1 MDDQLT
7 LSLPRR
13 LLSYLICSLIA
24 FQPLLPAFSAA
35 ITPATQGTQVDAAG
49 NGVPV
54 INIATPNASGLSHNQ
69 YQNYNVG
76 QEGLI
81 LNNATDRLTQTQLGG
96 LIQNNPN
103 LKAGQEARA
112 IINEVVGANRSQLQ
126 GYTEVGG
133 KAANVMVA
141 NPYGITC
148 NGCGFIN
155 TPNVTLTTGKPQLD
169 AQGNLQSLEVTK
181 GAISI
186 EGKGL
191 DGSQA
196 DAVSIIARATE
207 INAGIHARDL
217 NVTLGANRVGA
228 DGSVTPIAGEGAAPS
243 VAVDT
248 GALGGMYANRIHL
261 VSSENGVGV
270 NLGNLNARQ
279 GDMVLDA
286 QGRLSI
292 NNSLTSG
299 TLTAKG
305 SSIALQGEHKAGG
318 NVALTAQQD
327 IALTGAKLGSD
338 TALDLNSQG
347 QITLKGSSLT
357 AGQTA
362 RLSGHALDIDNSS
375 SGNAADAMQLSANAQ
390 LQNSGQMTAGKKLD
404 LQAAQ
409 IINSG
414 SLISQGD
421 LQVRTSTL
429 QQQGMLLAQGNNSV
443 VAGQLSNDG
452 EISGSSLNIQSRAIN
467 NGGRLLSTGD
477 ALISADSVQQRGTL
491 SASNINQLN
500 VTGTLNNSG
509 EVSGSS
515 LNIHSGSLLN
525 SGNLLGSQQTDI
537 TSGILQQDGT
547 LSSQGRLQLKVA
559 DRLSNSG
566 ELSGN
571 SLDVTSSTL
580 DNSGKMLSSGDA
592 LLTANRLNQDGTL
605 SAKGNAAFNIADTFS
620 NSGNMVS
627 QRLQIDAPTLINSGE
642 MMSHSDAVM
651 NADTL
656 QQNGSLTA
664 RGDAQLTA
672 RGWLENQGAISSQN
686 ALILNSAQ
694 LRNTG
699 SLTAPNLT
707 LTAGHITNSGL
718 LQGTKLLSFH
728 TGQMDNLAAGT
739 ISSDNDFALALP
751 QLNNSGLINSGK
763 TLTVTG
769 DQLNNS
775 GEINAASLST
785 TLKNLHNQQ
794 GGKLLA
800 DDQLRLQG
808 DALINQG
815 TMAAGTLN
823 SDVSQITNSGTVQG
837 DKALSLQGSALTNN
851 GTLLSAGQLS
861 VKHQTLDNS
870 GLIQGK
876 QLTVKA
882 DHWQNS
888 GNALSE
894 ADADL
899 QSDTLVNS
907 GKILGQQGIAL
918 KSDHTDNSGWL
929 IAQALTLRGD
939 MINSG
944 LIQGNQQITLQGSQL
959 DNQQGGQLLSD
970 GTLDGDF
977 VALNNHGAMQAGE
990 MTFNAGTLQN
1000 DGTVLSG
1007 KAFTAVINGALT
1019 NSGSLLSQQ
1028 QMNLQAAEIDNQG
1041 TLAADNLSLHAPVL
1055 SNAGLLQGNSTL
1067 MLDHQQLHNL
1077 NGGQLIAGG
1086 PLTLTLDQLDNAGL
1100 MQVNGALAV
1109 NGNRLNNSGRLLSD
1123 NLDLKISDT
1132 LTNSGTGQI
1141 VTGQQADL
1149 QAQTLSNSGQIAAQ
1163 QLSASGNTLEN
1174 GGLLQGDAL
1183 LDVGFAQ
1190 TLNHNNGQLLSG
1202 DRLIVSG
1209 GSATN
1214 DGSWQGQQLDVTLDS
1229 LTNRGSINGISA
1241 LRADIASD
1249 LINSGTLVSQGESDL
1264 NASTLSNSGKIMAN
1278 RLGLQTTSLNNDGL
1292 LQGKTALTAQA
1303 DNITQSAGG
1312 KTLSGGTMTLN
1323 AGQINTQGLLQGE
1336 QATVIADNWL
1346 HQGSL
1351 LGSKDLNV
1359 SISNELHN
1367 TGSLLSQDKAQ
1378 VAAGTLNNSGSLLS
1392 EGAMTLNGAALN
1404 NSGSVQGKT
1413 LTITPAS
1420 VINQG
1425 SLIGL
1430 QALTFAAMPQVS
1442 GRMLLRALAAPARQ
1456 LINNQGG
1463 SLLTQGT
1470 LNINGDDVV
1479 NNGSWQGQQILLNA
1493 RQLTNNGAI
1502 QSADALQLILAD
1514 RLDAG
1519 AGSKI
1524 SANGTAALQALTLS
1538 NQGEW
1543 IARNL
1548 TLRGDTL
1555 NNNGAV
1561 TGVEALTVGLNGAL
1575 TQQQDKTLLSAGRL
1589 TLQSSS
1595 LSNAGRVQGG
1605 DLQITSGVVDN
1616 NGRLQGDN
1624 SLLINAG
1631 GRITNGGNGAV
1642 ITQNALTLTAP
1653 ELFNYGLIQGSGN
1666 GVATITGLTQ
1676 NDGRWLSGGAQTL
1689 NTSQLNNN
1697 GWLQASQLILNATNA
1712 SNNGTLLADGQGTF
1726 TGNGF
1731 SNQGTAQGGNL
1742 EVNYQQVNNSGTL
1755 LGNNR
1760 LSVMAAQV
1768 GQQGSGRLFSGGDL
1782 LVHSNGFDQS
1792 GQVVALGN
1800 ATLEIANGF
1809 TGRDVLAA
1817 GGRLTVSS
1825 NGAIDNQG
1833 TMQGGALTLSAG
1845 GDLTNNGQ
1853 LTTGSG
1859 DSALSGNRIAM
1870 NGNGSLQGGGNISL
1884 NSRSD
1889 ITVDGFTGTLGNL
1902 TLSAPGSIVNT
1913 ALLYAGGNL
1922 SLFAN
1927 SIRNQ
1932 RADMLAGGSMWLQ
1945 GDAAGN
1951 ANGEVINNSGTI
1963 ETQNGDITINTGH
1976 LLNTRDGLSVS
1987 ETKNSSNQADSAKTQ
2002 ISVLISEL
2010 NPGKYGAYL
2019 FHRDKDCVSYGKG
2032 NGQRCTPAI
2041 TSYTYAPTKDA
2052 AIRSLLLSST
2062 TINVISNG
2070 SAARIASGRDV
2081 NIRAGSFDN
2090 QASNVLAQRD
2100 IYLTGSQLNNQ
2111 SWQAGTQT
2119 SYLTYKY
2126 EGRLFDFSKPYKST
2140 TYNSVTSS
2148 VTVNPSIRGIDEPK
2162 VRAITYKLS
2171 DQGTSFT
2178 PGELYRAVIQAGG
2191 NVSANFSGD
2200 ISNTN
2205 TTANAGWSGNTLS
2218 APALRG
2224 LTAAGTAGAQSH
2236 QPLATADKAA
2246 INTPQWRDQLQN
2258 ALQQVN
2264 GAGALESAS
2273 PGSAQL
2279 TQYSPAGK
2287 NNAAL
2292 GKAVNLTNAPQGPA
2306 SLHNYK
2312 AAEVDISAY
2321 PLPSGENG
2329 YFVAS
2334 NNNSRYL
2341 ITVNPKLNGL
2351 GQLDQSLFGELNAKL
2366 GKQPATT
2373 PLQETRPQYTDEKAF
2388 LGSSYML
2395 DRLNLKPDYDYR
2407 FLGDAAFD
2415 TRYVSNAVLNQTG
2428 NRYINGLGSDLAQMR
2443 YLMDNAAAAQ
2453 QSLGLEFGVSLSAEQ
2468 LASLDKSMI
2477 WWEATTI
2484 NGETVMV
2491 PKLYLS
2497 TKDVEVRD
2505 GSVIAGNNVTLN
2517 GGNVTNTGSSVMAKN
2532 DLTIDSQ
2539 NTLSNLNAGLLHAGG
2554 DMQLSALNDIN
2565 NVRATISGKKVALE
2579 SVNGD
2584 INNLTTSQ
2592 LWHLDAD
2599 NGKGAK
2605 KSYTETLSG
2614 PTASITSLDSLS
2626 LKAGNDIAVTGANL
2640 KAGGDLLLNAWND
2653 IAITGNQNVT
2663 GSAQSGSGNRWQK
2676 VDATSTKTVN
2686 TVGSQ
2691 IAAGG
2696 NMTMQAGHDLTVTAS
2711 SINAGKN
2718 AALAAGNDLNLNSAT
2733 TSQSD
2738 VKGKRET
2745 HSTGLDRTTLTSGG
2759 DLALQAGRDINS
2771 QAAGIAADK
2780 DVALQAGRDV
2790 NLLAAETGS
2799 GNSYKSGKK
2808 VEINESVRQ
2817 QGTEIASGGST
2828 RLVAGND
2835 ITSQAA
2841 TVTASK
2847 DLALQAGRDVNIT
2860 TATES
2865 DYAYREETK
2874 TKKGF
2879 LKKTTTHT
2887 IQENSDTR
2895 EKASQLSG
2903 NTVSV
2908 IAGNDLTVEGSSVAG
2923 DKGVALSAGNDL
2935 KIVTA
2940 TNTQSTYSL
2949 KEVKKSGLMGGGLG
2963 LSYGKQ
2969 SAKSERNGD
2978 QVTQSDGRSL
2988 VGAGNGVVSMTAGNN
3003 TLIKGSD
3010 VIAGGQNGEISVT
3023 AKNIA
3028 IVAGQDQVRE
3038 TAKQKSKS
3046 SGFGLSLNL
3055 TPLDTVRN
3063 LRDIMNNN
3071 SSVYEQMKQT
3081 GNELGASSLDS
3092 PGPGLTYGHSGSKVS
3107 QNSESIYQ
3115 SGSTLNTTGNLLLK
3129 ARGDSDTHTGNIL
3142 VEGSSLNAGARASL
3156 DATRNIDITTAS
3168 DNQKAASSSSSKSW
3182 SATTSASIGALARSA
3197 GGSPNNGSA
3206 GTNYGSKNNQ
3216 TSANSSMLAQHNSA
3230 ITAGSVDLTSHK
3242 GDIAIS
3248 GSTLTG
3254 TTGVSLNAEQ
3264 GKISVVAGEDRQQ
3277 ASASGSD
3284 HAIGDLGG
3292 DGYSGTV
3299 GVGHNSW
3306 KNANTGTQQ
3315 NTVRSGIV
3323 STLGNVSVNAG
3334 KDVNLQGADVYAGNS
3349 LSVNG
3354 ENIHLD
3360 PSKDT
3365 HDASSSSKSSQY
3377 GITAQVSG
3385 YGVSLAQAADK
3396 VAQSHNQSDDPR
3408 LQAIYAAQAAM
3419 TALSAYNQ
3427 NTAAVKVTV
3436 SATVGSSHQSMEQ
3449 KSTQESGSV
3458 LKAGGDVAITAK
3470 QDITGEGVKIS
3481 GDNVSLNA
3489 GRDIALNSAV
3499 DSSNQQ
3505 SSSGG
3510 SKYGVGVG
3518 FGLGGSQNGFS
3529 LELAA
3534 SQNSANGNGNS
3545 ITHHNS
3551 EVSAAGDLTVKAGQ
3565 DVRLNGANLNGNHV
3579 DLNAGRNLEI
3589 ASQQDRA
3596 SYDSHQSSSGF
3607 SASICIPPICA
3618 GVPVQGSASMSGS
3631 KIYNDFDSVQQQSGI
3646 SAGDGGYNIYV
3657 GNHTQLDGAIMASSA
3672 TPDKNHL
3679 STGTLGWT
3687 DIENHANAGG
3697 NGFSVAVS
3705 GSMGKNTSHISDS
3718 SNNDTLKSGQS
3729 QQSDG
3734 NSLPMGTLQQT
3745 KDRASSTTYSAISP
3759 GTIEIRNPDAQKQ
3772 DVSQISRDTAAAEN
3786 VLKDK
3791 FDVQKA
3797 EGSLAIQREMVVLG
3811 QQAIQQTFDALKKQ
3825 EKEQERNRLKNDAAF
3840 NKLSEADQ
3848 KKALDKIDQ
3857 NVEEKYGIGSDL
3869 QIAAQA
3875 ISGLFAGLAGGNVS
3889 GAVAAGAAPLLAQ
3902 MVKQVSQGNEP
3913 MRVLLHTLASGL
3925 IAKAQGGSAIGGAAG
3940 GLTAGMLSYNDALSH
3955 LLYGKEVSELSA
3967 DDRMLIA
3974 NIVTLAGATAGG
3986 AVDGSAGVGSG
3997 AFAGRTEV
4005 ENNYLSS
4012 TEKSRQTYL
4021 NNKQN
4026 LTPEEQKDKERLN
4039 RKDLESDLAVY
4050 AACNGKGADCQA
4062 ERAKAKV
4069 AQDTYFNQTYQNPK
4083 EAQAGYQQIVN
4094 LLNSTD
4100 PNAKEVFNILEGYTQ
4115 AFMSFG
4121 YTEVEAKARAGSY
4134 VGSIYIASGVS
4145 AVLASGALAKQF
4157 GKDVAPGTKQGNST
4171 AKPIENEP
4179 NSSETYFRVEGGG
4192 NGTQTSQNRI
4202 NVNSDGSVTI
4212 NSGCSGQLCVSTNG
4226 PNHAA
4231 YYLTNR
4237 RQDGSVVVFEVD
4249 AALHKQIMDAAVP
4262 QRPIPGV
4269 PRDPDAP
4276 KVVDPTKGQPSVS
4289 LELPKV
4295 WDRLIEQNSSKA
4307 RVLTKEEFLNEFN
4320 K

>member
-1 MDDQLT
+1 MDDQLK

-35 ITPATQGTQVDAAG
+35 IAPVTPGTKVDAAG

-54 INIATPNASGLSHNQ
+54 INIATPNAAGLSHNQ

-81 LNNATDRLTQTQLGG
+81 LNNATGRLTQTQLGG
-96 LIQNNPN
+96 LVQNNPN

-126 GYTEVGG
+126 GYTEVAG

-207 INAGIHARDL
+207 INAGIHAKDL

-299 TLTAKG
+299 TLNAKG

-327 IALTGAKLGSD
+327 IALNGATLGSD
-338 TALDLNSQG
+338 ASLDLNSQG
-347 QITLKGSSLT
+347 SITLKGSSVK
-357 AGQTA
+357 AGQNV
-362 RLSGHALDIDNSS
+362 RLSGANLSVDNSS
-375 SGNAADAMQLSANAQ
+375 SGSAVDALQLSATSQLDNAGQ
-390 LQNSGQMTAGKKLD
+390 LAAAKTLD
-404 LQAAQ
+404 IQAAQ
-409 IINSG
+409 IANSG
-414 SLISQGD
+414 SLTSNGD
-421 LQVRTSTL
+421 VQVRTNTL
-429 QQQGMLLAQGNNSV
+429 QQDGKLLAQGKNT
-443 VAGQLSNDG
+443 VAVSGQLTNRD
-452 EISGSSLNIQSRAIN
+452 EISGSSLNIQS
-467 NGGRLLSTGD
+467 G
-477 ALISADSVQQRGTL
+477 
-491 SASNINQLN
+491 
-500 VTGTLNNSG
+500 
-509 EVSGSS
+509 
-515 LNIHSGSLLN
+515 
-525 SGNLLGSQQTDI
+525 
-537 TSGILQQDGT
+537 
-547 LSSQGRLQLKVA
+547 
-559 DRLSNSG
+559 
-566 ELSGN
+566 
-571 SLDVTSSTL
+571 TL
-580 DNSGKMLSSGDA
+580 DNSGKLISTGDA
-592 LLTANRLNQDGTL
+592 TITANRLNQDGIF
-605 SAKGNAAFNIADTFS
+605 SAQGNALFSVADTFS
-620 NSGNMVS
+620 NSGNLVS
-627 QRLQIDAPTLINSGE
+627 QRLQIDAPTLNNSGE
-642 MMSHSDAVM
+642 MVSHGDAVI
-651 NADTL
+651 NSDTL
-656 QQNGSLTA
+656 QQNGSITA

-672 RGWLENQGAISSQN
+672 RGRLENQGAISSQN

-694 LRNTG
+694 LRNMG

-707 LTAGHITNSGL
+707 LTAGQISNGGL
-718 LQGTKLLSFH
+718 LQGSNQLSLH
-728 TGQMDNLAAGT
+728 AGQLDNLAAGT
-739 ISSDNDFALALP
+739 ISSDNDFALDLL
-751 QLNNSGLINSGK
+751 QLNNSGLITSGK
-763 TLTVTG
+763 ILVVSG

-775 GEINAASLST
+775 GEINAASLSARYGH
-785 TLKNLHNQQ
+785 LDNQL

-800 DDQLRLQG
+800 SDPLQLHG
-808 DALINQG
+808 DVLTNQG
-815 TMAAGTLN
+815 IIAAATLN
-823 SDVSQITNSGTVQG
+823 SDVSQINNSGTLQG
-837 DKALSLQGSALTNN
+837 DKALSLQGSGLTNR
-851 GTLLSAGQLS
+851 GTLLSAGQLN
-861 VKHQTLDNS
+861 VQQQTLDNS
-870 GLIQGK
+870 GLMQGK
-876 QLTVKA
+876 QLTLNA
-882 DHWQNS
+882 DRWQNS

-918 KSDHTDNSGWL
+918 KANHTDNSGWL

-939 MINSG
+939 LINSG
-944 LIQGNQQITLQGSQL
+944 LIQGNQQITLEGDQL

-970 GTLDGDF
+970 GILNGNITS
-977 VALNNHGAMQAGE
+977 LNNRGAMQADQ
-990 MTFNAGTLQN
+990 MALNAKALQN
-1000 DGTVLSG
+1000 SGTVRAG
-1007 KAFTAVINGALT
+1007 KALTAQVGGVLD
-1019 NSGSLLSQQ
+1019 NSGSLISQQ
-1028 QMNLQAAEIDNQG
+1028 QMNLQAGEIDNKG

-1055 SNAGLLQGNSTL
+1055 SNGGLLQGNSTL
-1067 MLDHQQLHNL
+1067 TLDHQQLHNL
-1077 NGGQLIAGG
+1077 QGGQLIAGG
-1086 PLTLTLDQLDNAGL
+1086 PLTLTFDQLDNDGL
-1100 MQVNGALAV
+1100 LQVNGKLSV

-1123 NLDLKISDT
+1123 DLDLQIADT
-1132 LTNSGTGQI
+1132 LNNSSTGQI

-1149 QAQTLSNSGQIAAQ
+1149 HAQTLSNSGQIAAQ

-1174 GGLLQGDAL
+1174 SGLLQGDNL
-1183 LDVGFAQ
+1183 LDLGFAQ

-1202 DRLIVSG
+1202 DRLIVKG
-1209 GSATN
+1209 GSAIN

-1229 LTNRGSINGISA
+1229 LDNRGSINGISA
-1241 LRADIASD
+1241 LRGNIASD

-1264 NASTLSNSGKIMAN
+1264 NATTLRNSGKIMAD
-1278 RLGLQTTSLNNDGL
+1278 RLGLQGTSLNNDSL
-1292 LQGKTALTAQA
+1292 LQGNTALTAQA

-1312 KTLSGGTMTLN
+1312 KTLSGGTLTLT
-1323 AGQINTQGLLQGE
+1323 AGQLNTQGMLQGE
-1336 QATVIADNWL
+1336 QATVNADNWL

-1351 LGSKDLNV
+1351 LGSKDLNA

-1367 TGSLLSQDKAQ
+1367 TGSLMSQNTAQ
-1378 VAAGTLNNSGSLLS
+1378 VTANTLNNSGSLLS
-1392 EGAMTLNGAALN
+1392 EGAMVLNGAALN

-1413 LTITPAS
+1413 LTISPAS

-1430 QALTFAAMPQVS
+1430 QALTFAAAPQVA
-1442 GRMLLRALAAPARQ
+1442 GRMLLRALAAPSRQ

-1470 LNINGDDVV
+1470 LNINGGDVV

-1524 SANGTAALQALTLS
+1524 SANGTAALQALTLT

-1561 TGVEALTVGLNGAL
+1561 TGVDALTIGLNGAL
-1575 TQQQDKTLLSAGRL
+1575 TQQQDKTLLSSGRL

-1595 LSNAGRVQGG
+1595 LNNAGRVQGG
-1605 DLQITSGVVDN
+1605 DLQITTGAVDN

-1624 SLLINAG
+1624 SLLVNAG
-1631 GRITNGGNGAV
+1631 GRITNGGNGAM
-1642 ITQNALTLTAP
+1642 ITQNALTLTGP
-1653 ELFNYGLIQGSGN
+1653 ELFNYGLIQGNGN

-1689 NTSQLNNN
+1689 NTPQLNNN

-1712 SNNGTLLADGQGTF
+1712 SNNGTLLADGQGTL

-1768 GQQGSGRLFSGGDL
+1768 NQQSSGRLFSGGSL
-1782 LVHSNGFDQS
+1782 LVHSNGFDQT
-1792 GQVVALGN
+1792 GQVVVLGD

-1817 GGRLTVSS
+1817 GGRLSVSS

-1859 DSALSGNRIAM
+1859 DSTLSGNRIAM
-1870 NGNGSLQGGGNISL
+1870 NGNGSLQGGGNINL
-1884 NSRSD
+1884 ASRSD
-1889 ITVDGFTGTLGNL
+1889 IVLDGFTGTRGNL
-1902 TLSAPGSIVNT
+1902 VLSAPGSIVNN
-1913 ALLYAGGNL
+1913 ALLYAAGNL
-1922 SLFAN
+1922 SLFSN

-1976 LLNTRDGLSVS
+1976 LLNTRDGFKVTQQTTQLIL
-1987 ETKNSSNQADSAKTQ
+1987 KNGIGNSIINVPITDLPA
-2002 ISVLISEL
+2002 E
-2010 NPGKYGAYL
+2010 
-2019 FHRDKDCVSYGKG
+2019 SYGYYVKSG
-2032 NGQRCTPAI
+2032 TRQVGPCNGHGACNYVP
-2041 TSYTYAPTKDA
+2041 YTNYYYAPFAEKDQLKYLT
-2052 AIRSLLLSST
+2052 SQTTTEVTSSA
-2062 TINVISNG
+2062 G
-2070 SAARIASGRDV
+2070 AARIASGR
-2081 NIRAGSFDN
+2081 NILANTNTLDN
-2090 QASNVLAQRD
+2090 QASLILANGN
-2100 IYLTGSQLNNQ
+2100 IALSGIQLNNQ
-2111 SWQAGTQT
+2111 SAQAGVN
-2119 SYLTYKY
+2119 SDYLTYKY
-2126 EGRLFDFSKPYKST
+2126 G
-2140 TYNSVTSS
+2140 N
-2148 VTVNPSIRGIDEPK
+2148 TVNPLYATKKIETANKPTNFKNKSISYSLTGHDNE
-2162 VRAITYKLS
+2162 YS
-2171 DQGTSFT
+2171 
-2178 PGELYRAVIQAGG
+2178 PGQLYRAVIQAGG

-2236 QPLATADKAA
+2236 QQLATADKAA

-2273 PGSAQL
+2273 QGSASL
-2279 TQYSPAGK
+2279 TQYTTAGK

-2292 GKAVNLTNAPQGPA
+2292 GKAVNLTNAAQGPA

-2334 NNNSRYL
+2334 NTNSRYL

-2373 PLQETRPQYTDEKAF
+2373 PLQETRPQYTDENAF

-2395 DRLNLKPDYDYR
+2395 SRLNLKPDYDYR

-2453 QSLGLEFGVSLSAEQ
+2453 QSLGLEFGVSLSAGQ
-2468 LASLDKSMI
+2468 LASLDKSMV

-2497 TKDVEVRD
+2497 TKDVEMRD
-2505 GSVIAGNNVTLN
+2505 GSVIAGNNVTLK
-2517 GGNVTNTGSSVMAKN
+2517 GGDVINTGSSVMAKN

-2554 DMQLSALNDIN
+2554 DLQLSALNDIN
-2565 NVRATISGKKVALE
+2565 NVSATISGKKVALE

-2626 LKAGNDIAVTGANL
+2626 LKAGNDIIVTGANL

-2663 GSAQSGSGNRWQK
+2663 GSAQSGFGNRWQK
-2676 VDATSTKTVN
+2676 VDPTSTTTVT

-2696 NMTMQAGHDLTVTAS
+2696 NMAMQAGHDLTVTAS
-2711 SINAGKN
+2711 SITAGKN

-2733 TSQSD
+2733 TSQND

-2759 DLALQAGRDINS
+2759 DLALQAGRDLNS

-2780 DVALQAGRDV
+2780 DVTLQAGRDV

-2828 RLVAGND
+2828 RLLAGND

-2841 TVTASK
+2841 TVTANK
-2847 DLALQAGRDVNIT
+2847 DLALQAGHDVNIT

-2908 IAGNDLTVEGSSVAG
+2908 IAGNDLTVQGSSVAG

-2935 KIVTA
+2935 NIVTA

-2949 KEVKKSGLMGGGLG
+2949 KEKKKSGLMGGGLG

-2969 SAKSERNGD
+2969 TAKSERNGD
-2978 QVTQSDGRSL
+2978 QVTQSDARSL

-3003 TLIKGSD
+3003 ALIKGSD
-3010 VIAGGQNGEISVT
+3010 VIAGGKNGDISVT

-3063 LRDIMNNN
+3063 LRDIMNNT

-3092 PGPGLTYGHSGSKVS
+3092 PAPGLTYGRSGSKVS

-3168 DNQKAASSSSSKSW
+3168 DSQKAASSSSSKSW
-3182 SATTSASIGALARSA
+3182 SATTSASIGALARSG

-3216 TSANSSMLAQHNSA
+3216 MSGDRSMLAQHTSA
-3230 ITAGSVDLTSHK
+3230 ITAGSVDVTSHK

-3254 TTGVSLNAEQ
+3254 TSGVSLNAEQ

-3277 ASASGSD
+3277 ASTSGSD

-3306 KNANTGTQQ
+3306 KNASSGTQQ

-3365 HDASSSSKSSQY
+3365 HEGSSSSKSSQY

-3385 YGVSLAQAADK
+3385 YGVSMAQAADK
-3396 VAQSHNQSDDPR
+3396 VAQSHKQSDDPR

-3436 SATVGSSHQSMEQ
+3436 SATVGSSHQSVEQ
-3449 KSTQESGSV
+3449 KSTQQSGSV
-3458 LKAGGDVAITAK
+3458 LKAGGDVAVTAK

-3489 GRDIALNSAV
+3489 GRDIALNSAE
-3499 DSSNQQ
+3499 DSSSQQ

-3534 SQNSANGNGNS
+3534 SQNSANGNGSS

-3565 DVRLNGANLNGNHV
+3565 DVKLNGANLNGNHV
-3579 DLNAGRNLEI
+3579 DLNADRNLEI

-3596 SYDSHQSSSGF
+3596 SYASHQSSSGF

-3657 GNHTQLDGAIMASSA
+3657 GNHTQLDGAIIASSA

-3697 NGFSVAVS
+3697 SGFSAAVS
-3705 GSMGKNTSHISDS
+3705 GSMGKNTTHTSDS
-3718 SNNDTLKSGQS
+3718 SGNDTSKSGQS
-3729 QQSDG
+3729 QQSGD

-3797 EGSLAIQREMVVLG
+3797 EGSLAIQREMAVLG

-3825 EKEQERNRLKNDAAF
+3825 EKEQERNKLKNDAAF

-3925 IAKAQGGSAIGGAAG
+3925 IAKAQGGSTIGGVAG

-3955 LLYGKEVSELSA
+3955 LLYGKDASELSA
-3967 DDRMLIA
+3967 DDKMLIA
-3974 NIVTLAGATAGG
+3974 NIVTLAGAAAGG

-3997 AFAGRTEV
+3997 ASAGRTEV

-4039 RKDLESDLAVY
+4039 RKDLESDMAVY
-4050 AACNGKGADCQA
+4050 AACNGTGAGCQA
-4062 ERAKAKV
+4062 EREKAKA

-4121 YTEVEAKARAGSY
+4121 YTEDEAKARAGAY
-4134 VGSIYIASGVS
+4134 VGSMYIASGVS
-4145 AVLASGALAKQF
+4145 AVVASGALAKQF
-4157 GKDVAPGTKQGNST
+4157 GKDVAPSVKLGGSTVSSFDANEIRFSQNTVSYNKTERDPNKGVGVKYTYDDLVASMKKDGWQGNPVDVIKMPDGKMTSMDNT
-4171 AKPIENEP
+4171 RISAAREADIKVEANVRSYDEKLTPLEIERFSDRKRGFVP
-4179 NSSETYFRVEGGG
+4179 
-4192 NGTQTSQNRI
+4192 QTWGEAISGRI
-4202 NVNSDGSVTI
+4202 NKQSGGFSNNNPYGS
-4212 NSGCSGQLCVSTNG
+4212 NES
-4226 PNHAA
+4226 
-4231 YYLTNR
+4231 
-4237 RQDGSVVVFEVD
+4237 
-4249 AALHKQIMDAAVP
+4249 
-4262 QRPIPGV
+4262 
-4269 PRDPDAP
+4269 PRI
-4276 KVVDPTKGQPSVS
+4276 TGKG
-4289 LELPKV
+4289 K
-4295 WDRLIEQNSSKA
+4295 
-4307 RVLTKEEFLNEFN
+4307 
-4320 K
+4320 

>member
-1 MDDQLT
+1 MDDQLPI
-7 LSLPRR
+7 SLPRR

-54 INIATPNASGLSHNQ
+54 INIATPNAAGLSHNQ

-81 LNNATDRLTQTQLGG
+81 LNNATGRLTQTQLGG
-96 LIQNNPN
+96 LVQNNPN

-126 GYTEVGG
+126 GYTEVAG

-207 INAGIHARDL
+207 INAGIHAKDL
-217 NVTLGANRVGA
+217 NVTLGVNRVGA

-305 SSIALQGEHKAGG
+305 SSITLQGEHKAGG

-327 IALTGAKLGSD
+327 IALNGASLGSD
-338 TALDLNSQG
+338 ASLDLNSQG
-347 QITLKGSSLT
+347 NITLKGSSVK
-357 AGQTA
+357 AGQNV
-362 RLSGHALDIDNSS
+362 RLSGANLSVDNSS
-375 SGNAADAMQLSANAQ
+375 SGSAVDALQLSATSQLDNAGQ
-390 LQNSGQMTAGKKLD
+390 LAAAKTLD
-404 LQAAQ
+404 IQAAQ
-409 IINSG
+409 ITNRG
-414 SLISQGD
+414 SLASNGD
-421 LQVRTSTL
+421 VQVRTNTL
-429 QQQGMLLAQGNNSV
+429 QQNGKLLAQGKNTLAVS
-443 VAGQLSNDG
+443 GQLTNRD
-452 EISGSSLNIQSRAIN
+452 EISGRSLNIQS
-467 NGGRLLSTGD
+467 G
-477 ALISADSVQQRGTL
+477 
-491 SASNINQLN
+491 
-500 VTGTLNNSG
+500 
-509 EVSGSS
+509 
-515 LNIHSGSLLN
+515 
-525 SGNLLGSQQTDI
+525 
-537 TSGILQQDGT
+537 
-547 LSSQGRLQLKVA
+547 
-559 DRLSNSG
+559 
-566 ELSGN
+566 
-571 SLDVTSSTL
+571 TL
-580 DNSGKMLSSGDA
+580 DNSGKLISTGDA
-592 LLTANRLNQDGTL
+592 TITANRLNQDGIFSAQGNTL
-605 SAKGNAAFNIADTFS
+605 FSVADTFS
-620 NSGNMVS
+620 NSGNLVS
-627 QRLQIDAPTLINSGE
+627 KRLQIDAPTLNNSGE
-642 MMSHSDAVM
+642 MMSHGDAVI
-651 NADTL
+651 NSDTL
-656 QQNGSLTA
+656 QQNGSITA

-672 RGWLENQGAISSQN
+672 RGRLENQGAISSQN

-694 LRNTG
+694 LRNMG

-707 LTAGHITNSGL
+707 LTTGQISNGGL
-718 LQGTKLLSFH
+718 LQGSYQLSLH
-728 TGQMDNLAAGT
+728 AGQLDNLAAGT
-739 ISSDNDFALALP
+739 ISSDNDFALDLP
-751 QLNNSGLINSGK
+751 QLNNSGLITSGK
-763 TLTVTG
+763 TLVVSG

-775 GEINAASLST
+775 GEINAASLSARHGH
-785 TLKNLHNQQ
+785 LDNQL

-800 DDQLRLQG
+800 SDPLQLHG
-808 DALINQG
+808 DVLTNQG
-815 TMAAGTLN
+815 IIAAATLN
-823 SDVSQITNSGTVQG
+823 SDVSQINNSGTLQG
-837 DKALSLQGSALTNN
+837 DKAVSLQGSGLTNS
-851 GTLLSAGQLS
+851 GTLLSAGQLN
-861 VKHQTLDNS
+861 VQQQTLDNS
-870 GLIQGK
+870 GLMQGK
-876 QLTVKA
+876 QLTLNA
-882 DHWQNS
+882 DRWQNS

-918 KSDHTDNSGWL
+918 KANHTDNSGWL
-929 IAQALTLRGD
+929 IAQALMLRGD

-944 LIQGNQQITLQGSQL
+944 LIQGNQQITLEGDQL

-970 GTLDGDF
+970 GTLNGNITS
-977 VALNNHGAMQAGE
+977 LNNRGAMQADQ
-990 MTFNAGTLQN
+990 MALNAKALQN
-1000 DGTVLSG
+1000 SGTVRAG
-1007 KAFTAVINGALT
+1007 KALTAQVGGVLD
-1019 NSGSLLSQQ
+1019 NSGSLISQQ
-1028 QMNLQAAEIDNQG
+1028 QMNLQAGEIDNKG

-1067 MLDHQQLHNL
+1067 TLDHQQLHNL
-1077 NGGQLIAGG
+1077 HGGQLIAGG
-1086 PLTLTLDQLDNAGL
+1086 PLTLTLDQLDNDGL
-1100 MQVNGALAV
+1100 LQVNGKLSV

-1123 NLDLKISDT
+1123 DLDLQIADT
-1132 LTNSGTGQI
+1132 LNNSSTGQI

-1174 GGLLQGDAL
+1174 SGLLQGDTL
-1183 LDVGFAQ
+1183 LDLGFAQ

-1202 DRLIVSG
+1202 DRLIVTG
-1209 GSATN
+1209 GSTFN

-1229 LTNRGSINGISA
+1229 LDNRGSLNGISA
-1241 LRADIASD
+1241 LRGNIATD
-1249 LINSGTLVSQGESDL
+1249 LINSGMLVSQGNSDL
-1264 NASTLSNSGKIMAN
+1264 NATTLRNSGKIMAD
-1278 RLGLQTTSLNNDGL
+1278 RLGVQGTSLNNDGL
-1292 LQGKTALTAQA
+1292 LQGNTALTAQA

-1312 KTLSGGTMTLN
+1312 KTLSGGTLTLT
-1323 AGQINTQGLLQGE
+1323 AGQLNTQGTLQGE
-1336 QATVIADNWL
+1336 QATVNADNWL

-1351 LGSKDLNV
+1351 LGSKDLNA

-1367 TGSLLSQDKAQ
+1367 SGSLMSQNTAQ
-1378 VAAGTLNNSGSLLS
+1378 VTANMLNNSGSLLS
-1392 EGAMTLNGAALN
+1392 EGAMVLNGAALN

-1413 LTITPAS
+1413 LTISPAS

-1456 LINNQGG
+1456 LMNNQGG

-1470 LNINGDDVV
+1470 LNINGGDVV
-1479 NNGSWQGQQILLNA
+1479 NNGNWQGQQILLNA

-1524 SANGTAALQALTLS
+1524 SANGTAALQALTLT

-1561 TGVEALTVGLNGAL
+1561 TGVDALTIGLNGAL

-1595 LSNAGRVQGG
+1595 LNNAGRVQGG
-1605 DLQITSGVVDN
+1605 DLQITSGAVDN

-1624 SLLINAG
+1624 SLLVNAG
-1631 GRITNGGNGAV
+1631 GRITNGGNGAM
-1642 ITQNALTLTAP
+1642 ITQNALTLTGP
-1653 ELFNYGLIQGSGN
+1653 ELFNYGLIQGNGN

-1689 NTSQLNNN
+1689 NTPQLNNN

-1712 SNNGTLLADGQGTF
+1712 SNNGTLLADGQGTL

-1760 LSVMAAQV
+1760 LSVMGAQV
-1768 GQQGSGRLFSGGDL
+1768 NQQSSGRLFSGGSL
-1782 LVHSNGFDQS
+1782 LVHSNGFDQT
-1792 GQVVALGN
+1792 GQVVALGD

-1817 GGRLTVSS
+1817 GGRLSVSS

-1833 TMQGGALTLSAG
+1833 TMQGGALTVSAG

-1859 DSALSGNRIAM
+1859 DSTLSGNRIAM
-1870 NGNGSLQGGGNISL
+1870 NGNGSLQGGGNINL
-1884 NSRSD
+1884 ASRSD

-1902 TLSAPGSIVNT
+1902 TLSAPGSIVNN
-1913 ALLYAGGNL
+1913 ALLYAAGNL

-1987 ETKNSSNQADSAKTQ
+1987 ETHSASNQTGLGVDL
-2002 ISVLISEL
+2002 INVPISEFKPEEYGVFV
-2010 NPGKYGAYL
+2010 NSRTTCDSWGK
-2019 FHRDKDCVSYGKG
+2019 
-2032 NGQRCTPAI
+2032 NGQGCK
-2041 TSYTYAPTKDA
+2041 TSTAYYYVPTKEA
-2052 AIRSLLLSST
+2052 AIKSFSLSST
-2062 TINVISNG
+2062 TINVTSNG
-2070 SAARIASGRDV
+2070 GAARIAAGRNI
-2081 NIRAGSFDN
+2081 NIRAGSLDN

-2100 IYLTGSQLNNQ
+2100 ISLSGNQLNNQ
-2111 SWQAGTQT
+2111 SWQAGTQST
-2119 SYLTYKY
+2119 YFTYKH
-2126 EGRLFDFSKPYKST
+2126 EGILFDYAHLYTST
-2140 TYNSVTSS
+2140 SENGYQNTYATTGSRNK
-2148 VTVNPSIRGIDEPK
+2148 PK
-2162 VRAITYKLS
+2162 VKSITYTLS

-2178 PGELYRAVIQAGG
+2178 PGELYRSVIQAGG

-2273 PGSAQL
+2273 QGSASL
-2279 TQYSPAGK
+2279 TQYATAGK

-2292 GKAVNLTNAPQGPA
+2292 GKAVNLTNAAQGPA

-2334 NNNSRYL
+2334 NTNSRYL

-2373 PLQETRPQYTDEKAF
+2373 PLQETRPQYTDENAF

-2395 DRLNLKPDYDYR
+2395 SRLNLKPDYDYR

-2453 QSLGLEFGVSLSAEQ
+2453 KSLGLEFGVSLSAGQ
-2468 LASLDKSMI
+2468 LASLDKSMV

-2497 TKDVEVRD
+2497 TKDVEMRD
-2505 GSVIAGNNVTLN
+2505 GSVIAGNNVTLK
-2517 GGNVTNTGSSVMAKN
+2517 GGNITNTGSSVMAKN

-2554 DMQLSALNDIN
+2554 DLQLSALNDIN
-2565 NVRATISGKKVALE
+2565 NVSATISGKKVALE

-2626 LKAGNDIAVTGANL
+2626 LKAGNDITVTGANL

-2663 GSAQSGSGNRWQK
+2663 GSAQSGFGNRWQK
-2676 VDATSTKTVN
+2676 VDPTSTTTVT

-2696 NMTMQAGHDLTVTAS
+2696 NMAMQAGHDLTVTAS
-2711 SINAGKN
+2711 NISAGKN

-2733 TSQSD
+2733 TSQND

-2759 DLALQAGRDINS
+2759 DLALQAGRDLNS

-2780 DVALQAGRDV
+2780 DVTLQAGRDV

-2828 RLVAGND
+2828 TVKAGRDMVAE
-2835 ITSQAA
+2835 AA
-2841 TVTASK
+2841 RVDARG
-2847 DLALQAGRDVNIT
+2847 DLAIQAGRDVAIT

-2865 DYAYREETK
+2865 DYHYDEDTK
-2874 TKKGF
+2874 VKKKLF
-2879 LKKTTTHT
+2879 SKKTTHT
-2887 IQENSDTR
+2887 VHENSATT
-2895 EKASQLSG
+2895 EQSSALSG
-2903 NTVSV
+2903 N
-2908 IAGNDLTVEGSSVAG
+2908 
-2923 DKGVALSAGNDL
+2923 
-2935 KIVTA
+2935 
-2940 TNTQSTYSL
+2940 
-2949 KEVKKSGLMGGGLG
+2949 
-2963 LSYGKQ
+2963 
-2969 SAKSERNGD
+2969 
-2978 QVTQSDGRSL
+2978 
-2988 VGAGNGVVSMTAGNN
+2988 
-3003 TLIKGSD
+3003 
-3010 VIAGGQNGEISVT
+3010 
-3023 AKNIA
+3023 NIA
-3028 IVAGQDQVRE
+3028 IVAGRDLGVTGSSVVGDNNVALKAGRDLAITAATEEQHSYSLKETKKSGMMSGGSIGVTFGSASTRQQLNRDGTTQSQSASAVGSTGGSVTLIAGNNAHIGGSDVIAKKDISVVGGSVDIDTGNDLVSRRQVYE
-3038 TAKQKSKS
+3038 QKKSGLTLQLTSPITDALLSLGEQAKSASEAGDDRLKALGAVKALESGWAMSGAKTMQSGQALANGNMNQAGIKIELSVGASKSKS
-3046 SGFGLSLNL
+3046 S
-3055 TPLDTVRN
+3055 
-3063 LRDIMNNN
+3063 
-3071 SSVYEQMKQT
+3071 
-3081 GNELGASSLDS
+3081 
-3092 PGPGLTYGHSGSKVS
+3092 
-3107 QNSESIYQ
+3107 SEY
-3115 SGSTLNTTGNLLLK
+3115 NANAVK
-3129 ARGDSDTHTGNIL
+3129 
-3142 VEGSSLNAGARASL
+3142 GSSLNGGGNIAVVATGANGSSG
-3156 DATRNIDITTAS
+3156 DITLAGSAITGKNVTLAAAHDLNLTAAT
-3168 DNQKAASSSSSKSW
+3168 NNTEQKSSNKASGWSGGVHVAIGNETGIGIQASGFMASGKENGKTTDYVNSRVNASNDLTLSSGNDTVLSGAQALGNRIVADVGHDLTMTSLQDTDDYQSKQQ
-3182 SATTSASIGALARSA
+3182 SAS
-3197 GGSPNNGSA
+3197 GGFSFTFGSMTGSA
-3206 GTNYGSKNNQ
+3206 GLSLSQSKV
-3216 TSANSSMLAQHNSA
+3216 NSEYA
-3230 ITAGSVDLTSHK
+3230 SV
-3242 GDIAIS
+3242 GDQS
-3248 GSTLTG
+3248 GLF
-3254 TTGVSLNAEQ
+3254 
-3264 GKISVVAGEDRQQ
+3264 
-3277 ASASGSD
+3277 
-3284 HAIGDLGG
+3284 
-3292 DGYSGTV
+3292 
-3299 GVGHNSW
+3299 
-3306 KNANTGTQQ
+3306 
-3315 NTVRSGIV
+3315 
-3323 STLGNVSVNAG
+3323 
-3334 KDVNLQGADVYAGNS
+3334 AGN
-3349 LSVNG
+3349 
-3354 ENIHLD
+3354 
-3360 PSKDT
+3360 
-3365 HDASSSSKSSQY
+3365 
-3377 GITAQVSG
+3377 
-3385 YGVSLAQAADK
+3385 
-3396 VAQSHNQSDDPR
+3396 
-3408 LQAIYAAQAAM
+3408 
-3419 TALSAYNQ
+3419 
-3427 NTAAVKVTV
+3427 
-3436 SATVGSSHQSMEQ
+3436 
-3449 KSTQESGSV
+3449 
-3458 LKAGGDVAITAK
+3458 
-3470 QDITGEGVKIS
+3470 
-3481 GDNVSLNA
+3481 
-3489 GRDIALNSAV
+3489 
-3499 DSSNQQ
+3499 
-3505 SSSGG
+3505 
-3510 SKYGVGVG
+3510 
-3518 FGLGGSQNGFS
+3518 
-3529 LELAA
+3529 
-3534 SQNSANGNGNS
+3534 
-3545 ITHHNS
+3545 
-3551 EVSAAGDLTVKAGQ
+3551 
-3565 DVRLNGANLNGNHV
+3565 
-3579 DLNAGRNLEI
+3579 
-3589 ASQQDRA
+3589 
-3596 SYDSHQSSSGF
+3596 
-3607 SASICIPPICA
+3607 
-3618 GVPVQGSASMSGS
+3618 
-3631 KIYNDFDSVQQQSGI
+3631 
-3646 SAGDGGYNIYV
+3646 GGYDIYV
-3657 GNHTQLDGAIMASSA
+3657 GNHTQLNGAVIASTAQSA
-3672 TPDKNHL
+3672 DNAL
-3679 STGTLGWT
+3679 STGTLGWS
-3687 DIENHANAGG
+3687 DIENHASYKASSSSISMGGG
-3697 NGFSVAVS
+3697 NEDNKMSGGAIPTSANTHGSASGTTRSAVA
-3705 GSMGKNTSHISDS
+3705 D
-3718 SNNDTLKSGQS
+3718 
-3729 QQSDG
+3729 
-3734 NSLPMGTLQQT
+3734 
-3745 KDRASSTTYSAISP
+3745 
-3759 GTIEIRNPDAQKQ
+3759 GTITVRNGQAQTQ
-3772 DVSQISRDTAAAEN
+3772 NVADLSRDTDNANGHIDKIFDKDKVARKLEFAQGMQELGQRVAGDVSSYKMQAAEDETRERLLKANPQYASYSKAELNNLIVNDAGYKAVAEKWGTGGSYSMAAAAVTGVLGGLGASNLGAAAAGGMAPYIANKIKQATSKVVDGQEQTN
-3786 VLKDK
+3786 VLANTMAHA
-3791 FDVQKA
+3791 VA
-3797 EGSLAIQREMVVLG
+3797 GAVLAQ
-3811 QQAIQQTFDALKKQ
+3811 
-3825 EKEQERNRLKNDAAF
+3825 
-3840 NKLSEADQ
+3840 
-3848 KKALDKIDQ
+3848 
-3857 NVEEKYGIGSDL
+3857 
-3869 QIAAQA
+3869 
-3875 ISGLFAGLAGGNVS
+3875 LAGNNATAG
-3889 GAVAAGAAPLLAQ
+3889 AAGAAGGELMARAILNSMYPGKQASELTQDEKQIVSALGQLAAQLSAGVASGSVEGGIQGAVAGKNAVENNFLSKGGPKKYTDKYKECNGNADCEQGIRKDMAQESAENIQKLKSCWDAGNATCVADTRSKIELYEKAYTELRQQDNMAGRTYEDSAKWYADIIDKCAGKCSWLEASLLKTGADGLGNLVYGALGAGSVIAERPGTVATVEHTGAKSVITDTIPELKLGQNALINDVNVTRVGRWMSSDELAQ
-3902 MVKQVSQGNEP
+3902 MQN
-3913 MRVLLHTLASGL
+3913 SGKV
-3925 IAKAQGGSAIGGAAG
+3925 IQGGGG
-3940 GLTAGMLSYNDALSH
+3940 
-3955 LLYGKEVSELSA
+3955 
-3967 DDRMLIA
+3967 
-3974 NIVTLAGATAGG
+3974 
-3986 AVDGSAGVGSG
+3986 
-3997 AFAGRTEV
+3997 
-4005 ENNYLSS
+4005 
-4012 TEKSRQTYL
+4012 QT
-4021 NNKQN
+4021 
-4026 LTPEEQKDKERLN
+4026 
-4039 RKDLESDLAVY
+4039 
-4050 AACNGKGADCQA
+4050 
-4062 ERAKAKV
+4062 
-4069 AQDTYFNQTYQNPK
+4069 F
-4083 EAQAGYQQIVN
+4083 I
-4094 LLNSTD
+4094 
-4100 PNAKEVFNILEGYTQ
+4100 
-4115 AFMSFG
+4115 
-4121 YTEVEAKARAGSY
+4121 
-4134 VGSIYIASGVS
+4134 
-4145 AVLASGALAKQF
+4145 
-4157 GKDVAPGTKQGNST
+4157 
-4171 AKPIENEP
+4171 
-4179 NSSETYFRVEGGG
+4179 
-4192 NGTQTSQNRI
+4192 
-4202 NVNSDGSVTI
+4202 
-4212 NSGCSGQLCVSTNG
+4212 STNG
-4226 PNHAA
+4226 VSDYKATAPA
-4231 YYLTNR
+4231 
-4237 RQDGSVVVFEVD
+4237 GSVYVEFD
-4249 AALHKQIMDAAVP
+4249 VP
-4262 QRPIPGV
+4262 TNSLLQGGKDGWFKLIG
-4269 PRDPDAP
+4269 PDASKSQQFMLNKQGGNQLP
-4276 KVVDPTKGQPSVS
+4276 EVKNLKVVDK
-4289 LELPKV
+4289 K
-4295 WDRLIEQNSSKA
+4295 
-4307 RVLTKEEFLNEFN
+4307 
-4320 K
+4320 

>member
-1 MDDQLT
+1 MDDQLK

-35 ITPATQGTQVDAAG
+35 IAPVTPGTKVDAAG

-54 INIATPNASGLSHNQ
+54 INIATPNAAGLSHNQ

-81 LNNATDRLTQTQLGG
+81 LNNATGRLTQTQLGG
-96 LIQNNPN
+96 LVQNNPN

-126 GYTEVGG
+126 GYTEVAG

-207 INAGIHARDL
+207 INAGIHAKDL
-217 NVTLGANRVGA
+217 TVTLGANRVGA

-305 SSIALQGEHKAGG
+305 SSITLQGEHKAGG

-327 IALTGAKLGSD
+327 IALNAASLGSD
-338 TALDLNSQG
+338 ASLDLNSQG
-347 QITLKGSSLT
+347 NITLKGSSVK
-357 AGQTA
+357 AGQNV
-362 RLSGHALDIDNSS
+362 RLSGANLSVDNSS
-375 SGNAADAMQLSANAQ
+375 SGSAVDTLQLSATSQLDNAGQ
-390 LQNSGQMTAGKKLD
+390 LAAAKTLD
-404 LQAAQ
+404 IQAAQ
-409 IINSG
+409 ITNSG
-414 SLISQGD
+414 SLASNGD
-421 LQVRTSTL
+421 VQVRTNTL
-429 QQQGMLLAQGNNSV
+429 QQNGKLLAQGKNTLAVS
-443 VAGQLSNDG
+443 GQLTNRD
-452 EISGSSLNIQSRAIN
+452 EISGSSLNIQS
-467 NGGRLLSTGD
+467 G
-477 ALISADSVQQRGTL
+477 
-491 SASNINQLN
+491 
-500 VTGTLNNSG
+500 
-509 EVSGSS
+509 
-515 LNIHSGSLLN
+515 
-525 SGNLLGSQQTDI
+525 
-537 TSGILQQDGT
+537 
-547 LSSQGRLQLKVA
+547 
-559 DRLSNSG
+559 
-566 ELSGN
+566 
-571 SLDVTSSTL
+571 TL
-580 DNSGKMLSSGDA
+580 DNSGKLISTGDA
-592 LLTANRLNQDGTL
+592 TITANRLNQDGIF
-605 SAKGNAAFNIADTFS
+605 SAQGNALFSVADTFS
-620 NSGNMVS
+620 NSGNLVS
-627 QRLQIDAPTLINSGE
+627 QRLQIDAPTLNNSGE
-642 MMSHSDAVM
+642 MVSHGDAVI
-651 NADTL
+651 NSDTL
-656 QQNGSLTA
+656 QQNGSITA

-672 RGWLENQGAISSQN
+672 RGRLENQGAISSQN

-694 LRNTG
+694 LRNMG

-707 LTAGHITNSGL
+707 LTAGQISNGGL
-718 LQGTKLLSFH
+718 LQGSNQLSLH
-728 TGQMDNLAAGT
+728 AGQLDNLAAGT
-739 ISSDNDFALALP
+739 ISSDNDFALDLP
-751 QLNNSGLINSGK
+751 QLNNSGLITSGK
-763 TLTVTG
+763 ILVVSG

-775 GEINAASLST
+775 GEINAASLSARYGH
-785 TLKNLHNQQ
+785 LDNQL

-800 DDQLRLQG
+800 SDPLQLHG
-808 DALINQG
+808 DVLTNQG
-815 TMAAGTLN
+815 IIAAATLN
-823 SDVSQITNSGTVQG
+823 SDVSQVNNSGTLQG
-837 DKALSLQGSALTNN
+837 DKAVSLQGSGLTNS
-851 GTLLSAGQLS
+851 GTLLSAGQLN
-861 VKHQTLDNS
+861 VQQQTLDNS
-870 GLIQGK
+870 GLMQGK
-876 QLTVKA
+876 QLTLNA
-882 DHWQNS
+882 DRWQNS

-918 KSDHTDNSGWL
+918 KANHTDNSGWL
-929 IAQALTLRGD
+929 IAQVLTLRGD

-944 LIQGNQQITLQGSQL
+944 LIQGNQQITLEGDQL

-970 GTLDGDF
+970 GILNGNITS
-977 VALNNHGAMQAGE
+977 LNNHGAMQADQIAL
-990 MTFNAGTLQN
+990 NAKALQN
-1000 DGTVLSG
+1000 SGTVRAG
-1007 KAFTAVINGALT
+1007 KALTAQVGGVLD
-1019 NSGSLLSQQ
+1019 NSGSLISQQ
-1028 QMNLQAAEIDNQG
+1028 QMNLQAGEIDNKG
-1041 TLAADNLSLHAPVL
+1041 TLAADNLSLGAPVL

-1067 MLDHQQLHNL
+1067 TLDHQQLHNL
-1077 NGGQLIAGG
+1077 HGGQLIAGG
-1086 PLTLTLDQLDNAGL
+1086 PLTLTLDQLDNDGL
-1100 MQVNGALAV
+1100 LQVNGKLSV

-1123 NLDLKISDT
+1123 DLDLQIADT
-1132 LTNSGTGQI
+1132 LNNSSTGQI

-1149 QAQTLSNSGQIAAQ
+1149 HAQTLSNSGQIAAQ

-1174 GGLLQGDAL
+1174 SGLLQGDNL
-1183 LDVGFAQ
+1183 LDLGFAQ

-1202 DRLIVSG
+1202 DRLIVKG
-1209 GSATN
+1209 GSAIN

-1229 LTNRGSINGISA
+1229 LDNRGSINGISA
-1241 LRADIASD
+1241 LRGNIASD

-1264 NASTLSNSGKIMAN
+1264 NATTLRNSGKIMAD
-1278 RLGLQTTSLNNDGL
+1278 RLGLQGTSLNNDGL
-1292 LQGKTALTAQA
+1292 LQGNTALTAQA

-1312 KTLSGGTMTLN
+1312 KTLSGGTLTLT
-1323 AGQINTQGLLQGE
+1323 AGQLNTQGTLQGE
-1336 QATVIADNWL
+1336 QATVNADNWL

-1351 LGSKDLNV
+1351 LGSKDLNA

-1367 TGSLLSQDKAQ
+1367 TGSLMSQNTAQ
-1378 VAAGTLNNSGSLLS
+1378 VTANTLNNSGSLLS
-1392 EGAMTLNGAALN
+1392 EGAMVLNGVALN

-1413 LTITPAS
+1413 LTISPAS

-1430 QALTFAAMPQVS
+1430 QALTFAAAPQVA
-1442 GRMLLRALAAPARQ
+1442 GRMLLRAVAAPSRQ

-1470 LNINGDDVV
+1470 LNINGGDVV

-1524 SANGTAALQALTLS
+1524 SANGTAALQALTLT

-1561 TGVEALTVGLNGAL
+1561 TGVDALTVGLNGAL

-1595 LSNAGRVQGG
+1595 LNNAGRVQGG
-1605 DLQITSGVVDN
+1605 DLQITTGAVDN

-1624 SLLINAG
+1624 SLLVNAG
-1631 GRITNGGNGAV
+1631 GRITNGGNGAM
-1642 ITQNALTLTAP
+1642 ITQNALTLTGP
-1653 ELFNYGLIQGSGN
+1653 ELFNYGLIQGNGN

-1689 NTSQLNNN
+1689 NTPQLNNN

-1712 SNNGTLLADGQGTF
+1712 SNNGTLLADGQGTL

-1760 LSVMAAQV
+1760 LSVMGAQV
-1768 GQQGSGRLFSGGDL
+1768 NQQSSGRLFSGGNL
-1782 LVHSNGFDQS
+1782 LVHSNGFDQT
-1792 GQVVALGN
+1792 GQVVALGD

-1817 GGRLTVSS
+1817 GGRLSVSS

-1859 DSALSGNRIAM
+1859 DSTLSGNRIAM
-1870 NGNGSLQGGGNISL
+1870 NGNGSLQGGGNINL
-1884 NSRSD
+1884 ASRSD
-1889 ITVDGFTGTLGNL
+1889 IILDDFTGTRGNL
-1902 TLSAPGSIVNT
+1902 VLSAPGSIVNN
-1913 ALLYAGGNL
+1913 ALLYAAGNL

-1963 ETQNGDITINTGH
+1963 ETQNDDITINTGH
-1976 LLNTRDGLSVS
+1976 LLNQREGIHESKTYIPAATPISADGSQIIITIDDLAADEWGYYEVWHGGSNGGNVLSYLAPTVKGATKRFLVGTERTDIMADGGASRISAAKDIIINAGNLDNLGSNLLAGSDINITGGTLNNRTFQGLLQS
-1987 ETKNSSNQADSAKTQ
+1987 EYASYKYSGGRLATDDHLKTQ
-2002 ISVLISEL
+2002 FDDHY
-2010 NPGKYGAYL
+2010 NKKFTYNFTGAHEYETQ
-2019 FHRDKDCVSYGKG
+2019 
-2032 NGQRCTPAI
+2032 N
-2041 TSYTYAPTKDA
+2041 
-2052 AIRSLLLSST
+2052 
-2062 TINVISNG
+2062 
-2070 SAARIASGRDV
+2070 
-2081 NIRAGSFDN
+2081 FD
-2090 QASNVLAQRD
+2090 
-2100 IYLTGSQLNNQ
+2100 G
-2111 SWQAGTQT
+2111 
-2119 SYLTYKY
+2119 
-2126 EGRLFDFSKPYKST
+2126 YKS
-2140 TYNSVTSS
+2140 
-2148 VTVNPSIRGIDEPK
+2148 I
-2162 VRAITYKLS
+2162 
-2171 DQGTSFT
+2171 
-2178 PGELYRAVIQAGG
+2178 IQAGG
-2191 NVSANFSGD
+2191 NVNARFSGD
-2200 ISNTN
+2200 ISNTS
-2205 TTANAGWSGNTLS
+2205 TTLNTLWTGTTVN
-2218 APALRG
+2218 APSLN
-2224 LTAAGTAGAQSH
+2224 H
-2236 QPLATADKAA
+2236 LATISQVAAQQHQQLASTDKVA
-2246 INTPQWRDQLQN
+2246 INSPEWRDQLKN

-2264 GAGALESAS
+2264 GGTLLQNAQSETVGLSNHESI
-2273 PGSAQL
+2273 Q
-2279 TQYSPAGK
+2279 QV
-2287 NNAAL
+2287 NANL
-2292 GKAVNLTNAPQGPA
+2292 GKAAELA
-2306 SLHNYK
+2306 SGSTVKPSALGSYG
-2312 AAEVDISAY
+2312 ASAVDTSAY
-2321 PLPSGENG
+2321 PLPTNGNG
-2329 YFVAS
+2329 YFVPGS
-2334 NNNSRYL
+2334 SSSPYL

-2351 GQLDQSLFGELNAKL
+2351 GQLDASLFGDLNQLL
-2366 GKQPATT
+2366 GKKPDSA
-2373 PLQETRPQYTDEKAF
+2373 PRETRPQYTDENAF

-2395 DRLNLKPDYDYR
+2395 SRLNLKPDYDYR

-2428 NRYINGLGSDLAQMR
+2428 NRYINGLGSDLDQMR

-2453 QSLGLEFGVSLSAEQ
+2453 KSLGLEFGVSLSAGQ
-2468 LASLDKSMI
+2468 LASLDKSMV

-2497 TKDVEVRD
+2497 TKDVEMRD
-2505 GSVIAGNNVTLN
+2505 GSVIAGKNVTLS
-2517 GGNVTNTGSSVMAKN
+2517 GGNITNSASTIMAQN
-2532 DLTIDSQ
+2532 TVSADSQ
-2539 NTLSNLNAGLLHAGG
+2539 NNIDNLNAGLITAGG
-2554 DMQLSALNDIN
+2554 NLQLGALNSIN
-2565 NVRATISGKKVALE
+2565 NISSTISGKKVSLE
-2579 SVNGD
+2579 SVSGD
-2584 INNLTTSQ
+2584 INNTTVSSQ
-2592 LWHLDAD
+2592 WTFGS
-2599 NGKGAK
+2599 NGALQASK
-2605 KSYTETLSG
+2605 TLVG
-2614 PTASITSLDSLS
+2614 HMAAITSLDTLS
-2626 LKAGNDIAVTGANL
+2626 LKSGNDINITGGTLN
-2640 KAGGDLLLNAWND
+2640 AGGDLLLSAWHDLSLNN
-2653 IAITGNQNVT
+2653 IAISERRQIGDKETHSS
-2663 GSAQSGSGNRWQK
+2663 SAERTTISS
-2676 VDATSTKTVN
+2676 
-2686 TVGSQ
+2686 
-2691 IAAGG
+2691 GG
-2696 NMTMQAGHDLTVTAS
+2696 NLTLIAGQDITS
-2711 SINAGKN
+2711 QG
-2718 AALAAGNDLNLNSAT
+2718 AALAAEGDIGMKAGGDINLN
-2733 TSQSD
+2733 
-2738 VKGKRET
+2738 
-2745 HSTGLDRTTLTSGG
+2745 
-2759 DLALQAGRDINS
+2759 
-2771 QAAGIAADK
+2771 
-2780 DVALQAGRDV
+2780 
-2790 NLLAAETGS
+2790 AAEFSS
-2799 GNSYKSGKK
+2799 GNSERGSKK
-2808 VEINESVRQ
+2808 TLINETVRQ

-2828 RLVAGND
+2828 RLLAGND
-2835 ITSQAA
+2835 ITSQAV
-2841 TVTASK
+2841 TVTANK
-2847 DLALQAGRDVNIT
+2847 DLALQAGHDVNIT

-2908 IAGNDLTVEGSSVAG
+2908 IAGNDLTVQGSSVAG
-2923 DKGVALSAGNDL
+2923 DKGVALNAGNDL
-2935 KIVTA
+2935 NIVTA

-2949 KEVKKSGLMGGGLG
+2949 KEKKKSGLMGGGLG

-2978 QVTQSDGRSL
+2978 QVTQSDARSL

-3003 TLIKGSD
+3003 ALIKGSD
-3010 VIAGGQNGEISVT
+3010 VIAGGQNGDISVT

-3063 LRDIMNNN
+3063 LRDIMNNT

-3092 PGPGLTYGHSGSKVS
+3092 PAPGLTYGRSGSKVS

-3156 DATRNIDITTAS
+3156 DATRNIDISTAS
-3168 DNQKAASSSSSKSW
+3168 DSQKAASSSSSKSW
-3182 SATTSASIGALARSA
+3182 SATTSASIGALARSG

-3216 TSANSSMLAQHNSA
+3216 MSGDSSMLAQHTSA
-3230 ITAGSVDLTSHK
+3230 ITAGSVDVTSHK

-3254 TTGVSLNAEQ
+3254 TSGVSLNAEQ

-3277 ASASGSD
+3277 ASTSGSD

-3306 KNANTGTQQ
+3306 KNASTGTQQ

-3323 STLGNVSVNAG
+3323 STLGNVSINAG

-3365 HDASSSSKSSQY
+3365 HEGSSSSKSSQY

-3385 YGVSLAQAADK
+3385 YGVSMAQAADK
-3396 VAQSHNQSDDPR
+3396 VAQSHKQSDDPR

-3436 SATVGSSHQSMEQ
+3436 SATVGSSHQSVEQ
-3449 KSTQESGSV
+3449 KSTQQSGSV
-3458 LKAGGDVAITAK
+3458 LKAGGDVAVTAK

-3489 GRDIALNSAV
+3489 GRDIALNSAE
-3499 DSSNQQ
+3499 DSSSQQ

-3518 FGLGGSQNGFS
+3518 FGLGGSQNGLS

-3534 SQNSANGNGNS
+3534 SQNSANGNGSS

-3565 DVRLNGANLNGNHV
+3565 DVKLNGANLNGNHV

-3646 SAGDGGYNIYV
+3646 SAGDGGYKIYV
-3657 GNHTQLDGAIMASSA
+3657 GNHTQLDGAIIASSA

-3697 NGFSVAVS
+3697 SGFSAAVS
-3705 GSMGKNTSHISDS
+3705 GSMGKNTTHTSDS
-3718 SNNDTLKSGQS
+3718 SGNDTSKSGQS
-3729 QQSDG
+3729 QQSGD

-3797 EGSLAIQREMVVLG
+3797 EGSLAIQREMAVLG

-3825 EKEQERNRLKNDAAF
+3825 EKEQERNKLKNDAAF

-3955 LLYGKEVSELSA
+3955 LLYGKDASELSA
-3967 DDRMLIA
+3967 DDKMLIA

-3997 AFAGRTEV
+3997 ASAGRTEV
-4005 ENNYLSS
+4005 ENNALSVAQN
-4012 TEKSRQTYL
+4012 KSRAEEMSQCQG
-4021 NNKQN
+4021 NKACEGTVIEKYRQFSAEQQKSVVECTGAKACVDKANEVSRLQADYASRTSELLEKARTTGGLSPADQN
-4026 LTPEEQKDKERLN
+4026 ELSVLQVTTVQLEADRNAAIHNALVSGDSPEAKQ
-4039 RKDLESDLAVY
+4039 LAINSLAQ
-4050 AACNGKGADCQA
+4050 AAGTSAAGIVTGAGKGSKLPVSA
-4062 ERAKAKV
+4062 EKNVVIVDSGKKGAWNKAINKPEPNTV
-4069 AQDTYFNQTYQNPK
+4069 YKIDGDKTYHTDSLARPIQV
-4083 EAQAGYQQIVN
+4083 EASLSANTKDRNGYQQCKAGRCGNPGDEGGHLIASIFNGPGEKLN
-4094 LLNSTD
+4094 LLPMDGNLNKGAWRS
-4100 PNAKEVFNILEGYTQ
+4100 LENTW
-4115 AFMSFG
+4115 
-4121 YTEVEAKARAGSY
+4121 AKALSE
-4134 VGSIYIASGVS
+4134 
-4145 AVLASGALAKQF
+4145 
-4157 GKDVAPGTKQGNST
+4157 GKDVKVNIQPSYTGNSARPDKFYVEYSINGGRMISETFKNAPGGK
-4171 AKPIENEP
+4171 
-4179 NSSETYFRVEGGG
+4179 
-4192 NGTQTSQNRI
+4192 
-4202 NVNSDGSVTI
+4202 
-4212 NSGCSGQLCVSTNG
+4212 
-4226 PNHAA
+4226 
-4231 YYLTNR
+4231 
-4237 RQDGSVVVFEVD
+4237 
-4249 AALHKQIMDAAVP
+4249 
-4262 QRPIPGV
+4262 
-4269 PRDPDAP
+4269 
-4276 KVVDPTKGQPSVS
+4276 
-4289 LELPKV
+4289 
-4295 WDRLIEQNSSKA
+4295 
-4307 RVLTKEEFLNEFN
+4307 
-4320 K
+4320 

>member
-1 MDDQLT
+1 MDDQLK

-35 ITPATQGTQVDAAG
+35 IAPVTPGTKVDAAG

-54 INIATPNASGLSHNQ
+54 INIATPNAAGLSHNQ

-81 LNNATDRLTQTQLGG
+81 LNNATGRLTQTQLGG
-96 LIQNNPN
+96 LVQNNPN

-126 GYTEVGG
+126 GYTEVAG

-207 INAGIHARDL
+207 INAGIHAKDL

-299 TLTAKG
+299 TLIAKG

-327 IALTGAKLGSD
+327 IALNAASLGSD
-338 TALDLNSQG
+338 ASLDLNSQG
-347 QITLKGSSLT
+347 SITLKGSSVK
-357 AGQTA
+357 AGQNV
-362 RLSGHALDIDNSS
+362 RLSGANLSVDNSS
-375 SGNAADAMQLSANAQ
+375 SGSAVDALQLSATSQLDNAGQ
-390 LQNSGQMTAGKKLD
+390 LAAAKTLD
-404 LQAAQ
+404 IQAAH
-409 IINSG
+409 ITNSG
-414 SLISQGD
+414 SLASNGD
-421 LQVRTSTL
+421 VQVRTNTL
-429 QQQGMLLAQGNNSV
+429 QQNGKLLAQGKNT
-443 VAGQLSNDG
+443 VAVSGQLTNRD
-452 EISGSSLNIQSRAIN
+452 EISGSSLNIQS
-467 NGGRLLSTGD
+467 G
-477 ALISADSVQQRGTL
+477 
-491 SASNINQLN
+491 
-500 VTGTLNNSG
+500 
-509 EVSGSS
+509 
-515 LNIHSGSLLN
+515 
-525 SGNLLGSQQTDI
+525 
-537 TSGILQQDGT
+537 
-547 LSSQGRLQLKVA
+547 
-559 DRLSNSG
+559 
-566 ELSGN
+566 
-571 SLDVTSSTL
+571 TL
-580 DNSGKMLSSGDA
+580 DNSGKLISTCDA
-592 LLTANRLNQDGTL
+592 TITANRLNQDGIF
-605 SAKGNAAFNIADTFS
+605 SAQGNALFSVADTFS
-620 NSGNMVS
+620 NSGNLVS
-627 QRLQIDAPTLINSGE
+627 QRLQIDAPTLNNSGE
-642 MMSHSDAVM
+642 MVSHGDAVI
-651 NADTL
+651 NSDTL
-656 QQNGSLTA
+656 QQNGSITA

-672 RGWLENQGAISSQN
+672 RGRLENQGAISSQN

-694 LRNTG
+694 LRNMG

-707 LTAGHITNSGL
+707 LTAGQISNGGL
-718 LQGTKLLSFH
+718 LQGSNQLSLH
-728 TGQMDNLAAGT
+728 AGQLDNLAAGT
-739 ISSDNDFALALP
+739 ISSDNDFALDLP
-751 QLNNSGLINSGK
+751 QLNNSGLITSGK
-763 TLTVTG
+763 TLVVSG

-775 GEINAASLST
+775 GEINAASLSARYGH
-785 TLKNLHNQQ
+785 LDNQL

-800 DDQLRLQG
+800 SDPLQLHG
-808 DALINQG
+808 DVLTNQG
-815 TMAAGTLN
+815 IIAAATLN
-823 SDVSQITNSGTVQG
+823 SDVSQVNNSGTLQG
-837 DKALSLQGSALTNN
+837 DKAVSLQGSGLTNS
-851 GTLLSAGQLS
+851 GTLLSAGQLN
-861 VKHQTLDNS
+861 VQQQTLDNS
-870 GLIQGK
+870 GLMQGK
-876 QLTVKA
+876 QLTLNA
-882 DHWQNS
+882 DRWQNS

-894 ADADL
+894 ADAEL

-918 KSDHTDNSGWL
+918 KANHTDNSGWL

-939 MINSG
+939 LINSG
-944 LIQGNQQITLQGSQL
+944 LIQGNQQITLAGDQL

-970 GTLDGDF
+970 GTLNGNITS
-977 VALNNHGAMQAGE
+977 LNNHGAMQADQIAL
-990 MTFNAGTLQN
+990 NAKALQN
-1000 DGTVLSG
+1000 SGTVRAG
-1007 KAFTAVINGALT
+1007 KALTAQVGGVLD
-1019 NSGSLLSQQ
+1019 NSGSLISQQ
-1028 QMNLQAAEIDNQG
+1028 QMNLQAGEIDNKG

-1067 MLDHQQLHNL
+1067 TLDHQQLHNL
-1077 NGGQLIAGG
+1077 HGGQLIAGG
-1086 PLTLTLDQLDNAGL
+1086 PLTLTLEQLDNDGL
-1100 MQVNGALAV
+1100 LQVNGKLSV

-1123 NLDLKISDT
+1123 DLDLEIADT
-1132 LTNSGTGQI
+1132 LNNSSTGQI

-1149 QAQTLSNSGQIAAQ
+1149 HAQTLSNSGQIAAQ

-1174 GGLLQGDAL
+1174 SGLLQGANL
-1183 LDVGFAQ
+1183 LDLGFAQ

-1202 DRLIVSG
+1202 DRLIVKG
-1209 GSATN
+1209 GNAIN

-1229 LTNRGSINGISA
+1229 LDNRGSINGISA
-1241 LRADIASD
+1241 LRGNIASD
-1249 LINSGTLVSQGESDL
+1249 LINSGTLVSQGNSDL
-1264 NASTLSNSGKIMAN
+1264 NATTLRNSGKIMAD
-1278 RLGLQTTSLNNDGL
+1278 RLGLQGTSLNNDGL
-1292 LQGKTALTAQA
+1292 LQGNTALTTQA

-1312 KTLSGGTMTLN
+1312 KTLSGGTLTLT
-1323 AGQINTQGLLQGE
+1323 AGQLNTQGTLQGE
-1336 QATVIADNWL
+1336 QATVNADNWL

-1351 LGSKDLNV
+1351 LGSKDLNA

-1367 TGSLLSQDKAQ
+1367 TGSLMSQNTAQ
-1378 VAAGTLNNSGSLLS
+1378 VTANTLNNSGSLLS
-1392 EGAMTLNGAALN
+1392 EGAMVLNGVALN

-1413 LTITPAS
+1413 LTISPAS

-1430 QALTFAAMPQVS
+1430 QALTFAAAPQVA
-1442 GRMLLRALAAPARQ
+1442 GRMLLRALAAPSRQ
-1456 LINNQGG
+1456 LLNNQGG

-1470 LNINGDDVV
+1470 LNINGGDVV

-1493 RQLTNNGAI
+1493 RKLTNNGAI

-1514 RLDAG
+1514 RLDTG

-1524 SANGTAALQALTLS
+1524 SANGTAALQALTLT

-1575 TQQQDKTLLSAGRL
+1575 TQQQDKTLLSSGRL

-1595 LSNAGRVQGG
+1595 LNNAGRVQGG
-1605 DLQITSGVVDN
+1605 DLQITTGAVDN

-1624 SLLINAG
+1624 SLLVNAG
-1631 GRITNGGNGAV
+1631 GRITNGGNGAM
-1642 ITQNALTLTAP
+1642 ITQNALTLTGP
-1653 ELFNYGLIQGSGN
+1653 ELFNYGLIQGNGN

-1689 NTSQLNNN
+1689 NTPQLNNN

-1712 SNNGTLLADGQGTF
+1712 SNNGTLLADGQGTL

-1731 SNQGTAQGGNL
+1731 SNQGTVQGGNL

-1768 GQQGSGRLFSGGDL
+1768 NQQSSGRLFSGGSL
-1782 LVHSNGFDQS
+1782 LVHSNGFDQT
-1792 GQVVALGN
+1792 GQVVALGD

-1817 GGRLTVSS
+1817 GGRLSVSS

-1859 DSALSGNRIAM
+1859 DSTLSGNRIVM
-1870 NGNGSLQGGGNISL
+1870 NGNGSLQGGGNINL
-1884 NSRSD
+1884 ASRSD
-1889 ITVDGFTGTLGNL
+1889 ITIDGFTGTLGNL
-1902 TLSAPGSIVNT
+1902 TLSAPGSIVNN
-1913 ALLYAGGNL
+1913 ALLYAAGNL

-1976 LLNTRDGLSVS
+1976 LLNTRDGLSTHEEITQLVTPS
-1987 ETKNSSNQADSAKTQ
+1987 WAKGTNVRIPFSWFKPGDYHQYISGTQYHHGHGDDWETHTYS
-2002 ISVLISEL
+2002 
-2010 NPGKYGAYL
+2010 
-2019 FHRDKDCVSYGKG
+2019 
-2032 NGQRCTPAI
+2032 
-2041 TSYTYAPTKDA
+2041 YAPNTDVQVQKVAYQSIAVTANASGGAGRIA
-2052 AIRSLLLSST
+2052 AGGNLNVQAAQLDNSASSLLARNNMALSGT
-2062 TINVISNG
+2062 E
-2070 SAARIASGRDV
+2070 
-2081 NIRAGSFDN
+2081 
-2090 QASNVLAQRD
+2090 
-2100 IYLTGSQLNNQ
+2100 LNNQ
-2111 SWQAGTQT
+2111 SWTDGT
-2119 SYLTYKY
+2119 
-2126 EGRLFDFSKPYKST
+2126 T
-2140 TYNSVTSS
+2140 TVYQIYRYSGGATSS
-2148 VTVNPSIRGIDEPK
+2148 
-2162 VRAITYKLS
+2162 
-2171 DQGTSFT
+2171 SFGYT
-2178 PGELYRAVIQAGG
+2178 LDGSPVYETNGSGNVYRSVIQAG
-2191 NVSANFSGD
+2191 NNIDAVFSQN
-2200 ISNTN
+2200 ISNTSSDSHVSGKIDTLATPELTHLSQQSISVGEQKKSFSSADKVSIN
-2205 TTANAGWSGNTLS
+2205 SPAWKDQLKSALQEIIGGSQLDTTSDNNVPLTQNAV
-2218 APALRG
+2218 AQKG
-2224 LTAAGTAGAQSH
+2224 LTSLGTS
-2236 QPLATADKAA
+2236 
-2246 INTPQWRDQLQN
+2246 
-2258 ALQQVN
+2258 
-2264 GAGALESAS
+2264 GALKDAS
-2273 PGSAQL
+2273 GSLALSSLKSYQV
-2279 TQYSPAGK
+2279 K
-2287 NNAAL
+2287 N
-2292 GKAVNLTNAPQGPA
+2292 
-2306 SLHNYK
+2306 
-2312 AAEVDISAY
+2312 VDISAY

-2334 NNNSRYL
+2334 NTNSRYL

-2373 PLQETRPQYTDEKAF
+2373 PLQETRPQYTDENAF

-2395 DRLNLKPDYDYR
+2395 SRLNLKPDYDYR

-2453 QSLGLEFGVSLSAEQ
+2453 KSLGLEFGVSLSAGQ
-2468 LASLDKSMI
+2468 LASLDKSMV

-2497 TKDVEVRD
+2497 TKDVEMRD
-2505 GSVIAGNNVTLN
+2505 GSVIAGNNVTLK
-2517 GGNVTNTGSSVMAKN
+2517 GGNITNTGSSVMAKN

-2554 DMQLSALNDIN
+2554 DLQLSALNDIN
-2565 NVRATISGKKVALE
+2565 NVSATISGKKVALE

-2626 LKAGNDIAVTGANL
+2626 LKAGNDIIVTGANL

-2663 GSAQSGSGNRWQK
+2663 GSAQSGFGNRWQK
-2676 VDATSTKTVN
+2676 VDPTSTTTVT

-2696 NMTMQAGHDLTVTAS
+2696 NMAMQAGHDLTVTAS
-2711 SINAGKN
+2711 NISAGKN

-2733 TSQSD
+2733 TSQND

-2759 DLALQAGRDINS
+2759 DLALQAGRDLNS

-2780 DVALQAGRDV
+2780 DVTLQAGRDV

-2828 RLVAGND
+2828 RLLAGND

-2841 TVTASK
+2841 TVTANK
-2847 DLALQAGRDVNIT
+2847 DLALQAGHDVNIT

-2908 IAGNDLTVEGSSVAG
+2908 IAGNDLNVQGSSVAG

-2935 KIVTA
+2935 NIVTA

-2949 KEVKKSGLMGGGLG
+2949 KEKKKSGLMGGGLG

-2978 QVTQSDGRSL
+2978 QVTQSDARSL

-3003 TLIKGSD
+3003 ALIKGSD

-3038 TAKQKSKS
+3038 TAKQASKS

-3063 LRDIMNNN
+3063 LRDIMNNT

-3092 PGPGLTYGHSGSKVS
+3092 PAPGLTYGRSGSKVS

-3168 DNQKAASSSSSKSW
+3168 DSQKAASSSSSKSW
-3182 SATTSASIGALARSA
+3182 SATTSASIGALARSG

-3216 TSANSSMLAQHNSA
+3216 MSGNSSMLAQHTSA
-3230 ITAGSVDLTSHK
+3230 ITAGSVDVTSHK

-3254 TTGVSLNAEQ
+3254 TSGVSLNAEQ

-3277 ASASGSD
+3277 ASTSGSD

-3306 KNANTGTQQ
+3306 KNASTGTQQ

-3323 STLGNVSVNAG
+3323 STLANVSINAG

-3365 HDASSSSKSSQY
+3365 HEGSSSSKSSQY

-3385 YGVSLAQAADK
+3385 YGVSMAQAADK
-3396 VAQSHNQSDDPR
+3396 VAQSHKQSDDPR

-3436 SATVGSSHQSMEQ
+3436 SATVGSSHQSVEQ
-3449 KSTQESGSV
+3449 KSTQQSGSV
-3458 LKAGGDVAITAK
+3458 LKAGGDVAVTAK

-3489 GRDIALNSAV
+3489 GRDIALNSAE
-3499 DSSNQQ
+3499 DSSSQQ

-3518 FGLGGSQNGFS
+3518 FGLGGSQNGLS

-3534 SQNSANGNGNS
+3534 SQNSANGNGSS

-3565 DVRLNGANLNGNHV
+3565 DVKLNGANLNGNHV

-3646 SAGDGGYNIYV
+3646 SAGDGGYKIYV
-3657 GNHTQLDGAIMASSA
+3657 GNHTQLDGAIIASSA

-3697 NGFSVAVS
+3697 SGFSAAVS
-3705 GSMGKNTSHISDS
+3705 GSMGKNTTHTSDS
-3718 SNNDTLKSGQS
+3718 SGNDTSKSGQF
-3729 QQSDG
+3729 QQSGD

-3797 EGSLAIQREMVVLG
+3797 EGSLAIQREMAVLG

-3825 EKEQERNRLKNDAAF
+3825 EKEQERNKLKNDAAF

-3902 MVKQVSQGNEP
+3902 MVRQVSQGNEP

-3955 LLYGKEVSELSA
+3955 LLYGKDASELSA
-3967 DDRMLIA
+3967 DDKMLIA
-3974 NIVTLAGATAGG
+3974 NIVTLAGAAAGG

-3997 AFAGRTEV
+3997 ASAGRTEV
-4005 ENNYLSS
+4005 ENNSLSALVQGGKLAAQGCSKIAACRNALIEKGLGALLGIGAANTVLDNLSVSEQEYVFNVAMTGKADLIEKLAPEQREAYDYMVGQDQKGLITIFPQPDRDLTGGKLVNPAQDQSKGTTLTTPDQSSQQGATNTGNMDGKSDTGDNITVTPIPEQNKDDLAYLAKDNKYVPSPKHAPGGWGTPMDLS
-4012 TEKSRQTYL
+4012 DSKAQEVL
-4021 NNKQN
+4021 NNSIQGGKQRYG
-4026 LTPEEQKDKERLN
+4026 L
-4039 RKDLESDLAVY
+4039 
-4050 AACNGKGADCQA
+4050 
-4062 ERAKAKV
+4062 
-4069 AQDTYFNQTYQNPK
+4069 
-4083 EAQAGYQQIVN
+4083 
-4094 LLNSTD
+4094 
-4100 PNAKEVFNILEGYTQ
+4100 
-4115 AFMSFG
+4115 
-4121 YTEVEAKARAGSY
+4121 
-4134 VGSIYIASGVS
+4134 
-4145 AVLASGALAKQF
+4145 
-4157 GKDVAPGTKQGNST
+4157 
-4171 AKPIENEP
+4171 
-4179 NSSETYFRVEGGG
+4179 
-4192 NGTQTSQNRI
+4192 
-4202 NVNSDGSVTI
+4202 SDGKLYEFQPD
-4212 NSGCSGQLCVSTNG
+4212 NAGGWHG
-4226 PNHAA
+4226 
-4231 YYLTNR
+4231 Y
-4237 RQDGSVVVFEVD
+4237 
-4249 AALHKQIMDAAVP
+4249 
-4262 QRPIPGV
+4262 PIPGTE
-4269 PRDPDAP
+4269 AP
-4276 KVVDPTKGQPSVS
+4276 
-4289 LELPKV
+4289 PKLLREFLARG
-4295 WDRLIEQNSSKA
+4295 DISKA
-4307 RVLTKEEFLNEFN
+4307 EYN
-4320 K
+4320 KLIKGK

>member
-35 ITPATQGTQVDAAG
+35 ITPATPGTQVDAAG

-112 IINEVVGANRSQLQ
+112 IINEVIGANRSQLQ

-318 NVALTAQQD
+318 DVALTAQQD

-338 TALDLNSQG
+338 AALDLNSQG

-409 IINSG
+409 IVNSG
-414 SLISQGD
+414 SLTSQGD

-429 QQQGMLLAQGNNSV
+429 QQQQGMLLAQGNNSV

-452 EISGSSLNIQSRAIN
+452 EISGSSLNIQSGAIN
-467 NGGRLLSTGD
+467 NAGRLLSTGD

-525 SGNLLGSQQTDI
+525 SGNLLGIQQTDI

-571 SLDVTSSTL
+571 SLDITSGTL

-605 SAKGNAAFNIADTFS
+605 SAQGNAAFNIADTFS

-627 QRLQIDAPTLINSGE
+627 QRLQIDAPTLINSGG
-642 MMSHSDAVM
+642 MVSHSDAVM

-699 SLTAPNLT
+699 SLTAPHLT
-707 LTAGHITNSGL
+707 LNAGQITNSGL
-718 LQGTKLLSFH
+718 LQGTQLLSFH
-728 TGQMDNLAAGT
+728 TGQLDNLAAGT

-751 QLNNSGLINSGK
+751 QLNNSGLITSGK

-861 VKHQTLDNS
+861 VKQQTLDNS

-907 GKILGQQGIAL
+907 GKILGQQGIAM

-944 LIQGNQQITLQGSQL
+944 LIQGNQQITLQGNQL

-1100 MQVNGALAV
+1100 LQVNGKLAV

-1123 NLDLKISDT
+1123 DLTLQIGDT

-1149 QAQTLSNSGQIAAQ
+1149 HAQTLSNSGQIAAQ

-1183 LDVGFAQ
+1183 LDLGFAQ

-1202 DRLIVSG
+1202 DRLIVRG

-1249 LINSGTLVSQGESDL
+1249 LINSGSLVSQGESDL
-1264 NASTLSNSGKIMAN
+1264 NASTLSNSGKVMAN
-1278 RLGLQTTSLNNDGL
+1278 RLGLQTNSLNNDGL
-1292 LQGKTALTAQA
+1292 LQGNTALTAEA

-1312 KTLSGGTMTLN
+1312 KTLSGGTLTLN

-1392 EGAMTLNGAALN
+1392 EGAMTLNGAALK

-1430 QALTFAAMPQVS
+1430 QALTFAAIPQVS
-1442 GRMLLRALAAPARQ
+1442 GRMLLRVLAAPARQ

-1470 LNINGDDVV
+1470 LNINGGDVV

-1524 SANGTAALQALTLS
+1524 SANGTAALQALTLT

-1561 TGVEALTVGLNGAL
+1561 TGVDALTVGLNGAL

-1595 LSNAGRVQGG
+1595 LNNAGRVQGG
-1605 DLQITSGVVDN
+1605 DLQITTGAVDN

-1624 SLLINAG
+1624 SLLVNAG
-1631 GRITNGGNGAV
+1631 GRITNGGNGAM
-1642 ITQNALTLTAP
+1642 ITQNALTLTGP
-1653 ELFNYGLIQGSGN
+1653 ELFNYGLIQSNGN

-1676 NDGRWLSGGAQTL
+1676 NEGRWLSGGAQTL
-1689 NTSQLNNN
+1689 NTPQLNNN

-1726 TGNGF
+1726 IGNGF

-1870 NGNGSLQGGGNISL
+1870 NGNGSLQGGGNINL
-1884 NSRSD
+1884 ASRSD

-1913 ALLYAGGNL
+1913 ALLYAAGNL

-1976 LLNTRDGLSVS
+1976 LLNTRDGLHVTQTSTSSPTRAGVGDATMKITIWQLAVGDYGYYNVTTTTPSTGGGGNHSGCGCSGGSTVS
-1987 ETKNSSNQADSAKTQ
+1987 
-2002 ISVLISEL
+2002 
-2010 NPGKYGAYL
+2010 
-2019 FHRDKDCVSYGKG
+2019 KDY
-2032 NGQRCTPAI
+2032 
-2041 TSYTYAPTKDA
+2041 YAPTKEA
-2052 AIRSLLLSST
+2052 ATQKFALSST
-2062 TINVISNG
+2062 TVDVVSNG
-2070 SAARIASGRDV
+2070 GAARIASGSNL
-2081 NIRAGSFDN
+2081 NINAGILDN
-2090 QASNVLAQRD
+2090 QASNLLANGNVS
-2100 IYLTGSQLNNQ
+2100 LSGGQLNNQ
-2111 SWQAGTQT
+2111 SWQSGTQNDNVVYEYKGAIAT
-2119 SYLTYKY
+2119 GKIGAERTRNGTKGSEFTYTLTGH
-2126 EGRLFDFSKPYKST
+2126 ET
-2140 TYNSVTSS
+2140 T
-2148 VTVNPSIRGIDEPK
+2148 
-2162 VRAITYKLS
+2162 
-2171 DQGTSFT
+2171 FT
-2178 PGELYRAVIQAGG
+2178 PGQLYRAVIQAGG

-2264 GAGALESAS
+2264 GAGALESIS

-2279 TQYSPAGK
+2279 TQYSAAGK

-2292 GKAVNLTNAPQGPA
+2292 GKAVNLTNAPQGHA
-2306 SLHNYK
+2306 SLNNYK

-2453 QSLGLEFGVSLSAEQ
+2453 QSLGLEFGVSLSADQ

-2497 TKDVEVRD
+2497 TKDVEMRD

-2565 NVRATISGKKVALE
+2565 NVSATISGKKVALE

-2605 KSYTETLSG
+2605 KSFTETLSG

-2759 DLALQAGRDINS
+2759 DLALQAGRDLNS

-2780 DVALQAGRDV
+2780 DVSLQAGRDV

-2828 RLVAGND
+2828 TVKAGRDMVAE
-2835 ITSQAA
+2835 AA
-2841 TVTASK
+2841 RVDARG
-2847 DLALQAGRDVNIT
+2847 DLAVQAGRDVAIT

-2865 DYAYREETK
+2865 DYHYDEDTK
-2874 TKKGF
+2874 VKKKLF
-2879 LKKTTTHT
+2879 SKKTTHT
-2887 IQENSDTR
+2887 VHENSATT
-2895 EKASQLSG
+2895 EQSSALSG
-2903 NTVSV
+2903 NNVAIVAGRDVTV
-2908 IAGNDLTVEGSSVAG
+2908 TGSSVVG
-2923 DKGVALSAGNDL
+2923 DNNVALKAGRDL
-2935 KIVTA
+2935 AITA
-2940 TNTQSTYSL
+2940 ATEEEHSYSL
-2949 KEVKKSGLMGGGLG
+2949 KETKKSGMMSGGSIGVTFGSASTRQQLNRDG
-2963 LSYGKQ
+2963 TTQSQ
-2969 SAKSERNGD
+2969 SASAVGSTGGS
-2978 QVTQSDGRSL
+2978 VTL
-2988 VGAGNGVVSMTAGNN
+2988 IAGNN
-3003 TLIKGSD
+3003 AHISGSD
-3010 VIAGGQNGEISVT
+3010 VIAKKDISVVGGSVDIDT
-3023 AKNIA
+3023 GNDLVSRRQVYEQKKSGLTLQLTSPITDALLSLGEQAKSA
-3028 IVAGQDQVRE
+3028 SEAGDGRLKALGAVKALESGWAMSGGKAMQSGQALANGNMNQAGIKIELSVG
-3038 TAKQKSKS
+3038 ASKSKS
-3046 SGFGLSLNL
+3046 S
-3055 TPLDTVRN
+3055 
-3063 LRDIMNNN
+3063 
-3071 SSVYEQMKQT
+3071 
-3081 GNELGASSLDS
+3081 
-3092 PGPGLTYGHSGSKVS
+3092 
-3107 QNSESIYQ
+3107 SEY
-3115 SGSTLNTTGNLLLK
+3115 NANAVK
-3129 ARGDSDTHTGNIL
+3129 
-3142 VEGSSLNAGARASL
+3142 GSSLNGGGNIAVVATGANGSSG
-3156 DATRNIDITTAS
+3156 DITLSGSGITGKNVTLAAAHDLNLTAAT
-3168 DNQKAASSSSSKSW
+3168 NNTEQKSSNKASGWSGGIHVAIGKDTGIGVQASGFMASGKENGKTTDYVNSRVNASNDLTLSSGNDTVLSGAQALGNRIVADVGHDLTMTSLQDTDDYQSKQQ
-3182 SATTSASIGALARSA
+3182 SAS
-3197 GGSPNNGSA
+3197 GGFSFTFGSMTGSA
-3206 GTNYGSKNNQ
+3206 GLSLSQSKV
-3216 TSANSSMLAQHNSA
+3216 NSEYA
-3230 ITAGSVDLTSHK
+3230 SV
-3242 GDIAIS
+3242 GDQS
-3248 GSTLTG
+3248 GLF
-3254 TTGVSLNAEQ
+3254 
-3264 GKISVVAGEDRQQ
+3264 
-3277 ASASGSD
+3277 
-3284 HAIGDLGG
+3284 
-3292 DGYSGTV
+3292 
-3299 GVGHNSW
+3299 
-3306 KNANTGTQQ
+3306 
-3315 NTVRSGIV
+3315 
-3323 STLGNVSVNAG
+3323 
-3334 KDVNLQGADVYAGNS
+3334 AGN
-3349 LSVNG
+3349 
-3354 ENIHLD
+3354 
-3360 PSKDT
+3360 
-3365 HDASSSSKSSQY
+3365 
-3377 GITAQVSG
+3377 
-3385 YGVSLAQAADK
+3385 
-3396 VAQSHNQSDDPR
+3396 
-3408 LQAIYAAQAAM
+3408 
-3419 TALSAYNQ
+3419 
-3427 NTAAVKVTV
+3427 
-3436 SATVGSSHQSMEQ
+3436 
-3449 KSTQESGSV
+3449 
-3458 LKAGGDVAITAK
+3458 
-3470 QDITGEGVKIS
+3470 
-3481 GDNVSLNA
+3481 
-3489 GRDIALNSAV
+3489 
-3499 DSSNQQ
+3499 
-3505 SSSGG
+3505 
-3510 SKYGVGVG
+3510 
-3518 FGLGGSQNGFS
+3518 
-3529 LELAA
+3529 
-3534 SQNSANGNGNS
+3534 
-3545 ITHHNS
+3545 
-3551 EVSAAGDLTVKAGQ
+3551 
-3565 DVRLNGANLNGNHV
+3565 
-3579 DLNAGRNLEI
+3579 
-3589 ASQQDRA
+3589 
-3596 SYDSHQSSSGF
+3596 
-3607 SASICIPPICA
+3607 
-3618 GVPVQGSASMSGS
+3618 
-3631 KIYNDFDSVQQQSGI
+3631 
-3646 SAGDGGYNIYV
+3646 GGYDIYV
-3657 GNHTQLDGAIMASSA
+3657 GNHTQLNGAVIASTAQSA
-3672 TPDKNHL
+3672 NNAL
-3679 STGTLGWT
+3679 STGTLGWS
-3687 DIENHANAGG
+3687 DIDNHASYKASSSSISMGGG
-3697 NGFSVAVS
+3697 NEDNKMSGGAIPTSANTHGSASGTTRSAVADGTITVR
-3705 GSMGKNTSHISDS
+3705 
-3718 SNNDTLKSGQS
+3718 SGQA
-3729 QQSDG
+3729 
-3734 NSLPMGTLQQT
+3734 QT
-3745 KDRASSTTYSAISP
+3745 QNVADL
-3759 GTIEIRNPDAQKQ
+3759 
-3772 DVSQISRDTAAAEN
+3772 SRDTDNANGHIDKIFDKDKVANKLEFAQGMQELGQRVAGDVSSYQMQAAEN
-3786 VLKDK
+3786 ETRERLLKANPQYAGYSNEALNTLIVNDPGY
-3791 FDVQKA
+3791 KA
-3797 EGSLAIQREMVVLG
+3797 VAEKWGTGGSYSMAAAAVTGVLG
-3811 QQAIQQTFDALKKQ
+3811 GLGAGNLGAAAAGGMAPYIANKIKHATSTFVNGQEQT
-3825 EKEQERNRLKNDAAF
+3825 
-3840 NKLSEADQ
+3840 
-3848 KKALDKIDQ
+3848 
-3857 NVEEKYGIGSDL
+3857 NVLANTMAHAVAGAVL
-3869 QIAAQA
+3869 AQ
-3875 ISGLFAGLAGGNVS
+3875 LAGNSATAG
-3889 GAVAAGAAPLLAQ
+3889 AAGAAGGELMARAILSSMYPGKQASELTQDQKQIVSALGQLAAQ
-3902 MVKQVSQGNEP
+3902 LSAG
-3913 MRVLLHTLASGL
+3913 LASGSVE
-3925 IAKAQGGSAIGGAAG
+3925 GGIQ
-3940 GLTAGMLSYNDALSH
+3940 
-3955 LLYGKEVSELSA
+3955 
-3967 DDRMLIA
+3967 
-3974 NIVTLAGATAGG
+3974 G
-3986 AVDGSAGVGSG
+3986 AVAGKN
-3997 AFAGRTEV
+3997 AV
-4005 ENNYLSS
+4005 ENNALGGKPGHD
-4012 TEKSRQTYL
+4012 EDER
-4021 NNKQN
+4021 KQERGDRSLKIIPIN
-4026 LTPEEQKDKERLN
+4026 PMTPGIIN
-4039 RKDLESDLAVY
+4039 
-4050 AACNGKGADCQA
+4050 ADG
-4062 ERAKAKV
+4062 
-4069 AQDTYFNQTYQNPK
+4069 
-4083 EAQAGYQQIVN
+4083 EAQTNGMSKTSVPKIPPKLQEFTNPAQGPVIPQGWISKPGRTSG
-4094 LLNSTD
+4094 STIYYP
-4100 PNAKEVFNILEGYTQ
+4100 PNTNP
-4115 AFMSFG
+4115 
-4121 YTEVEAKARAGSY
+4121 GS
-4134 VGSIYIASGVS
+4134 
-4145 AVLASGALAKQF
+4145 
-4157 GKDVAPGTKQGNST
+4157 
-4171 AKPIENEP
+4171 P
-4179 NSSETYFRVEGGG
+4179 NSSYIRVMPPGATPVPGLE
-4192 NGTQTSQNRI
+4192 NGYWI
-4202 NVNSDGSVTI
+4202 SVK
-4212 NSGCSGQLCVSTNG
+4212 N
-4226 PNHAA
+4226 
-4231 YYLTNR
+4231 
-4237 RQDGSVVVFEVD
+4237 
-4249 AALHKQIMDAAVP
+4249 
-4262 QRPIPGV
+4262 
-4269 PRDPDAP
+4269 
-4276 KVVDPTKGQPSVS
+4276 GQPTNPATGGTGTRGETHVP
-4289 LELPKV
+4289 LPANTMPPK
-4295 WDRLIEQNSSKA
+4295 R
-4307 RVLTKEEFLNEFN
+4307 
-4320 K
+4320 

>member
-1 MDDQLT
+1 MDDQIK

-35 ITPATQGTQVDAAG
+35 IAPVTLGTKVDAAG

-54 INIATPNASGLSHNQ
+54 INIATPNAAGLSHNQ

-81 LNNATDRLTQTQLGG
+81 LNNATGRLTQTQLGG
-96 LIQNNPN
+96 LVQNNPN

-126 GYTEVGG
+126 GYTEVAG

-207 INAGIHARDL
+207 INAGIHAKDL

-299 TLTAKG
+299 ALTAKG
-305 SSIALQGEHKAGG
+305 SSITLQGEHKAGG

-327 IALTGAKLGSD
+327 IALNAASLGSD
-338 TALDLNSQG
+338 ASLDLNSQG
-347 QITLKGSSLT
+347 NITLKGSSVK
-357 AGQTA
+357 AGQNV
-362 RLSGHALDIDNSS
+362 RLSGANLNVDNSS
-375 SGNAADAMQLSANAQ
+375 SGSAVDALQLSATSQLDNAGQ
-390 LQNSGQMTAGKKLD
+390 LAAAKTLD
-404 LQAAQ
+404 IQAAQ
-409 IINSG
+409 IANRG
-414 SLISQGD
+414 SLASNGD
-421 LQVRTSTL
+421 VQVRTNTL
-429 QQQGMLLAQGNNSV
+429 QQNGKLLAQGKNTLAVS
-443 VAGQLSNDG
+443 GQLTNRD
-452 EISGSSLNIQSRAIN
+452 EISGSSLNIQS
-467 NGGRLLSTGD
+467 G
-477 ALISADSVQQRGTL
+477 
-491 SASNINQLN
+491 
-500 VTGTLNNSG
+500 
-509 EVSGSS
+509 
-515 LNIHSGSLLN
+515 
-525 SGNLLGSQQTDI
+525 
-537 TSGILQQDGT
+537 
-547 LSSQGRLQLKVA
+547 
-559 DRLSNSG
+559 
-566 ELSGN
+566 
-571 SLDVTSSTL
+571 TL
-580 DNSGKMLSSGDA
+580 DNSGKLISTGDA
-592 LLTANRLNQDGTL
+592 TITANRLNQDGIF
-605 SAKGNAAFNIADTFS
+605 SAQGNALFSVADTFS
-620 NSGNMVS
+620 NSGNLVS
-627 QRLQIDAPTLINSGE
+627 QRLQIDALTLNNSGE
-642 MMSHSDAVM
+642 MVSHGDAVI
-651 NADTL
+651 NSDTL
-656 QQNGSLTA
+656 QQNGSITA

-672 RGWLENQGAISSQN
+672 RGRLENQGAISSQN

-694 LRNTG
+694 LRNMG

-707 LTAGHITNSGL
+707 LTTGQISNGGL
-718 LQGTKLLSFH
+718 LQGSYQLSLH
-728 TGQMDNLAAGT
+728 AGQLDNLAAGT
-739 ISSDNDFALALP
+739 ISSDNDFALDLP
-751 QLNNSGLINSGK
+751 QLNNSGLITSGK
-763 TLTVTG
+763 TLVVSG

-775 GEINAASLST
+775 GEINAASLSARYGH
-785 TLKNLHNQQ
+785 LDNQL

-800 DDQLRLQG
+800 SDPLQLHG
-808 DALINQG
+808 DVLTNQG
-815 TMAAGTLN
+815 IIAAATLN
-823 SDVSQITNSGTVQG
+823 SDVSQINNSGTLQG
-837 DKALSLQGSALTNN
+837 DKAVSLQGSGLTNS
-851 GTLLSAGQLS
+851 GTLLSAGQLN
-861 VKHQTLDNS
+861 VQQQTLDNS
-870 GLIQGK
+870 GLMQGK
-876 QLTVKA
+876 QLTLNA
-882 DHWQNS
+882 DRWQNS

-918 KSDHTDNSGWL
+918 KANHTDNSGWL

-939 MINSG
+939 LINSG
-944 LIQGNQQITLQGSQL
+944 LIQGNQQITLEGDQL
-959 DNQQGGQLLSD
+959 DNKQGGQLLSD
-970 GTLDGDF
+970 GTLNGNITS
-977 VALNNHGAMQAGE
+977 LNNRGAMQADQ
-990 MTFNAGTLQN
+990 MALNAKALQN
-1000 DGTVLSG
+1000 SGTVRAG
-1007 KAFTAVINGALT
+1007 KALTAQVGGVLD
-1019 NSGSLLSQQ
+1019 NSGSLISQQ
-1028 QMNLQAAEIDNQG
+1028 QMNLQAGEIDNKG

-1055 SNAGLLQGNSTL
+1055 SNGGLLQGNSTL
-1067 MLDHQQLHNL
+1067 TLDHQQLHNL
-1077 NGGQLIAGG
+1077 HGGQLIAGG
-1086 PLTLTLDQLDNAGL
+1086 PLTLTLDQLDNDGL
-1100 MQVNGALAV
+1100 LQVNGKLLI

-1123 NLDLKISDT
+1123 DLDLQIADT
-1132 LTNSGTGQI
+1132 LNNSSTGQI
-1141 VTGQQADL
+1141 VTGQQADM

-1174 GGLLQGDAL
+1174 SGLLQGDTQ
-1183 LDVGFAQ
+1183 LDLGFAQ

-1202 DRLIVSG
+1202 DRLIVKG
-1209 GSATN
+1209 GSAIN

-1229 LTNRGSINGISA
+1229 LDNRGSLNGISA
-1241 LRADIASD
+1241 LRGNIASD
-1249 LINSGTLVSQGESDL
+1249 LINSGTLISQGNSDL
-1264 NASTLSNSGKIMAN
+1264 NATTLRNSGKIMAD
-1278 RLGLQTTSLNNDGL
+1278 RLGLQGTSLNNDGL
-1292 LQGKTALTAQA
+1292 LQGNTALTAQA
-1303 DNITQSAGG
+1303 DNVTQSAGG
-1312 KTLSGGTMTLN
+1312 KMLSGGTLTLN
-1323 AGQINTQGLLQGE
+1323 AGQLNTQGTLQGE
-1336 QATVIADNWL
+1336 QATVNADNWL

-1351 LGSKDLNV
+1351 LGSKDLNA

-1367 TGSLLSQDKAQ
+1367 TGSLMSQNTAQ
-1378 VAAGTLNNSGSLLS
+1378 VTANTLNNSGSLLS
-1392 EGAMTLNGAALN
+1392 EGAMVLNGAALN

-1413 LTITPAS
+1413 LTISPAS

-1430 QALTFAAMPQVS
+1430 QALTFAAAPKVA
-1442 GRMLLRALAAPARQ
+1442 GRMLLRALAAPSRQ

-1470 LNINGDDVV
+1470 LNINGGDVV

-1524 SANGTAALQALTLS
+1524 SANGTAALQALTLT

-1595 LSNAGRVQGG
+1595 LNNAGRVQGG

-1624 SLLINAG
+1624 SLLVNAG
-1631 GRITNGGNGAV
+1631 GRITNGGNGAM
-1642 ITQNALTLTAP
+1642 ITQNALTLTGP
-1653 ELFNYGLIQGSGN
+1653 ELFNYGLIQGNGN

-1676 NDGRWLSGGAQTL
+1676 NDGRWLAGGAQTL
-1689 NTSQLNNN
+1689 NTPQLNNN

-1712 SNNGTLLADGQGTF
+1712 SNNGTLLADGQGTL

-1768 GQQGSGRLFSGGDL
+1768 NQQSSGRLFSGGSL
-1782 LVHSNGFDQS
+1782 LVHSNGFDQT
-1792 GQVVALGN
+1792 GQVVALGD

-1817 GGRLTVSS
+1817 GGRLSVSS

-1859 DSALSGNRIAM
+1859 DSTLSGNRIAM
-1870 NGNGSLQGGGNISL
+1870 NGNGSLQGGGNINL
-1884 NSRSD
+1884 ASRSD
-1889 ITVDGFTGTLGNL
+1889 IVLDGFTGTRGNL
-1902 TLSAPGSIVNT
+1902 VLSAPGSIVNN
-1913 ALLYAGGNL
+1913 ALLYAAGNL

-1951 ANGEVINNSGTI
+1951 ANGEVVNNSGTI
-1963 ETQNGDITINTGH
+1963 ETQNGDITVNTGH
-1976 LLNTRDGLSVS
+1976 LLNTRDGLHVTQTSTSSPTRAGVGDPTMKITIWQLAVGDYGYYNVTITTPSTGGGGNHSGCGCSGGSTVS
-1987 ETKNSSNQADSAKTQ
+1987 
-2002 ISVLISEL
+2002 
-2010 NPGKYGAYL
+2010 
-2019 FHRDKDCVSYGKG
+2019 KDY
-2032 NGQRCTPAI
+2032 
-2041 TSYTYAPTKDA
+2041 YAPTKEA
-2052 AIRSLLLSST
+2052 ATQKFALSST
-2062 TINVISNG
+2062 TVDVVSNG
-2070 SAARIASGRDV
+2070 GAARIASGSNL
-2081 NIRAGSFDN
+2081 NINAGSLDN
-2090 QASNVLAQRD
+2090 QASNILANGNVS
-2100 IYLTGSQLNNQ
+2100 LSGGQLNNQ
-2111 SWQAGTQT
+2111 SWQAGTQNDNLVYEYKGALAT
-2119 SYLTYKY
+2119 GKIGAERTRNATKGSEFTYTLTGH
-2126 EGRLFDFSKPYKST
+2126 ET
-2140 TYNSVTSS
+2140 T
-2148 VTVNPSIRGIDEPK
+2148 
-2162 VRAITYKLS
+2162 
-2171 DQGTSFT
+2171 FT
-2178 PGELYRAVIQAGG
+2178 PGQLYRAVIQAGG

-2273 PGSAQL
+2273 QGSAPL
-2279 TQYSPAGK
+2279 TQYATAGK

-2292 GKAVNLTNAPQGPA
+2292 GKAINLTNAAQDPA

-2312 AAEVDISAY
+2312 VAAVDISAY

-2334 NNNSRYL
+2334 NTNSRYL

-2373 PLQETRPQYTDEKAF
+2373 PLQETRPQYTDENAF

-2395 DRLNLKPDYDYR
+2395 SRLNLKPDYDYR

-2453 QSLGLEFGVSLSAEQ
+2453 KSLGLEFGVSLSAGQ
-2468 LASLDKSMI
+2468 LASLDKSMV

-2497 TKDVEVRD
+2497 TKDVEMRD
-2505 GSVIAGNNVTLN
+2505 GSVIAGNNVTLK
-2517 GGNVTNTGSSVMAKN
+2517 GGNITNTGSSVMAKN

-2554 DMQLSALNDIN
+2554 DLQLSALNDIN
-2565 NVRATISGKKVALE
+2565 NVSATISGKKVALE

-2626 LKAGNDIAVTGANL
+2626 LKAGNDIIVTGANL

-2663 GSAQSGSGNRWQK
+2663 GSAQSGFGNRWQK
-2676 VDATSTKTVN
+2676 VDPTSTTTVT

-2691 IAAGG
+2691 IVAGG
-2696 NMTMQAGHDLTVTAS
+2696 NMAMQAGHDLTVTAS
-2711 SINAGKN
+2711 NISAGKN

-2733 TSQSD
+2733 TSQND

-2759 DLALQAGRDINS
+2759 DLALQAGRDLNS

-2780 DVALQAGRDV
+2780 DVTLLAGRDV

-2828 RLVAGND
+2828 RLLAGND
-2835 ITSQAA
+2835 ITSQTS
-2841 TVTASK
+2841 TVTANK
-2847 DLALQAGRDVNIT
+2847 DLALQAGHDVNIT

-2908 IAGNDLTVEGSSVAG
+2908 IAGNDLNVQGSSVAG

-2935 KIVTA
+2935 NIVTA

-2949 KEVKKSGLMGGGLG
+2949 KEKKKSGLMGGGLG

-2969 SAKSERNGD
+2969 TAKSERNGD
-2978 QVTQSDGRSL
+2978 QVTQSDARSL

-3003 TLIKGSD
+3003 ALIKGSD

-3028 IVAGQDQVRE
+3028 IVSGQDLVRE
-3038 TAKQKSKS
+3038 TAKQASKS

-3063 LRDIMNNN
+3063 LRDIMNNT

-3092 PGPGLTYGHSGSKVS
+3092 PAPGLTYGRSGSKVS

-3142 VEGSSLNAGARASL
+3142 VEGSSLNAGDRASL
-3156 DATRNIDITTAS
+3156 DATRNIDITAAS
-3168 DNQKAASSSSSKSW
+3168 DSQKAASSSSSKSW
-3182 SATTSASIGALARSA
+3182 SATTSASIGALARSG

-3216 TSANSSMLAQHNSA
+3216 MSGDSSMLAQHTSA
-3230 ITAGSVDLTSHK
+3230 ITAGSVDVTSHK

-3254 TTGVSLNAEQ
+3254 TYGVSLNAEQ

-3277 ASASGSD
+3277 ASTSGSD

-3306 KNANTGTQQ
+3306 KNASTGTQQ

-3323 STLGNVSVNAG
+3323 STLGNVSINAG

-3365 HDASSSSKSSQY
+3365 HEGSSSSKSSQY

-3385 YGVSLAQAADK
+3385 YGVSMAQAADK
-3396 VAQSHNQSDDPR
+3396 VAQSHKQSDDPR

-3436 SATVGSSHQSMEQ
+3436 SATVGSSHQSVEQ
-3449 KSTQESGSV
+3449 KSTQQSGSV
-3458 LKAGGDVAITAK
+3458 LKAGGDVAVTAK

-3489 GRDIALNSAV
+3489 GRDIALNSAE
-3499 DSSNQQ
+3499 DSSSQQ

-3518 FGLGGSQNGFS
+3518 FGLGGSQNGLS

-3534 SQNSANGNGNS
+3534 SQNSANGNGSS

-3565 DVRLNGANLNGNHV
+3565 DVKLNGANLNGNHV

-3657 GNHTQLDGAIMASSA
+3657 GNHTQLDGAIIASSA

-3697 NGFSVAVS
+3697 SGFSAAVS
-3705 GSMGKNTSHISDS
+3705 GSMGKNTTHTSDS
-3718 SNNDTLKSGQS
+3718 SGNDTSKSGQS
-3729 QQSDG
+3729 QQSGD

-3797 EGSLAIQREMVVLG
+3797 EGSLAIQREMAVLG

-3825 EKEQERNRLKNDAAF
+3825 EKEQERNKLKNDAEF

-3955 LLYGKEVSELSA
+3955 LLYGKDVSELSA
-3967 DDRMLIA
+3967 DDKMLIA
-3974 NIVTLAGATAGG
+3974 NIVTLAGAAAGG

-3997 AFAGRTEV
+3997 ASAGRTEV
-4005 ENNYLSS
+4005 ENNALSVPDN
-4012 TEKSRQTYL
+4012 KSRSQEMAQCQGSAACEKGVIDKYKKINAEQHESVMGCKGAKECVNKANEVGELQVDYARRTNELLEKARSDGGLSPAEQNELSILQVTSIQLEADRNAAIHNALMSGDSSEAKQLAINSLAQVAGTSAAGIAAGIGKAGSGKGNIQQDSMLGQNGVQTAS
-4021 NNKQN
+4021 K
-4026 LTPEEQKDKERLN
+4026 TIWKGTGKERI
-4039 RKDLESDLAVY
+4039 DVE
-4050 AACNGKGADCQA
+4050 
-4062 ERAKAKV
+4062 
-4069 AQDTYFNQTYQNPK
+4069 NP
-4083 EAQAGYQQIVN
+4083 N
-4094 LLNSTD
+4094 
-4100 PNAKEVFNILEGYTQ
+4100 
-4115 AFMSFG
+4115 
-4121 YTEVEAKARAGSY
+4121 
-4134 VGSIYIASGVS
+4134 
-4145 AVLASGALAKQF
+4145 
-4157 GKDVAPGTKQGNST
+4157 PGQR
-4171 AKPIENEP
+4171 P
-4179 NSSETYFRVEGGG
+4179 
-4192 NGTQTSQNRI
+4192 
-4202 NVNSDGSVTI
+4202 
-4212 NSGCSGQLCVSTNG
+4212 GQLHYQDNKGNKYLYDPQTN
-4226 PNHAA
+4226 
-4231 YYLTNR
+4231 
-4237 RQDGSVVVFEVD
+4237 SF
-4249 AALHKQIMDAAVP
+4249 
-4262 QRPIPGV
+4262 
-4269 PRDPDAP
+4269 PDAP
-4276 KVVDPTKGQPSVS
+4276 KSVNNLLNDSSFKKAIDKGMTQY
-4289 LELPKV
+4289 LGEK
-4295 WDRLIEQNSSKA
+4295 K
-4307 RVLTKEEFLNEFN
+4307 
-4320 K
+4320 

>member
-1 MDDQLT
+1 MDDQIK

-35 ITPATQGTQVDAAG
+35 IAPVTPGTKVDAAG

-54 INIATPNASGLSHNQ
+54 INIATPNAAGLSHNQ

-81 LNNATDRLTQTQLGG
+81 LNNATGRLTQTQLGG
-96 LIQNNPN
+96 LVQNNPN

-126 GYTEVGG
+126 GYTEVAG

-207 INAGIHARDL
+207 INAGIHAKDL

-286 QGRLSI
+286 QGRLSV

-305 SSIALQGEHKAGG
+305 SSITLQGEHKAGG

-327 IALTGAKLGSD
+327 IALNGASLGSD
-338 TALDLNSQG
+338 ASLDLNSQG
-347 QITLKGSSLT
+347 SITLKGSSVK
-357 AGQTA
+357 AGQNV
-362 RLSGHALDIDNSS
+362 RLSGANLSIDNSS
-375 SGNAADAMQLSANAQ
+375 SGSAVDALQLSATSQLDNAGQ
-390 LQNSGQMTAGKKLD
+390 LAAAKTLD
-404 LQAAQ
+404 IQAAQ
-409 IINSG
+409 IANRG
-414 SLISQGD
+414 SLASNGD
-421 LQVRTSTL
+421 VQVRTNTL
-429 QQQGMLLAQGNNSV
+429 QQNGKLLAQGKNTLAVS
-443 VAGQLSNDG
+443 GQLTNRD
-452 EISGSSLNIQSRAIN
+452 EISGSSLNIQS
-467 NGGRLLSTGD
+467 G
-477 ALISADSVQQRGTL
+477 
-491 SASNINQLN
+491 
-500 VTGTLNNSG
+500 
-509 EVSGSS
+509 
-515 LNIHSGSLLN
+515 
-525 SGNLLGSQQTDI
+525 
-537 TSGILQQDGT
+537 
-547 LSSQGRLQLKVA
+547 
-559 DRLSNSG
+559 
-566 ELSGN
+566 
-571 SLDVTSSTL
+571 TL
-580 DNSGKMLSSGDA
+580 DNSGKLISTGDA
-592 LLTANRLNQDGTL
+592 TITANRLNQDGTF
-605 SAKGNAAFNIADTFS
+605 SAQGNALFSVADTFS
-620 NSGNMVS
+620 NSGNLVS
-627 QRLQIDAPTLINSGE
+627 QRLQIDAPTLNNSGE
-642 MMSHSDAVM
+642 MVSHGDAVI
-651 NADTL
+651 NSDTL
-656 QQNGSLTA
+656 QQNGSITA

-672 RGWLENQGAISSQN
+672 RDRLENQGAISSEN

-694 LRNTG
+694 LRNMG

-707 LTAGHITNSGL
+707 LTAGQISNGGL
-718 LQGTKLLSFH
+718 LQGSNQLSLH
-728 TGQMDNLAAGT
+728 AGQLDNLAAGA
-739 ISSDNDFALALP
+739 ISSDNDFALDLP
-751 QLNNSGLINSGK
+751 QLNNSGLITSGK
-763 TLTVTG
+763 TLVVSG

-775 GEINAASLST
+775 GEINAASLSARYGH
-785 TLKNLHNQQ
+785 LDNQL

-800 DDQLRLQG
+800 SDPLQVHG
-808 DALINQG
+808 DVLTNQG
-815 TMAAGTLN
+815 IIAAATLN
-823 SDVSQITNSGTVQG
+823 SDVSQVNNSGTLQG
-837 DKALSLQGSALTNN
+837 DKAVSLQGSGLTNS
-851 GTLLSAGQLS
+851 GTLLSAGQLN
-861 VKHQTLDNS
+861 VQQQTLDNS
-870 GLIQGK
+870 GLMQGK
-876 QLTVKA
+876 QLTLNA
-882 DHWQNS
+882 DRWQNS

-918 KSDHTDNSGWL
+918 KANHTDNSGWL
-929 IAQALTLRGD
+929 IAQALMLRGD

-944 LIQGNQQITLQGSQL
+944 LIQGNQQITLAGDQL

-970 GTLDGDF
+970 GTLNGNITS
-977 VALNNHGAMQAGE
+977 LNNRGAMQADQ
-990 MTFNAGTLQN
+990 MALNAKALQN
-1000 DGTVLSG
+1000 SGTVRAG
-1007 KAFTAVINGALT
+1007 KALTAQVGGVLD
-1019 NSGSLLSQQ
+1019 NSGSLISQK
-1028 QMNLQAAEIDNQG
+1028 QMNLQAGEIDNKG

-1055 SNAGLLQGNSTL
+1055 SNGGLLQGNSTL
-1067 MLDHQQLHNL
+1067 TLDHQQLHNL
-1077 NGGQLIAGG
+1077 HGGQLIAGG
-1086 PLTLTLDQLDNAGL
+1086 PLTLTLDQLDNDGL
-1100 MQVNGALAV
+1100 LQVNGKLLI

-1123 NLDLKISDT
+1123 DLDLKIAET
-1132 LTNSGTGQI
+1132 LNNSSTGQI
-1141 VTGQQADL
+1141 VTGQQAYL
-1149 QAQTLSNSGQIAAQ
+1149 HAQTLSNSGQIAAQ

-1174 GGLLQGDAL
+1174 SGLLQGDTQ
-1183 LDVGFAQ
+1183 LDLGFAQ

-1202 DRLIVSG
+1202 DRLIVKG
-1209 GSATN
+1209 GSTFN

-1229 LTNRGSINGISA
+1229 LDNRGSINGISA
-1241 LRADIASD
+1241 LRGNIASD

-1264 NASTLSNSGKIMAN
+1264 NATTLRNSGKIMAD
-1278 RLGLQTTSLNNDGL
+1278 RLGLQGTSLNNDGL
-1292 LQGKTALTAQA
+1292 LQGNTALTAQA

-1312 KTLSGGTMTLN
+1312 KTLSGGTLTLT
-1323 AGQINTQGLLQGE
+1323 AGQLNTQGTLQGE
-1336 QATVIADNWL
+1336 QATVNADNWL

-1351 LGSKDLNV
+1351 LGSKDLNA

-1367 TGSLLSQDKAQ
+1367 TGSLMSQNTAQ
-1378 VAAGTLNNSGSLLS
+1378 VTANTLNNSGSLLS
-1392 EGAMTLNGAALN
+1392 EGAMVLNGAALN

-1413 LTITPAS
+1413 LTISPAS

-1430 QALTFAAMPQVS
+1430 QALTFAATPQVA
-1442 GRMLLRALAAPARQ
+1442 GRMLLRALAAPSRQ

-1470 LNINGDDVV
+1470 LNINGGDVV

-1524 SANGTAALQALTLS
+1524 SANGTAALQALTLT

-1561 TGVEALTVGLNGAL
+1561 TGVDALTVGLNGAL

-1595 LSNAGRVQGG
+1595 LNNAGRVQGG
-1605 DLQITSGVVDN
+1605 DLQITTGAVDN

-1624 SLLINAG
+1624 SLLVNAG
-1631 GRITNGGNGAV
+1631 GRITNGGNGAM
-1642 ITQNALTLTAP
+1642 ITQNALTLTGP
-1653 ELFNYGLIQGSGN
+1653 ELFNYGLIQGNGN

-1689 NTSQLNNN
+1689 NTPQLNNN

-1712 SNNGTLLADGQGTF
+1712 SNNGTLLADGQGTL

-1760 LSVMAAQV
+1760 LSVMGAQV
-1768 GQQGSGRLFSGGDL
+1768 NQQSSGRLFSGGSL
-1782 LVHSNGFDQS
+1782 LVHSNGFDQT
-1792 GQVVALGN
+1792 GQVVALGD

-1817 GGRLTVSS
+1817 GGRLSVSS

-1859 DSALSGNRIAM
+1859 DSTLSGNRIAM
-1870 NGNGSLQGGGNISL
+1870 NGNGSLQGGGNINL
-1884 NSRSD
+1884 ASRSD
-1889 ITVDGFTGTLGNL
+1889 IVLDGFTGTRGNL
-1902 TLSAPGSIVNT
+1902 VLSAPGSIVNN
-1913 ALLYAGGNL
+1913 ALLYAAGNL

-1951 ANGEVINNSGTI
+1951 ANGEVVNNSGTI
-1963 ETQNGDITINTGH
+1963 ETQNSDITINTGH

-1987 ETKNSSNQADSAKTQ
+1987 QTNNSSSPAGSAKPQ
-2002 ISVLISEL
+2002 ISVLISDL
-2010 NPGKYGAYL
+2010 KPGEYGAFLY
-2019 FHRDKDCVSYGKG
+2019 HRDKDCISYGKG
-2032 NGQRCTPAI
+2032 NGERCTPAQ
-2041 TSYTYAPTKDA
+2041 TTYTYAPTKEA
-2052 AIRSLLLSST
+2052 AIRNILLSST

-2070 SAARIASGRDV
+2070 GAARIAAGRDI

-2100 IYLTGSQLNNQ
+2100 ISLSGNQLNNQ

-2148 VTVNPSIRGIDEPK
+2148 VIVNASIRGINEPK
-2162 VRAITYKLS
+2162 VRAVTYKLS

-2178 PGELYRAVIQAGG
+2178 PGELYRSVIQAGG

-2218 APALRG
+2218 APAIRG

-2246 INTPQWRDQLQN
+2246 INTPQWREQLQN

-2264 GAGALESAS
+2264 SAGALETASQGSAS
-2273 PGSAQL
+2273 L
-2279 TQYSPAGK
+2279 TQYATAGK

-2292 GKAVNLTNAPQGPA
+2292 GKAVNLTNASQGPA

-2334 NNNSRYL
+2334 NTNSRYL

-2373 PLQETRPQYTDEKAF
+2373 PLQETRPQYTDENAF
-2388 LGSSYML
+2388 LGSSYIL

-2453 QSLGLEFGVSLSAEQ
+2453 QSLGLEFGVSLSAGQ
-2468 LASLDKSMI
+2468 LASLDKSMV

-2497 TKDVEVRD
+2497 TKDVEMRD
-2505 GSVIAGNNVTLN
+2505 GSVIAGNNVTLK
-2517 GGNVTNTGSSVMAKN
+2517 GGNITNTSSSVMAKN

-2554 DMQLSALNDIN
+2554 DLQLSALNDIN
-2565 NVRATISGKKVALE
+2565 NVSATISGKKVTLE

-2663 GSAQSGSGNRWQK
+2663 GSAQSGFGNRWQK
-2676 VDATSTKTVN
+2676 VDPTSTTTVT

-2696 NMTMQAGHDLTVTAS
+2696 NMAMQAGHDLTVTAS
-2711 SINAGKN
+2711 NITAGKN

-2733 TSQSD
+2733 TSQND

-2759 DLALQAGRDINS
+2759 DLALKAGRDLNS

-2780 DVALQAGRDV
+2780 DVTLQAGRDV

-2828 RLVAGND
+2828 TVKAGRDMVAE
-2835 ITSQAA
+2835 AA
-2841 TVTASK
+2841 RVDARG
-2847 DLALQAGRDVNIT
+2847 DLAIQAGRDVAIT

-2865 DYAYREETK
+2865 DYHYDEDTK
-2874 TKKGF
+2874 VKKKLF
-2879 LKKTTTHT
+2879 SKKTTHT
-2887 IQENSDTR
+2887 VHENSATT
-2895 EKASQLSG
+2895 EQSSALSG
-2903 NTVSV
+2903 N
-2908 IAGNDLTVEGSSVAG
+2908 
-2923 DKGVALSAGNDL
+2923 
-2935 KIVTA
+2935 
-2940 TNTQSTYSL
+2940 
-2949 KEVKKSGLMGGGLG
+2949 
-2963 LSYGKQ
+2963 
-2969 SAKSERNGD
+2969 
-2978 QVTQSDGRSL
+2978 
-2988 VGAGNGVVSMTAGNN
+2988 
-3003 TLIKGSD
+3003 
-3010 VIAGGQNGEISVT
+3010 
-3023 AKNIA
+3023 NIA
-3028 IVAGQDQVRE
+3028 IVAGRDLGVTGSSVVGDNNVALKAGRDLAITAATEEQHSYSLKETKKSGMMSGGSIGVTFGSASTRQQLNRDGTTQSQSASAVGSTGGSVTLIAGNNAHIGGSDVIAKKDISVVGGSVDIDPGNDLVSRRQVYE
-3038 TAKQKSKS
+3038 QKKSGLTLQLTSPITDALLSLGEQAKSASEAGDDRLKALGAVKALESGWAMSGAKTMQSGQALANGNMNQAGIKIELSVGASKSKS
-3046 SGFGLSLNL
+3046 S
-3055 TPLDTVRN
+3055 
-3063 LRDIMNNN
+3063 
-3071 SSVYEQMKQT
+3071 
-3081 GNELGASSLDS
+3081 
-3092 PGPGLTYGHSGSKVS
+3092 
-3107 QNSESIYQ
+3107 SEY
-3115 SGSTLNTTGNLLLK
+3115 NANAVK
-3129 ARGDSDTHTGNIL
+3129 
-3142 VEGSSLNAGARASL
+3142 GSSLNGGGNIAVVATGANGSSG
-3156 DATRNIDITTAS
+3156 DITLAGSGITGKNVTLAAAHDLNLSAATNNTEQKSSNKAS
-3168 DNQKAASSSSSKSW
+3168 GWSGGVHVAIGNETGIGIQASGFMASGKENGKTTDYVNSRVNASNDLTLSSGNDTVLSGAQALGNRIVADVGHDLTMTSLQDTDDYQSKQQ
-3182 SATTSASIGALARSA
+3182 SAS
-3197 GGSPNNGSA
+3197 GGFSFTFGSMTGSA
-3206 GTNYGSKNNQ
+3206 GLSLSQSKV
-3216 TSANSSMLAQHNSA
+3216 NSEYA
-3230 ITAGSVDLTSHK
+3230 SV
-3242 GDIAIS
+3242 GDQS
-3248 GSTLTG
+3248 GLF
-3254 TTGVSLNAEQ
+3254 
-3264 GKISVVAGEDRQQ
+3264 
-3277 ASASGSD
+3277 
-3284 HAIGDLGG
+3284 
-3292 DGYSGTV
+3292 
-3299 GVGHNSW
+3299 
-3306 KNANTGTQQ
+3306 
-3315 NTVRSGIV
+3315 
-3323 STLGNVSVNAG
+3323 
-3334 KDVNLQGADVYAGNS
+3334 AGN
-3349 LSVNG
+3349 
-3354 ENIHLD
+3354 
-3360 PSKDT
+3360 
-3365 HDASSSSKSSQY
+3365 
-3377 GITAQVSG
+3377 
-3385 YGVSLAQAADK
+3385 
-3396 VAQSHNQSDDPR
+3396 
-3408 LQAIYAAQAAM
+3408 
-3419 TALSAYNQ
+3419 
-3427 NTAAVKVTV
+3427 
-3436 SATVGSSHQSMEQ
+3436 
-3449 KSTQESGSV
+3449 
-3458 LKAGGDVAITAK
+3458 
-3470 QDITGEGVKIS
+3470 
-3481 GDNVSLNA
+3481 
-3489 GRDIALNSAV
+3489 
-3499 DSSNQQ
+3499 
-3505 SSSGG
+3505 
-3510 SKYGVGVG
+3510 
-3518 FGLGGSQNGFS
+3518 
-3529 LELAA
+3529 
-3534 SQNSANGNGNS
+3534 
-3545 ITHHNS
+3545 
-3551 EVSAAGDLTVKAGQ
+3551 
-3565 DVRLNGANLNGNHV
+3565 
-3579 DLNAGRNLEI
+3579 
-3589 ASQQDRA
+3589 
-3596 SYDSHQSSSGF
+3596 
-3607 SASICIPPICA
+3607 
-3618 GVPVQGSASMSGS
+3618 
-3631 KIYNDFDSVQQQSGI
+3631 
-3646 SAGDGGYNIYV
+3646 GGYDIYV
-3657 GNHTQLDGAIMASSA
+3657 GNHTQLNGAVIASTAQSA
-3672 TPDKNHL
+3672 NNAL
-3679 STGTLGWT
+3679 STGTLGWS
-3687 DIENHANAGG
+3687 DIDNHASYKASSSSISMGGG
-3697 NGFSVAVS
+3697 NEDNKMSGGAIPTSANTHGSASGTTRSAVA
-3705 GSMGKNTSHISDS
+3705 D
-3718 SNNDTLKSGQS
+3718 
-3729 QQSDG
+3729 
-3734 NSLPMGTLQQT
+3734 
-3745 KDRASSTTYSAISP
+3745 
-3759 GTIEIRNPDAQKQ
+3759 GTITVRNGQAQTQ
-3772 DVSQISRDTAAAEN
+3772 NVADLSRDTDNANGHIDKIFDKDKVARKLEFAQGMQELGQRVAGDVSSYKMQAAEDETRERLLKANPQYASYSKAELNNLIVNDAGYKAVAEKWGTGGSYSMAAAAVTGVLGGLGASNLGAAAAGGMAPYIANKIKQATSKVVDGQEQTN
-3786 VLKDK
+3786 VLANTMAHA
-3791 FDVQKA
+3791 VA
-3797 EGSLAIQREMVVLG
+3797 GAVLAQ
-3811 QQAIQQTFDALKKQ
+3811 
-3825 EKEQERNRLKNDAAF
+3825 
-3840 NKLSEADQ
+3840 
-3848 KKALDKIDQ
+3848 
-3857 NVEEKYGIGSDL
+3857 
-3869 QIAAQA
+3869 
-3875 ISGLFAGLAGGNVS
+3875 LAGNNATAG
-3889 GAVAAGAAPLLAQ
+3889 AAGAAGGELMARAILSSMYPGKQASELTQ
-3902 MVKQVSQGNEP
+3902 EQKQVVSALGQ
-3913 MRVLLHTLASGL
+3913 LA
-3925 IAKAQGGSAIGGAAG
+3925 AQ
-3940 GLTAGMLSYNDALSH
+3940 L
-3955 LLYGKEVSELSA
+3955 
-3967 DDRMLIA
+3967 
-3974 NIVTLAGATAGG
+3974 
-3986 AVDGSAGVGSG
+3986 SAGVSSGSVEGGIQG
-3997 AFAGRTEV
+3997 AVAGKNAV
-4005 ENNYLSS
+4005 ENNTLGSDDDDDEFKLEHGNRPVKIIS
-4012 TEKSRQTYL
+4012 F
-4021 NNKQN
+4021 
-4026 LTPEEQKDKERLN
+4026 TPKRIGVVD
-4039 RKDLESDLAVY
+4039 DDGDV
-4050 AACNGKGADCQA
+4050 KGMGGIISGGV
-4062 ERAKAKV
+4062 AKA
-4069 AQDTYFNQTYQNPK
+4069 
-4083 EAQAGYQQIVN
+4083 VN
-4094 LLNSTD
+4094 A
-4100 PNAKEVFNILEGYTQ
+4100 AKEPVRFIEGVTVKDIKSGQ
-4115 AFMSFG
+4115 TFTG
-4121 YTEVEAKARAGSY
+4121 TVDLKPTLDR
-4134 VGSIYIASGVS
+4134 IASG
-4145 AVLASGALAKQF
+4145 
-4157 GKDVAPGTKQGNST
+4157 GTNPHKN
-4171 AKPIENEP
+4171 
-4179 NSSETYFRVEGGG
+4179 
-4192 NGTQTSQNRI
+4192 
-4202 NVNSDGSVTI
+4202 DGSVFRNQPDRTTGV
-4212 NSGCSGQLCVSTNG
+4212 SGLPTQPNGYYKEYVHPTPNISGPGPQRIIVGQNG
-4226 PNHAA
+4226 EA
-4231 YYLTNR
+4231 YYTNDHYKTFIKIR
-4237 RQDGSVVVFEVD
+4237 
-4249 AALHKQIMDAAVP
+4249 
-4262 QRPIPGV
+4262 
-4269 PRDPDAP
+4269 
-4276 KVVDPTKGQPSVS
+4276 
-4289 LELPKV
+4289 
-4295 WDRLIEQNSSKA
+4295 
-4307 RVLTKEEFLNEFN
+4307 
-4320 K
+4320 

>member
-1 MDDQLT
+1 MDDQIK

-35 ITPATQGTQVDAAG
+35 IAPVTPGTKVDAAG

-54 INIATPNASGLSHNQ
+54 INIATPNAAGLSHNQ

-81 LNNATDRLTQTQLGG
+81 LNNATGRLTQTQLGG
-96 LIQNNPN
+96 LVQNNPN

-126 GYTEVGG
+126 GYTEVAG

-207 INAGIHARDL
+207 INAGIHAKDL

-299 TLTAKG
+299 ALTAKG
-305 SSIALQGEHKAGG
+305 SSITLQGEHKAGG

-327 IALTGAKLGSD
+327 IALNAASLGSD
-338 TALDLNSQG
+338 ASLDLNSQG
-347 QITLKGSSLT
+347 NITLKGSSVK
-357 AGQTA
+357 AGQNV
-362 RLSGHALDIDNSS
+362 RLSGANLNVDNSS
-375 SGNAADAMQLSANAQ
+375 SGSAVDALQLSATSQLDNAGQ
-390 LQNSGQMTAGKKLD
+390 LAAAKTLD
-404 LQAAQ
+404 IQAAQ
-409 IINSG
+409 IANRG
-414 SLISQGD
+414 SLASNGD
-421 LQVRTSTL
+421 VQVRTNTL
-429 QQQGMLLAQGNNSV
+429 QQNGKLLAQGKNTLAVS
-443 VAGQLSNDG
+443 GQLTNRD
-452 EISGSSLNIQSRAIN
+452 EISGSSLNIQS
-467 NGGRLLSTGD
+467 G
-477 ALISADSVQQRGTL
+477 
-491 SASNINQLN
+491 
-500 VTGTLNNSG
+500 
-509 EVSGSS
+509 
-515 LNIHSGSLLN
+515 
-525 SGNLLGSQQTDI
+525 
-537 TSGILQQDGT
+537 
-547 LSSQGRLQLKVA
+547 
-559 DRLSNSG
+559 
-566 ELSGN
+566 
-571 SLDVTSSTL
+571 TL
-580 DNSGKMLSSGDA
+580 DNSGKLISTGDA
-592 LLTANRLNQDGTL
+592 TITANRLNQDGIF
-605 SAKGNAAFNIADTFS
+605 SAQGNALFSVADTFS
-620 NSGNMVS
+620 NSGNLVS
-627 QRLQIDAPTLINSGE
+627 QRLQIDALTLNNSGE
-642 MMSHSDAVM
+642 MVSHGDAVI
-651 NADTL
+651 NSDKL
-656 QQNGSLTA
+656 QQNGSITA

-672 RGWLENQGAISSQN
+672 RGRLENQGAISSQN

-694 LRNTG
+694 LRNMG

-707 LTAGHITNSGL
+707 LTTGQISNGGL
-718 LQGTKLLSFH
+718 LQGSYQLSLH
-728 TGQMDNLAAGT
+728 AGQLDNLAAGT
-739 ISSDNDFALALP
+739 ISSDNDFALDLP
-751 QLNNSGLINSGK
+751 QLNNSGLITSGK
-763 TLTVTG
+763 TLVVSG

-775 GEINAASLST
+775 GEINAASLSARYGH
-785 TLKNLHNQQ
+785 LDNQL

-800 DDQLRLQG
+800 SDPLQLHG
-808 DALINQG
+808 DVLTNQG
-815 TMAAGTLN
+815 IIAAATLN
-823 SDVSQITNSGTVQG
+823 SDVSQINNSGTLQG
-837 DKALSLQGSALTNN
+837 DKAVSLQGSGLTNS
-851 GTLLSAGQLS
+851 GTLLSAGQLN
-861 VKHQTLDNS
+861 VQQQTLDNS
-870 GLIQGK
+870 GLMQGK
-876 QLTVKA
+876 QLTLNA
-882 DHWQNS
+882 DRWQNS

-918 KSDHTDNSGWL
+918 KANHTDNSGWL

-939 MINSG
+939 LINSG
-944 LIQGNQQITLQGSQL
+944 LIQGNQQITLEGDQL
-959 DNQQGGQLLSD
+959 DNKQGGQLLSD
-970 GTLDGDF
+970 GTLNGNITS
-977 VALNNHGAMQAGE
+977 LNNRGAMQADQ
-990 MTFNAGTLQN
+990 MALNAKALQN
-1000 DGTVLSG
+1000 SGTVRAG
-1007 KAFTAVINGALT
+1007 KALTAQVGGVLD
-1019 NSGSLLSQQ
+1019 NSGSLISQQ
-1028 QMNLQAAEIDNQG
+1028 QMNLQAGEIDNKG

-1055 SNAGLLQGNSTL
+1055 SNGGLLQGNSTL
-1067 MLDHQQLHNL
+1067 TLDHQQLHNL
-1077 NGGQLIAGG
+1077 HGGQLIAGG
-1086 PLTLTLDQLDNAGL
+1086 PLTLTLDQLDNDGL
-1100 MQVNGALAV
+1100 LQVNGKLLI

-1123 NLDLKISDT
+1123 DLDLQIADT
-1132 LTNSGTGQI
+1132 LNNSSTGQI
-1141 VTGQQADL
+1141 VTGQQADM

-1174 GGLLQGDAL
+1174 SGLLQGDTQ
-1183 LDVGFAQ
+1183 LDLGFAQ

-1202 DRLIVSG
+1202 DRLIVKG
-1209 GSATN
+1209 GSAIN

-1229 LTNRGSINGISA
+1229 LDNRGSLNGISA
-1241 LRADIASD
+1241 LRGNIASD
-1249 LINSGTLVSQGESDL
+1249 LINSGTLISQGNSDL
-1264 NASTLSNSGKIMAN
+1264 NATTLRNSGKIMAD
-1278 RLGLQTTSLNNDGL
+1278 RLGLQGTSLNNDGL
-1292 LQGKTALTAQA
+1292 LQGNTALTAQA
-1303 DNITQSAGG
+1303 DNVTQSAGG
-1312 KTLSGGTMTLN
+1312 KMLSGGTLTLN
-1323 AGQINTQGLLQGE
+1323 AGQLNTQGTLQGE
-1336 QATVIADNWL
+1336 QATVNADNWL

-1351 LGSKDLNV
+1351 LGSKDLNA

-1367 TGSLLSQDKAQ
+1367 TGSLMSQNTAQ
-1378 VAAGTLNNSGSLLS
+1378 VTANTLNNSGSLLS
-1392 EGAMTLNGAALN
+1392 EGAMVLNGAALN

-1413 LTITPAS
+1413 LTISPAS

-1430 QALTFAAMPQVS
+1430 QALTFAAAPKVA
-1442 GRMLLRALAAPARQ
+1442 GRMLLRALAAPSRQ

-1470 LNINGDDVV
+1470 LNINGGDVV

-1524 SANGTAALQALTLS
+1524 SANGTAALQALTLT

-1595 LSNAGRVQGG
+1595 LNNAGRVQGG

-1624 SLLINAG
+1624 SLLVNAG
-1631 GRITNGGNGAV
+1631 GRITNGGNGAM
-1642 ITQNALTLTAP
+1642 ITQNALTLTGP
-1653 ELFNYGLIQGSGN
+1653 ELFNYGLIQGNGN

-1676 NDGRWLSGGAQTL
+1676 NDGRWLAGGAQTL
-1689 NTSQLNNN
+1689 NTPQLNNN

-1712 SNNGTLLADGQGTF
+1712 SNNGTLLADGQGTL

-1768 GQQGSGRLFSGGDL
+1768 NQQSSGRLFSGGSL
-1782 LVHSNGFDQS
+1782 LVHSNGFDQT
-1792 GQVVALGN
+1792 GQVVALGD

-1817 GGRLTVSS
+1817 GGRLSVSS

-1859 DSALSGNRIAM
+1859 DSTLSGNRIAM
-1870 NGNGSLQGGGNISL
+1870 NGNGSLQGGGNINL
-1884 NSRSD
+1884 ASRSD
-1889 ITVDGFTGTLGNL
+1889 IVLDGFTGTRGNL
-1902 TLSAPGSIVNT
+1902 VLSAPGSIVNN
-1913 ALLYAGGNL
+1913 ALLYAAGNL

-1951 ANGEVINNSGTI
+1951 ANGEVVNNSGTI
-1963 ETQNGDITINTGH
+1963 ETQNGDITVNTGH
-1976 LLNTRDGLSVS
+1976 LLNTRDGLHVTQTSTSSPTRAGVGDPTMKITIWQLAVGDYGYYNVTITTPSTGGGGNHSGCGCSGGSTVS
-1987 ETKNSSNQADSAKTQ
+1987 
-2002 ISVLISEL
+2002 
-2010 NPGKYGAYL
+2010 
-2019 FHRDKDCVSYGKG
+2019 KDY
-2032 NGQRCTPAI
+2032 
-2041 TSYTYAPTKDA
+2041 YAPTKEA
-2052 AIRSLLLSST
+2052 ATQKFALSST
-2062 TINVISNG
+2062 TVDVVSNG
-2070 SAARIASGRDV
+2070 GAARIASGSNL
-2081 NIRAGSFDN
+2081 NINAGSLDN
-2090 QASNVLAQRD
+2090 QASNILANGNVS
-2100 IYLTGSQLNNQ
+2100 LSGGQLNNQ
-2111 SWQAGTQT
+2111 SWQAGTQNDNLVYEYKGALAT
-2119 SYLTYKY
+2119 GKIGAERTRNATKGSEFTYTLTGH
-2126 EGRLFDFSKPYKST
+2126 ET
-2140 TYNSVTSS
+2140 T
-2148 VTVNPSIRGIDEPK
+2148 
-2162 VRAITYKLS
+2162 
-2171 DQGTSFT
+2171 FT
-2178 PGELYRAVIQAGG
+2178 PGQLYRAVIQAGG

-2273 PGSAQL
+2273 QGSAPL
-2279 TQYSPAGK
+2279 TQYATAGK

-2292 GKAVNLTNAPQGPA
+2292 GKAINLTNAAQDPA

-2312 AAEVDISAY
+2312 VAAVDISAY

-2334 NNNSRYL
+2334 NTNSRYL

-2373 PLQETRPQYTDEKAF
+2373 PLQETRPQYTDENAF

-2395 DRLNLKPDYDYR
+2395 SRLNLKPDYDYR

-2453 QSLGLEFGVSLSAEQ
+2453 KSLGLEFGVSLSAGQ
-2468 LASLDKSMI
+2468 LASLDKSMV

-2497 TKDVEVRD
+2497 TKDVEMRD
-2505 GSVIAGNNVTLN
+2505 GSVIAGNNVTLK
-2517 GGNVTNTGSSVMAKN
+2517 GGNITNTGSSVMAKN

-2554 DMQLSALNDIN
+2554 DLQLSALNDIN
-2565 NVRATISGKKVALE
+2565 NVSATISGKKVALE

-2626 LKAGNDIAVTGANL
+2626 LKAGNDIIVTGANL

-2663 GSAQSGSGNRWQK
+2663 GSAQSGFGNRWQK
-2676 VDATSTKTVN
+2676 VDPTSTTTVT

-2691 IAAGG
+2691 IVAGG
-2696 NMTMQAGHDLTVTAS
+2696 NMAMQAGHDLTVTAS
-2711 SINAGKN
+2711 NISAGKN

-2733 TSQSD
+2733 TSQND

-2759 DLALQAGRDINS
+2759 DLALQAGRDLNS
-2771 QAAGIAADK
+2771 QAAAIAADK
-2780 DVALQAGRDV
+2780 DVTLLAGRDV

-2828 RLVAGND
+2828 RLLAGND
-2835 ITSQAA
+2835 ITSQTS
-2841 TVTASK
+2841 TVTANK
-2847 DLALQAGRDVNIT
+2847 DLALQAGHDVNIT

-2908 IAGNDLTVEGSSVAG
+2908 IAGNDLNVQGSSVAG

-2935 KIVTA
+2935 NIVTA

-2949 KEVKKSGLMGGGLG
+2949 KEKKKSGLMGGGLG

-2969 SAKSERNGD
+2969 TAKSERNGD
-2978 QVTQSDGRSL
+2978 QVTQSDARSL

-3003 TLIKGSD
+3003 ALIKGSD

-3028 IVAGQDQVRE
+3028 IVSGQDLVRE
-3038 TAKQKSKS
+3038 TAKQASKS

-3063 LRDIMNNN
+3063 LRDIMNNT

-3092 PGPGLTYGHSGSKVS
+3092 PAPGLTYGRSGSKVS

-3142 VEGSSLNAGARASL
+3142 VEGSSLNAGDRASL
-3156 DATRNIDITTAS
+3156 DATRNIDITAAS
-3168 DNQKAASSSSSKSW
+3168 DSQKAASSSSSKSW
-3182 SATTSASIGALARSA
+3182 SATTSASIGALARSG

-3216 TSANSSMLAQHNSA
+3216 MSGDSSMLAQHTSA
-3230 ITAGSVDLTSHK
+3230 ITAGSVDVTSHK

-3254 TTGVSLNAEQ
+3254 TYGVSLNAEQ

-3277 ASASGSD
+3277 ASTSGSD

-3306 KNANTGTQQ
+3306 KNASTGTQQ

-3323 STLGNVSVNAG
+3323 STLGNVSINAG

-3365 HDASSSSKSSQY
+3365 HEGSSSSKSSQY

-3385 YGVSLAQAADK
+3385 YGVSMAQAADK
-3396 VAQSHNQSDDPR
+3396 VAQSHKQSDDPR

-3436 SATVGSSHQSMEQ
+3436 SATVGSSHQSVEQ
-3449 KSTQESGSV
+3449 KSTQQSGSV
-3458 LKAGGDVAITAK
+3458 LKAGGDVAVTAK

-3489 GRDIALNSAV
+3489 GRDIALNSAE
-3499 DSSNQQ
+3499 DSSSQQ

-3518 FGLGGSQNGFS
+3518 FGLGGSQNGLS

-3534 SQNSANGNGNS
+3534 SQNSANGNGSS

-3565 DVRLNGANLNGNHV
+3565 DVKLNGANLNGNHV

-3657 GNHTQLDGAIMASSA
+3657 GNHTQLDGAIIASSA

-3697 NGFSVAVS
+3697 SGFSAAVS
-3705 GSMGKNTSHISDS
+3705 GSMGKNTTHTSDS
-3718 SNNDTLKSGQS
+3718 SGNDTSKSGQS
-3729 QQSDG
+3729 QQSGD

-3797 EGSLAIQREMVVLG
+3797 EGSLAIQREMAVLG

-3825 EKEQERNRLKNDAAF
+3825 EKEQERNKLKNDAEF

-3955 LLYGKEVSELSA
+3955 LLYGKDASELSA
-3967 DDRMLIA
+3967 DDKMLIA
-3974 NIVTLAGATAGG
+3974 NIVTLAGAAAGG

-3997 AFAGRTEV
+3997 ASAGRTEV
-4005 ENNYLSS
+4005 ENNALSVPDN
-4012 TEKSRQTYL
+4012 KSRSQEMAQCQGSAACEKGVIDKYKKINAEQHESVMGCKGAKECVNKANEVGELQVDYARRTNELLEKARSDGGLSPAEQNELSILQVTSIQLEADRNAAIHNALMSGDSSEAKQLAINSLAQVAGTSAAGIAAGIGKAGSGKGNIQQDSMLGQNGVQTAS
-4021 NNKQN
+4021 K
-4026 LTPEEQKDKERLN
+4026 TIWKGTGKERI
-4039 RKDLESDLAVY
+4039 DVE
-4050 AACNGKGADCQA
+4050 
-4062 ERAKAKV
+4062 
-4069 AQDTYFNQTYQNPK
+4069 NP
-4083 EAQAGYQQIVN
+4083 N
-4094 LLNSTD
+4094 
-4100 PNAKEVFNILEGYTQ
+4100 
-4115 AFMSFG
+4115 
-4121 YTEVEAKARAGSY
+4121 
-4134 VGSIYIASGVS
+4134 
-4145 AVLASGALAKQF
+4145 
-4157 GKDVAPGTKQGNST
+4157 PGQR
-4171 AKPIENEP
+4171 P
-4179 NSSETYFRVEGGG
+4179 
-4192 NGTQTSQNRI
+4192 
-4202 NVNSDGSVTI
+4202 
-4212 NSGCSGQLCVSTNG
+4212 GQLHYQDNKGNKYLYDPQTN
-4226 PNHAA
+4226 
-4231 YYLTNR
+4231 
-4237 RQDGSVVVFEVD
+4237 SF
-4249 AALHKQIMDAAVP
+4249 
-4262 QRPIPGV
+4262 
-4269 PRDPDAP
+4269 PDAP
-4276 KVVDPTKGQPSVS
+4276 KSVNNLLNDSSFKKAIDKGMTQY
-4289 LELPKV
+4289 LGEK
-4295 WDRLIEQNSSKA
+4295 K
-4307 RVLTKEEFLNEFN
+4307 
-4320 K
+4320 

>member
-1 MDDQLT
+1 MDDQIT

-54 INIATPNASGLSHNQ
+54 INIATPNAAGLSHNQ

-81 LNNATDRLTQTQLGG
+81 LNNTTGRLTQTQLGG

-126 GYTEVGG
+126 GYTEVAG

-207 INAGIHARDL
+207 INAGIHAKDL

-228 DGSVTPIAGEGAAPS
+228 DGSVTPIAGEGAAPA

-299 TLTAKG
+299 TLTVKG

-338 TALDLNSQG
+338 AALELKSQG

-362 RLSGHALDIDNSS
+362 RLSGQALDIDNSS
-375 SGNAADAMQLSANAQ
+375 SGNASDAMQLSANAQ

-414 SLISQGD
+414 NLISQGD

-429 QQQGMLLAQGNNSV
+429 RQQGMLLAQGNNSI

-452 EISGSSLNIQSRAIN
+452 EISGSSLNIQSGSIN
-467 NGGRLLSTGD
+467 NGGKLLSRGD
-477 ALISADSVQQRGTL
+477 ALITADSVQQRGTL
-491 SASNINQLN
+491 SASNTNQLN
-500 VTGTLNNSG
+500 VTGALNNSG

-525 SGNLLGSQQTDI
+525 SGYLLGSQQTDI

-547 LSSQGRLQLKVA
+547 LSSQGRLQLKVT

-571 SLDVTSSTL
+571 SLDITSGTL

-605 SAKGNAAFNIADTFS
+605 SAQGNAALNIADTFS

-642 MMSHSDAVM
+642 MVSHSDAVM

-664 RGDAQLTA
+664 RGNAQLTA

-707 LTAGHITNSGL
+707 LTAGQITNSGL
-718 LQGTKLLSFH
+718 LQGIQLLAFH
-728 TGQMDNLAAGT
+728 TGQLDNQAAGT

-751 QLNNSGLINSGK
+751 QLNNSGLITSGK
-763 TLTVTG
+763 TLTATG

-837 DKALSLQGSALTNN
+837 DKALSLQGNALTNN

-861 VKHQTLDNS
+861 VKQQTLDNS
-870 GLIQGK
+870 GLVQGK
-876 QLTVKA
+876 QLTVNT

-894 ADADL
+894 TDADL
-899 QSDTLVNS
+899 QSDTLINS

-944 LIQGNQQITLQGSQL
+944 LIQGNQKITLQGSQL

-990 MTFNAGTLQN
+990 MKLNAGTLQN
-1000 DGTVLSG
+1000 DGTVLTG

-1019 NSGSLLSQQ
+1019 NSGNLLSQQ
-1028 QMNLQAAEIDNQG
+1028 QMNLQAAEINNQG

-1067 MLDHQQLHNL
+1067 LLDHQQLHNL

-1100 MQVNGALAV
+1100 LQVNGKLAV

-1123 NLDLKISDT
+1123 NLDLQIGDT

-1149 QAQTLSNSGQIAAQ
+1149 QAKTLSNSGQIAAQ

-1174 GGLLQGDAL
+1174 SGLLQGDTL
-1183 LDVGFAQ
+1183 LDLGFAQ

-1202 DRLIVSG
+1202 DRLIVQG
-1209 GSATN
+1209 GSAVN

-1249 LINSGTLVSQGESDL
+1249 LINSGTLVSQGEGDL
-1264 NASTLSNSGKIMAN
+1264 NASTLRNSGKIMAN
-1278 RLGLQTTSLNNDGL
+1278 RLGFQSTSLNNDGL
-1292 LQGKTALTAQA
+1292 LQGNTALTAQA

-1312 KTLSGGTMTLN
+1312 KTLSGGTLTLN
-1323 AGQINTQGLLQGE
+1323 AGQLTTQGVLQGE

-1351 LGSKDLNV
+1351 LGSKELNV

-1392 EGAMTLNGAALN
+1392 EGAMTLNGTALN

-1420 VINQG
+1420 VMNQG

-1456 LINNQGG
+1456 LMNNQGG

-1470 LNINGDDVV
+1470 LNINGGDVV
-1479 NNGSWQGQQILLNA
+1479 NNGNWQGQQILLNA

-1524 SANGTAALQALTLS
+1524 SANGTAALQALTLT

-1605 DLQITSGVVDN
+1605 DLQVTSGAVDN

-1624 SLLINAG
+1624 SLLVNAG
-1631 GRITNGGNGAV
+1631 GRITNGGNGTV
-1642 ITQNALTLTAP
+1642 ITQNALTLTGP

-1689 NTSQLNNN
+1689 NTAQLNNN

-1742 EVNYQQVNNSGTL
+1742 EVNYQQVNNSGML
-1755 LGNNR
+1755 LGNTR

-1768 GQQGSGRLFSGGDL
+1768 NQQSSGRLFSGGSL
-1782 LVHSNGFDQS
+1782 LVHSNGFDQT
-1792 GQVVALGN
+1792 GQVVALGD

-1859 DSALSGNRIAM
+1859 DSTLSGNRIAM

-1902 TLSAPGSIVNT
+1902 TLSTPGSIVNT
-1913 ALLYAGGNL
+1913 ALLYAGSNL

-1945 GDAAGN
+1945 GDATGN

-1976 LLNTRDGLSVS
+1976 LLNTRDGLSTHEGITQLATPSWAKGTNVRIPFSWFKPGDYYQYVS
-1987 ETKNSSNQADSAKTQ
+1987 GTQQHHGHGDDWETKTYS
-2002 ISVLISEL
+2002 
-2010 NPGKYGAYL
+2010 
-2019 FHRDKDCVSYGKG
+2019 
-2032 NGQRCTPAI
+2032 
-2041 TSYTYAPTKDA
+2041 YAPNADVQVQKVAYQSIAVTANARGGAGRIA
-2052 AIRSLLLSST
+2052 AGENLNVQAAQLDNSASSLL
-2062 TINVISNG
+2062 
-2070 SAARIASGRDV
+2070 
-2081 NIRAGSFDN
+2081 
-2090 QASNVLAQRD
+2090 ASNNMALS
-2100 IYLTGSQLNNQ
+2100 GNELNNQ
-2111 SWQAGTQT
+2111 SWTDGT
-2119 SYLTYKY
+2119 
-2126 EGRLFDFSKPYKST
+2126 T
-2140 TYNSVTSS
+2140 TVYQIYRYNGGATSS
-2148 VTVNPSIRGIDEPK
+2148 
-2162 VRAITYKLS
+2162 
-2171 DQGTSFT
+2171 SFSYT
-2178 PGELYRAVIQAGG
+2178 LDGSPVFETTGSGNVYRSVIQAG
-2191 NVSANFSGD
+2191 NNIDAAFSQN
-2200 ISNTN
+2200 ISNTSSDSHVIG
-2205 TTANAGWSGNTLS
+2205 TINTL
-2218 APALRG
+2218 ATPE
-2224 LTAAGTAGAQSH
+2224 LTRLSQQSISGGV
-2236 QPLATADKAA
+2236 QNKSFSSADKMAV
-2246 INTPQWRDQLQN
+2246 NSPEWKDQLQN
-2258 ALQQVN
+2258 ALQQII
-2264 GAGALESAS
+2264 G
-2273 PGSAQL
+2273 GSQLDTTSDKNISL
-2279 TQYSPAGK
+2279 TQNAVSQKGHANLGSSGVLKDASGSLVPSSLKSYQAK
-2287 NNAAL
+2287 N
-2292 GKAVNLTNAPQGPA
+2292 
-2306 SLHNYK
+2306 
-2312 AAEVDISAY
+2312 VDSSAY
-2321 PLPSGENG
+2321 PVPASDNG
-2329 YFVAS
+2329 YFVVS
-2334 NNNSRYL
+2334 TNPSSRYL

-2366 GKQPATT
+2366 SKQPATT

-2453 QSLGLEFGVSLSAEQ
+2453 QSLGLEFGVSLSADQ

-2497 TKDVEVRD
+2497 TKDVEMRD

-2554 DMQLSALNDIN
+2554 DLQLSALNDIN
-2565 NVRATISGKKVALE
+2565 NVSATISGKKVELE
-2579 SVNGD
+2579 SLNGD

-2592 LWHLDAD
+2592 LWHLDEG
-2599 NGKGAK
+2599 NGKGVQ
-2605 KSYTETLSG
+2605 KSFTETLLG

-2640 KAGGDLLLNAWND
+2640 KAGSDLLLNAWND

-2733 TSQSD
+2733 TSQND

-2759 DLALQAGRDINS
+2759 DLALQAGRDLNS
-2771 QAAGIAADK
+2771 QAAGLATDK
-2780 DVALQAGRDV
+2780 NVTLQAGRDV

-2828 RLVAGND
+2828 
-2835 ITSQAA
+2835 
-2841 TVTASK
+2841 TVK
-2847 DLALQAGRDVNIT
+2847 AGRDVNSEAAQVTASGDIAVGAGRDINLT
-2860 TATES
+2860 TVTDS
-2865 DYAYREETK
+2865 DYAYKEETK
-2874 TKKGF
+2874 AKKGF
-2879 LKKTTTHT
+2879 LSKKTTHT
-2887 IQENSDTR
+2887 ISEDSNTR
-2895 EKASQLSG
+2895 ENGTLLSG
-2903 NTVSV
+2903 DNVTLN
-2908 IAGNDLTVEGSSVAG
+2908 AGNNLLVQGSQVAG
-2923 DKGVALSAGNDL
+2923 DGTVALRAGNNVD
-2935 KIVTA
+2935 IVAA
-2940 TNTQSTYSL
+2940 TNTDSTWRFS
-2949 KEVKKSGLMGGGLG
+2949 ETKKSGLMGTGGIGITVGSSKSVHDLRDKG
-2963 LSYGKQ
+2963 TTQSQ
-2969 SAKSERNGD
+2969 SASTVGSTGGNVSIVAGGQAHVSGSDLVAGRDLAITGDSVIIDPGHDKRTHDELFEQKKSGLTLALSGAVGD
-2978 QVTQSDGRSL
+2978 AINNAVAAAQSSKKESDGRLAALQATKAALSGVQAAQASQLAEVSADPSNGMGVSFSL
-2988 VGAGNGVVSMTAGNN
+2988 N
-3003 TLIKGSD
+3003 T
-3010 VIAGGQNGEISVT
+3010 
-3023 AKNIA
+3023 
-3028 IVAGQDQVRE
+3028 
-3038 TAKQKSKS
+3038 QKSKS
-3046 SGFGLSLNL
+3046 QQHQS
-3055 TPLDTVRN
+3055 TD
-3063 LRDIMNNN
+3063 
-3071 SSVYEQMKQT
+3071 SV
-3081 GNELGASSLDS
+3081 
-3092 PGPGLTYGHSGSKVS
+3092 
-3107 QNSESIYQ
+3107 
-3115 SGSTLNTTGNLLLK
+3115 SGSTINAGNNLAITATGKNNSAHSGDIQIAGSQLK
-3129 ARGDSDTHTGNIL
+3129 AAGD
-3142 VEGSSLNAGARASL
+3142 SSLNAA
-3156 DATRNIDITTAS
+3156 NDI
-3168 DNQKAASSSSSKSW
+3168 
-3182 SATTSASIGALARSA
+3182 L
-3197 GGSPNNGSA
+3197 
-3206 GTNYGSKNNQ
+3206 
-3216 TSANSSMLAQHNSA
+3216 
-3230 ITAGSVDLTSHK
+3230 
-3242 GDIAIS
+3242 
-3248 GSTLTG
+3248 LTG
-3254 TTGVSLNAEQ
+3254 A
-3264 GKISVVAGEDRQQ
+3264 
-3277 ASASGSD
+3277 
-3284 HAIGDLGG
+3284 
-3292 DGYSGTV
+3292 
-3299 GVGHNSW
+3299 
-3306 KNANTGTQQ
+3306 AN
-3315 NTVRSGIV
+3315 
-3323 STLGNVSVNAG
+3323 
-3334 KDVNLQGADVYAGNS
+3334 
-3349 LSVNG
+3349 
-3354 ENIHLD
+3354 
-3360 PSKDT
+3360 
-3365 HDASSSSKSSQY
+3365 
-3377 GITAQVSG
+3377 
-3385 YGVSLAQAADK
+3385 
-3396 VAQSHNQSDDPR
+3396 
-3408 LQAIYAAQAAM
+3408 
-3419 TALSAYNQ
+3419 
-3427 NTAAVKVTV
+3427 
-3436 SATVGSSHQSMEQ
+3436 
-3449 KSTQESGSV
+3449 TQES
-3458 LKAGGDVAITAK
+3458 
-3470 QDITGEGVKIS
+3470 S
-3481 GDNVSLNA
+3481 GKN
-3489 GRDIALNSAV
+3489 
-3499 DSSNQQ
+3499 

-3510 SKYGVGVG
+3510 GVGVSMG
-3518 FGLGGSQNGFS
+3518 AGQGSAGISIFASINGAKGKESGNNTRWTETTLDSGGRLNLTSGRDTT
-3529 LELAA
+3529 LEGA
-3534 SQNSANGNGNS
+3534 Q
-3545 ITHHNS
+3545 
-3551 EVSAAGDLTVKAGQ
+3551 VSADQVIANIGRDLT
-3565 DVRLNGANLNGNHV
+3565 LT
-3579 DLNAGRNLEI
+3579 
-3589 ASQQDRA
+3589 SQQDSDR
-3596 SYDSHQSSSGF
+3596 YDSKQTSYGAGGSFTFGSMTASGY
-3607 SASICIPPICA
+3607 ASIN
-3618 GVPVQGSASMSGS
+3618 QDKMHSN
-3631 KIYNDFDSVQQQSGI
+3631 YDSVQEQSGI
-3646 SAGDGGYNIYV
+3646 YAGKGGFDITV
-3657 GNHTQLDGAIMASSA
+3657 GNHTQLNGAVIASQGDA
-3672 TPDKNHL
+3672 ADNRL
-3679 STGTLGWT
+3679 DTGTLGFS
-3687 DIENHANAGG
+3687 DIGNAADYKVSHSGGSIALSNGAGMGKQMLANAASNSASTLLSGLNNKG
-3697 NGFSVAVS
+3697 HAEGTTQAAVA
-3705 GSMGKNTSHISDS
+3705 N
-3718 SNNDTLKSGQS
+3718 
-3729 QQSDG
+3729 
-3734 NSLPMGTLQQT
+3734 
-3745 KDRASSTTYSAISP
+3745 
-3759 GTIEIRNPDAQKQ
+3759 GTIIVRDQNRQKQ
-3772 DVSQISRDTAAAEN
+3772 DVSALSRDTEHANGSISAIF
-3786 VLKDK
+3786 DK
-3791 FDVQKA
+3791 
-3797 EGSLAIQREMVVLG
+3797 
-3811 QQAIQQTFDALKKQ
+3811 
-3825 EKEQERNRLKNDAAF
+3825 EKEQKRLQTAQLAGEISGQMTNIVTTMGDIKGLEEAKKSAAPLKENASEKDRTKWLDDLRQSDAYQQEI
-3840 NKLSEADQ
+3840 KQ
-3848 KKALDKIDQ
+3848 W
-3857 NVEEKYGIGSDL
+3857 GIGSTSQKVAQTVGSILTGLVTGNAGQAVAGGLNPWAAQLIKKETTDASGNVDVATNAMAHAVWGAVSSQMSGGSAAAGAAGAFSGEL
-3869 QIAAQA
+3869 ATRYIAEKYWGADTPEKIAALGQEDREQLSLLGTLA
-3875 ISGLFAGLAGGNVS
+3875 AGLAGGMAGNSSAAATS
-3889 GAVAAGAAPLLAQ
+3889 GAVAGKNAVENNSLADIAQAQAEGKTVEQKAGEYVEVENERYRKANCDGMSAEACSVKMYEERREALKDTALLGADFVPVVGDIKSFAEARSELDYLAA
-3902 MVKQVSQGNEP
+3902 
-3913 MRVLLHTLASGL
+3913 
-3925 IAKAQGGSAIGGAAG
+3925 AIGIIPGAGDAAG
-3940 GLTAGMLSYNDALSH
+3940 KVIKAAETALKKGDVAEASKLINKASDQIQAVKPLDVGSFKELKDRAVVGDGLEHDHIPSFAAIRQAKENELGRKLTPTEEKSLYN
-3955 LLYGKEVSELSA
+3955 
-3967 DDRMLIA
+3967 
-3974 NIVTLAGATAGG
+3974 NATAIE
-3986 AVDGSAGVGSG
+3986 VPKDVHQ
-3997 AFAGRTEV
+3997 AGRTYGGKNTPSQIKQDAIDLCGAECRDTDLHRKNMLDRGYDPKLV
-4005 ENNYLSS
+4005 DDAIIEIKKRNS
-4012 TEKSRQTYL
+4012 QT
-4021 NNKQN
+4021 
-4026 LTPEEQKDKERLN
+4026 
-4039 RKDLESDLAVY
+4039 
-4050 AACNGKGADCQA
+4050 
-4062 ERAKAKV
+4062 
-4069 AQDTYFNQTYQNPK
+4069 
-4083 EAQAGYQQIVN
+4083 
-4094 LLNSTD
+4094 
-4100 PNAKEVFNILEGYTQ
+4100 
-4115 AFMSFG
+4115 
-4121 YTEVEAKARAGSY
+4121 
-4134 VGSIYIASGVS
+4134 GV
-4145 AVLASGALAKQF
+4145 
-4157 GKDVAPGTKQGNST
+4157 TK
-4171 AKPIENEP
+4171 
-4179 NSSETYFRVEGGG
+4179 
-4192 NGTQTSQNRI
+4192 
-4202 NVNSDGSVTI
+4202 
-4212 NSGCSGQLCVSTNG
+4212 
-4226 PNHAA
+4226 
-4231 YYLTNR
+4231 
-4237 RQDGSVVVFEVD
+4237 
-4249 AALHKQIMDAAVP
+4249 
-4262 QRPIPGV
+4262 
-4269 PRDPDAP
+4269 
-4276 KVVDPTKGQPSVS
+4276 
-4289 LELPKV
+4289 
-4295 WDRLIEQNSSKA
+4295 
-4307 RVLTKEEFLNEFN
+4307 
-4320 K
+4320 

>member
-24 FQPLLPAFSAA
+24 FQPLLPAFSAV

-126 GYTEVGG
+126 GYTEVAG

-169 AQGNLQSLEVTK
+169 AQGNLQSLDVTK

-375 SGNAADAMQLSANAQ
+375 SGNAADAMQLSATAQ
-390 LQNSGQMTAGKKLD
+390 LQNSGQLTAAKKLD

-409 IINSG
+409 IVNSG

-452 EISGSSLNIQSRAIN
+452 EISGSSLSIQSGAIN
-467 NGGRLLSTGD
+467 NGGKLLSTGD
-477 ALISADSVQQRGTL
+477 ALITADSVQQRGTL
-491 SASNINQLN
+491 SASNTNQLN

-509 EVSGSS
+509 EVSGSG
-515 LNIHSGSLLN
+515 LNIHSGALLS
-525 SGNLLGSQQTDI
+525 SGNLLGSQQTAI

-547 LSSQGRLQLKVA
+547 LSSQGRLQLKVV

-571 SLDVTSSTL
+571 SLDITSGTL
-580 DNSGKMLSSGDA
+580 DNSGKMISSGDA

-605 SAKGNAAFNIADTFS
+605 SAQGNAALNIADTFS

-642 MMSHSDAVM
+642 MMSHGDVVM

-707 LTAGHITNSGL
+707 LTAGQITNSGL

-728 TGQMDNLAAGT
+728 TGQLDNLAAGT

-751 QLNNSGLINSGK
+751 QLNNSGLITSGK

-815 TMAAGTLN
+815 MMAAGTLN
-823 SDVSQITNSGTVQG
+823 SDVSQTTNSGTVQG
-837 DKALSLQGSALTNN
+837 DKALSLQGIALTNN
-851 GTLLSAGQLS
+851 GTLLSAGQLG
-861 VKHQTLDNS
+861 VKQQTLENS
-870 GLIQGK
+870 GLMQGK
-876 QLTVKA
+876 QLTVNA
-882 DHWQNS
+882 DRWQNS

-894 ADADL
+894 TDADL

-944 LIQGNQQITLQGSQL
+944 LIQGNQKITLQGSQL

-970 GTLDGDF
+970 GTLDGDV

-990 MTFNAGTLQN
+990 MTLNAGTLQN
-1000 DGTVLSG
+1000 DGTVLTG

-1067 MLDHQQLHNL
+1067 LLDHQQLHNL
-1077 NGGQLIAGG
+1077 NGAQLIAGG

-1100 MQVNGALAV
+1100 LQVNGKLAV

-1123 NLDLKISDT
+1123 NLTLQIGDT
-1132 LTNSGTGQI
+1132 LMNSGTGQI
-1141 VTGQQADL
+1141 VTSQQADL
-1149 QAQTLSNSGQIAAQ
+1149 QAQTLRNSGQIAAQ

-1174 GGLLQGDAL
+1174 GGLLQGNAL
-1183 LDVGFAQ
+1183 LDLGFAQ

-1241 LRADIASD
+1241 LRADIATD
-1249 LINSGTLVSQGESDL
+1249 LINSGSLVSQGEGDL
-1264 NASTLSNSGKIMAN
+1264 NASTLRNSGKVMAN
-1278 RLGLQTTSLNNDGL
+1278 RLGLQGIRLNNDGL
-1292 LQGKTALTAQA
+1292 LQGNSVLTAQA

-1312 KTLSGGTMTLN
+1312 KTLSGGTLTLN
-1323 AGQINTQGLLQGE
+1323 AGQLTTQGLLQGE

-1351 LGSKDLNV
+1351 LGSKELNV

-1392 EGAMTLNGAALN
+1392 EGAMMLNGAALN

-1413 LTITPAS
+1413 LTITPGS

-1470 LNINGDDVV
+1470 LNISGDDVV

-1514 RLDAG
+1514 RLAAG

-1524 SANGTAALQALTLS
+1524 SANGTAALQALTLT

-1589 TLQSSS
+1589 TLQASS
-1595 LSNAGRVQGG
+1595 LNNAGRVQGG
-1605 DLQITSGVVDN
+1605 DLQITSGAVDN

-1624 SLLINAG
+1624 SLLVNAG
-1631 GRITNGGNGAV
+1631 GRITNGGNGTL
-1642 ITQNALTLTAP
+1642 ITQNALTLTGP

-1689 NTSQLNNN
+1689 NTPQLNNN

-1712 SNNGTLLADGQGTF
+1712 SNNGTLLADGQGTL

-1742 EVNYQQVNNSGTL
+1742 EVNYQQLNNSGTL

-1902 TLSAPGSIVNT
+1902 TLSAPGSIVNN
-1913 ALLYAGGNL
+1913 ALLYAGNNL

-1927 SIRNQ
+1927 SIKNQ
-1932 RADMLAGGSMWLQ
+1932 RGDVLAGNSMWLQ

-1976 LLNTRDGLSVS
+1976 LLNTRDGLSTHEGITQLATPSWAKGTNVRIPFSWFKPSDYYKYVS
-1987 ETKNSSNQADSAKTQ
+1987 GTQQHHGHGDDWETKTYS
-2002 ISVLISEL
+2002 
-2010 NPGKYGAYL
+2010 
-2019 FHRDKDCVSYGKG
+2019 
-2032 NGQRCTPAI
+2032 
-2041 TSYTYAPTKDA
+2041 YAPNADVQVQKVAYQSIAVTANASGGSGRIA
-2052 AIRSLLLSST
+2052 AGENLNVQAAQLDNSASSLLARNNMALSGT
-2062 TINVISNG
+2062 E
-2070 SAARIASGRDV
+2070 
-2081 NIRAGSFDN
+2081 
-2090 QASNVLAQRD
+2090 
-2100 IYLTGSQLNNQ
+2100 LNNQ
-2111 SWQAGTQT
+2111 SWTDGT
-2119 SYLTYKY
+2119 
-2126 EGRLFDFSKPYKST
+2126 T
-2140 TYNSVTSS
+2140 TVYQIYRYNGGATSS
-2148 VTVNPSIRGIDEPK
+2148 
-2162 VRAITYKLS
+2162 
-2171 DQGTSFT
+2171 SFNYT
-2178 PGELYRAVIQAGG
+2178 LDGSPVFETTGSGNVYRSVIQAG
-2191 NVSANFSGD
+2191 NNIDAVFSQN
-2200 ISNTN
+2200 ISNTSSDSHVIG
-2205 TTANAGWSGNTLS
+2205 TINTL
-2218 APALRG
+2218 ATPG
-2224 LTAAGTAGAQSH
+2224 LTRLSQQSISGGV
-2236 QPLATADKAA
+2236 QNKSFSSADKMTV
-2246 INTPQWRDQLQN
+2246 NSPEWKDQLQN
-2258 ALQQVN
+2258 ALQQII
-2264 GAGALESAS
+2264 G
-2273 PGSAQL
+2273 GSQLDTTSDNNVSL
-2279 TQYSPAGK
+2279 TQNAVSQKGHANLGSSGVLKDASGSLVPSSLKSYQAK
-2287 NNAAL
+2287 N
-2292 GKAVNLTNAPQGPA
+2292 
-2306 SLHNYK
+2306 
-2312 AAEVDISAY
+2312 VDSSAY
-2321 PLPSGENG
+2321 PVPASDNG
-2329 YFVAS
+2329 YFVIS
-2334 NNNSRYL
+2334 TNPSSRYL

-2468 LASLDKSMI
+2468 LASLDKSMV

-2554 DMQLSALNDIN
+2554 DLQLSALNDIN
-2565 NVRATISGKKVALE
+2565 NVSATISGKKVALE

-2605 KSYTETLSG
+2605 KSFTETLSG

-2676 VDATSTKTVN
+2676 VDATSTTTVN

-2711 SINAGKN
+2711 GINAGKN

-2733 TSQSD
+2733 TSQND
-2738 VKGKRET
+2738 VQGKRET

-2759 DLALQAGRDINS
+2759 DLALQAGRDLNS
-2771 QAAGIAADK
+2771 QAAGLAADK
-2780 DVALQAGRDV
+2780 DVTLQAGRDV

-2828 RLVAGND
+2828 AV
-2835 ITSQAA
+2835 
-2841 TVTASK
+2841 K
-2847 DLALQAGRDVNIT
+2847 AGRDVNSEAAQVTASGDIAVGAGRDINLT

-2865 DYAYREETK
+2865 DYAYKEETK

-2879 LKKTTTHT
+2879 LSKKTTHT
-2887 IQENSDTR
+2887 ISEDSDTR
-2895 EKASQLSG
+2895 ENGTLLSG
-2903 NTVSV
+2903 DNVTLN
-2908 IAGNDLTVEGSSVAG
+2908 AGNNLLVQGSQVAG
-2923 DKGVALSAGNDL
+2923 DGTVALRAGNNVD
-2935 KIVTA
+2935 IVAA
-2940 TNTQSTYSL
+2940 TNTDSTWRFS
-2949 KEVKKSGLMGGGLG
+2949 ETKKSGLMGTGGIGITVGSSKSVHDLRDKG
-2963 LSYGKQ
+2963 TTQSQ
-2969 SAKSERNGD
+2969 SASIVGSTGGNVSIVAGGQAYVSGSDLVAGRDLAITGDSVIIDPGHDKRTHDELFEQKKSGLTLALSGAVGD
-2978 QVTQSDGRSL
+2978 AINNAVAAAQSSKKESDGRLAALQATKAALSGVQAAQASQLAEVSADPNNGMGVSL
-2988 VGAGNGVVSMTAGNN
+2988 SLN
-3003 TLIKGSD
+3003 T
-3010 VIAGGQNGEISVT
+3010 
-3023 AKNIA
+3023 
-3028 IVAGQDQVRE
+3028 
-3038 TAKQKSKS
+3038 QKSKS
-3046 SGFGLSLNL
+3046 QQHQS
-3055 TPLDTVRN
+3055 TD
-3063 LRDIMNNN
+3063 
-3071 SSVYEQMKQT
+3071 SV
-3081 GNELGASSLDS
+3081 
-3092 PGPGLTYGHSGSKVS
+3092 
-3107 QNSESIYQ
+3107 
-3115 SGSTLNTTGNLLLK
+3115 SGSTINAGNNLAITATGKNNSAHSGDIQIAGSQLK
-3129 ARGDSDTHTGNIL
+3129 AAGD
-3142 VEGSSLNAGARASL
+3142 SSLNAA
-3156 DATRNIDITTAS
+3156 NDI
-3168 DNQKAASSSSSKSW
+3168 
-3182 SATTSASIGALARSA
+3182 L
-3197 GGSPNNGSA
+3197 
-3206 GTNYGSKNNQ
+3206 
-3216 TSANSSMLAQHNSA
+3216 
-3230 ITAGSVDLTSHK
+3230 
-3242 GDIAIS
+3242 
-3248 GSTLTG
+3248 LTG
-3254 TTGVSLNAEQ
+3254 A
-3264 GKISVVAGEDRQQ
+3264 
-3277 ASASGSD
+3277 
-3284 HAIGDLGG
+3284 
-3292 DGYSGTV
+3292 
-3299 GVGHNSW
+3299 
-3306 KNANTGTQQ
+3306 AN
-3315 NTVRSGIV
+3315 
-3323 STLGNVSVNAG
+3323 
-3334 KDVNLQGADVYAGNS
+3334 
-3349 LSVNG
+3349 
-3354 ENIHLD
+3354 
-3360 PSKDT
+3360 
-3365 HDASSSSKSSQY
+3365 
-3377 GITAQVSG
+3377 
-3385 YGVSLAQAADK
+3385 
-3396 VAQSHNQSDDPR
+3396 
-3408 LQAIYAAQAAM
+3408 
-3419 TALSAYNQ
+3419 
-3427 NTAAVKVTV
+3427 
-3436 SATVGSSHQSMEQ
+3436 
-3449 KSTQESGSV
+3449 TQES
-3458 LKAGGDVAITAK
+3458 
-3470 QDITGEGVKIS
+3470 S
-3481 GDNVSLNA
+3481 GKN
-3489 GRDIALNSAV
+3489 
-3499 DSSNQQ
+3499 

-3510 SKYGVGVG
+3510 GVGISIG
-3518 FGLGGSQNGFS
+3518 AGQGSAGISIFASINGAKGKES
-3529 LELAA
+3529 
-3534 SQNSANGNGNS
+3534 GNGTRWTETTLDSGGKLNLTS
-3545 ITHHNS
+3545 GRDTTL
-3551 EVSAAGDLTVKAGQ
+3551 EGAQVSADQVIANIGRDLT
-3565 DVRLNGANLNGNHV
+3565 LT
-3579 DLNAGRNLEI
+3579 
-3589 ASQQDRA
+3589 SQQDSDR
-3596 SYDSHQSSSGF
+3596 YDSKQTSYGAGGSFTFGSMTVSGY
-3607 SASICIPPICA
+3607 ASIN
-3618 GVPVQGSASMSGS
+3618 QD
-3631 KIYNDFDSVQQQSGI
+3631 KIHSNYDSVQEQSGI
-3646 SAGDGGYNIYV
+3646 YAGKGGFDITV
-3657 GNHTQLDGAIMASSA
+3657 GNHTQLNGAVIASQGDA
-3672 TPDKNHL
+3672 KDNRL
-3679 STGTLGWT
+3679 DTGTLGFS
-3687 DIENHANAGG
+3687 DIGNSADYKVSHSGGSVGMSNGAGMGKQMLANAASNSTSTLLSGLNNKG
-3697 NGFSVAVS
+3697 HAEGTTQAAVA
-3705 GSMGKNTSHISDS
+3705 D
-3718 SNNDTLKSGQS
+3718 
-3729 QQSDG
+3729 
-3734 NSLPMGTLQQT
+3734 GTLIVRDQNRQ
-3745 KDRASSTTYSAISP
+3745 I
-3759 GTIEIRNPDAQKQ
+3759 Q
-3772 DVSQISRDTAAAEN
+3772 DVSALSRDTEHANDSISAIF
-3786 VLKDK
+3786 DK
-3791 FDVQKA
+3791 
-3797 EGSLAIQREMVVLG
+3797 
-3811 QQAIQQTFDALKKQ
+3811 
-3825 EKEQERNRLKNDAAF
+3825 EKEQKRLQTAQLAGEISGQMTNIVTTMGDIRGLEEAKKSAVPLKENA
-3840 NKLSEADQ
+3840 SEKDR
-3848 KKALDKIDQ
+3848 KKWLGDLRQSDVYQQEIKQ
-3857 NVEEKYGIGSDL
+3857 WGIGSTSQKVAQTVGSILTGLVTGNAGQAVAGGLNPWAAQLIKKETTDASGNVDVATNAMAHAVWGAVSSQMSGGSAAAGAAGAFSGEL
-3869 QIAAQA
+3869 ATRYIAEKYWGADTPEKIAALGQEDREQLSLLGTLA
-3875 ISGLFAGLAGGNVS
+3875 AGLAGGMAGNSSAAATS
-3889 GAVAAGAAPLLAQ
+3889 GAVAGKNAVENNHLSSAQ
-3902 MVKQVSQGNEP
+3902 ALTFDQELSNCRKSGGDCQKVIDKWKQVSDQQSAETDQKLKNNPLEVQVIDKEIAQGGYDMAERP
-3913 MRVLLHTLASGL
+3913 AWLGTLPGVDVMTSQEANSYVQQWNGQDLAKIDTSSPEWTKYAAFVSDPENQAAVASLGMLGKDLFL
-3925 IAKAQGGSAIGGAAG
+3925 IAKNSYATKSLFNEMTTQGIKFTAENVVAAAKDNSGKIIFLEKGNSKSGLQHIVEQHGSQFAQIG
-3940 GLTAGMLSYNDALSH
+3940 
-3955 LLYGKEVSELSA
+3955 VSEA
-3967 DDRMLIA
+3967 RIPDVVMKAVTDGK
-3974 NIVTLAGATAGG
+3974 IVGYQ
-3986 AVDGSAGVGSG
+3986 GSG
-3997 AFAGRTEV
+3997 AGRPIYE
-4005 ENNYLSS
+4005 
-4012 TEKSRQTYL
+4012 
-4021 NNKQN
+4021 
-4026 LTPEEQKDKERLN
+4026 
-4039 RKDLESDLAVY
+4039 AMI
-4050 AACNGKGADCQA
+4050 NGKKYNIAITVGNNGYIVGA
-4062 ERAKAKV
+4062 
-4069 AQDTYFNQTYQNPK
+4069 
-4083 EAQAGYQQIVN
+4083 N
-4094 LLNSTD
+4094 L
-4100 PNAKEVFNILEGYTQ
+4100 
-4115 AFMSFG
+4115 
-4121 YTEVEAKARAGSY
+4121 R
-4134 VGSIYIASGVS
+4134 
-4145 AVLASGALAKQF
+4145 
-4157 GKDVAPGTKQGNST
+4157 
-4171 AKPIENEP
+4171 
-4179 NSSETYFRVEGGG
+4179 
-4192 NGTQTSQNRI
+4192 
-4202 NVNSDGSVTI
+4202 GSV
-4212 NSGCSGQLCVSTNG
+4212 
-4226 PNHAA
+4226 
-4231 YYLTNR
+4231 
-4237 RQDGSVVVFEVD
+4237 
-4249 AALHKQIMDAAVP
+4249 K
-4262 QRPIPGV
+4262 
-4269 PRDPDAP
+4269 
-4276 KVVDPTKGQPSVS
+4276 
-4289 LELPKV
+4289 
-4295 WDRLIEQNSSKA
+4295 
-4307 RVLTKEEFLNEFN
+4307 
-4320 K
+4320 

>member
-1 MDDQLT
+1 MDDQLK

-35 ITPATQGTQVDAAG
+35 IAPVTPGTKVDAAG

-54 INIATPNASGLSHNQ
+54 INIATPNAAGLSHNQ

-81 LNNATDRLTQTQLGG
+81 LNNATGRLTQTQLGG
-96 LIQNNPN
+96 LVQNNPN

-126 GYTEVGG
+126 GYTEVAG

-207 INAGIHARDL
+207 INAGIHAKDL

-327 IALTGAKLGSD
+327 IALNAASLGSD
-338 TALDLNSQG
+338 ASLDLNSQG
-347 QITLKGSSLT
+347 NITLKGSSVK
-357 AGQTA
+357 AGQNV
-362 RLSGHALDIDNSS
+362 RLSGANLSVDNSS
-375 SGNAADAMQLSANAQ
+375 SGSAVDALQLSATSQLDNAGQ
-390 LQNSGQMTAGKKLD
+390 LAAAKTLD
-404 LQAAQ
+404 IQAAQ
-409 IINSG
+409 ITNSG
-414 SLISQGD
+414 SLASNGD
-421 LQVRTSTL
+421 VQVRTNTL
-429 QQQGMLLAQGNNSV
+429 QQNGKLLAQGKNTLAVS
-443 VAGQLSNDG
+443 GQLTNRD
-452 EISGSSLNIQSRAIN
+452 EISGSSLNIQS
-467 NGGRLLSTGD
+467 G
-477 ALISADSVQQRGTL
+477 
-491 SASNINQLN
+491 
-500 VTGTLNNSG
+500 
-509 EVSGSS
+509 
-515 LNIHSGSLLN
+515 
-525 SGNLLGSQQTDI
+525 
-537 TSGILQQDGT
+537 
-547 LSSQGRLQLKVA
+547 
-559 DRLSNSG
+559 
-566 ELSGN
+566 
-571 SLDVTSSTL
+571 TL
-580 DNSGKMLSSGDA
+580 DNSGKLISTGDA
-592 LLTANRLNQDGTL
+592 TITANRLNQNGIF
-605 SAKGNAAFNIADTFS
+605 SAQGNALFSVADTFS
-620 NSGNMVS
+620 NSGNLVS
-627 QRLQIDAPTLINSGE
+627 QRLQIDAPTLNNSGE
-642 MMSHSDAVM
+642 MVSHGDAVI
-651 NADTL
+651 NSDTL
-656 QQNGSLTA
+656 QQNGSITA

-672 RGWLENQGAISSQN
+672 RGRLENQGAISSQN

-694 LRNTG
+694 LRNMG

-707 LTAGHITNSGL
+707 LTAGQISNGGL
-718 LQGTKLLSFH
+718 LQGSNQLSLH
-728 TGQMDNLAAGT
+728 AGQLDNLAAGT
-739 ISSDNDFALALP
+739 ISSDNDFALDLP
-751 QLNNSGLINSGK
+751 QLNNSGLITSGK
-763 TLTVTG
+763 TLVVSG

-775 GEINAASLST
+775 GEINAASLSARYGH
-785 TLKNLHNQQ
+785 LDNQL

-800 DDQLRLQG
+800 SDPLQLHG
-808 DALINQG
+808 DVLTNQG
-815 TMAAGTLN
+815 IIAAATLN
-823 SDVSQITNSGTVQG
+823 SDVSQVNNSGTLQG
-837 DKALSLQGSALTNN
+837 DKALSLQGSGLTNS
-851 GTLLSAGQLS
+851 GTLLSAGQLN
-861 VKHQTLDNS
+861 VQQQTLDNS
-870 GLIQGK
+870 GLMQGK
-876 QLTVKA
+876 QLTLNA
-882 DHWQNS
+882 DRWQNS

-918 KSDHTDNSGWL
+918 KANHTDNSGWL

-939 MINSG
+939 LINGG
-944 LIQGNQQITLQGSQL
+944 LIQGNQQITLAGDQL

-970 GTLDGDF
+970 GTLNGNITS
-977 VALNNHGAMQAGE
+977 LNNHGAMQADQIAL
-990 MTFNAGTLQN
+990 NAKALQN
-1000 DGTVLSG
+1000 SGTVRAG
-1007 KAFTAVINGALT
+1007 KALTAQVGGVLD
-1019 NSGSLLSQQ
+1019 NSGSLISQQ
-1028 QMNLQAAEIDNQG
+1028 QMNLQAGEIDNKG

-1055 SNAGLLQGNSTL
+1055 SNGGLLQGNSTL
-1067 MLDHQQLHNL
+1067 TLDHQQLHNL
-1077 NGGQLIAGG
+1077 HGGQLIAGG
-1086 PLTLTLDQLDNAGL
+1086 PLTLTLDQLDNDGL
-1100 MQVNGALAV
+1100 LQVNGKLSV

-1123 NLDLKISDT
+1123 DLDLQIADT
-1132 LTNSGTGQI
+1132 LNNSSTGQI

-1174 GGLLQGDAL
+1174 SGLLQGDTL
-1183 LDVGFAQ
+1183 LDLGFAQ

-1202 DRLIVSG
+1202 DRLIVKG
-1209 GSATN
+1209 GSAIN

-1229 LTNRGSINGISA
+1229 LDNRGSLNGISA
-1241 LRADIASD
+1241 LRGNIATD
-1249 LINSGTLVSQGESDL
+1249 LINSGTLVSQGNSDL
-1264 NASTLSNSGKIMAN
+1264 NATTLRNSGKIMAD
-1278 RLGLQTTSLNNDGL
+1278 RLGLQGTSLNNDGL
-1292 LQGKTALTAQA
+1292 LQGNTALTAQA
-1303 DNITQSAGG
+1303 DNVTQSAGG
-1312 KTLSGGTMTLN
+1312 KTLSGGTLTLT
-1323 AGQINTQGLLQGE
+1323 AGQLNTQGTLQGE
-1336 QATVIADNWL
+1336 QATVNADNWL

-1351 LGSKDLNV
+1351 LGSKDLNA

-1367 TGSLLSQDKAQ
+1367 TGSLMSQNTAQ
-1378 VAAGTLNNSGSLLS
+1378 VTANTLNNSGSLLS
-1392 EGAMTLNGAALN
+1392 EGAMVLNGAALN

-1413 LTITPAS
+1413 LTISPAS

-1430 QALTFAAMPQVS
+1430 QALTFAAAPQVA
-1442 GRMLLRALAAPARQ
+1442 GRMLLRALAAPSRQ
-1456 LINNQGG
+1456 LLNNQGG

-1470 LNINGDDVV
+1470 LNINGGDVV

-1524 SANGTAALQALTLS
+1524 SANGTAALQALTLT

-1561 TGVEALTVGLNGAL
+1561 TGVEALTIGLNGAL

-1595 LSNAGRVQGG
+1595 LNNAGRVQGG
-1605 DLQITSGVVDN
+1605 DLQITTGAVDN

-1624 SLLINAG
+1624 SLLVNAG
-1631 GRITNGGNGAV
+1631 GRITNGGNGAM
-1642 ITQNALTLTAP
+1642 ITQNALTLTGP
-1653 ELFNYGLIQGSGN
+1653 ELFNYGLIQGNGN

-1689 NTSQLNNN
+1689 NTPQLNNN

-1712 SNNGTLLADGQGTF
+1712 SNNGTLLADGQGTL

-1768 GQQGSGRLFSGGDL
+1768 NQQSSGHLFSGGSL
-1782 LVHSNGFDQS
+1782 LVHSNGFDQT
-1792 GQVVALGN
+1792 GQVVALGD

-1817 GGRLTVSS
+1817 GGRLSVSS

-1859 DSALSGNRIAM
+1859 DSAFSGNRIAM
-1870 NGNGSLQGGGNISL
+1870 NGNGSLQGGGNINL
-1884 NSRSD
+1884 ASRSD
-1889 ITVDGFTGTLGNL
+1889 IVLDGFTGTLGNL
-1902 TLSAPGSIVNT
+1902 TLSAPGSIVNN
-1913 ALLYAGGNL
+1913 ALLYAAGNL

-1976 LLNTRDGLSVS
+1976 LLNTRDGFKVTQQTTQLIL
-1987 ETKNSSNQADSAKTQ
+1987 KNGIGNSIINVPITDLPA
-2002 ISVLISEL
+2002 E
-2010 NPGKYGAYL
+2010 
-2019 FHRDKDCVSYGKG
+2019 SYGYYVKSG
-2032 NGQRCTPAI
+2032 TRQVGPCNGHGACNYVP
-2041 TSYTYAPTKDA
+2041 YTNYYYAPFAEKDQLKYLT
-2052 AIRSLLLSST
+2052 SQTTTEVTSSA
-2062 TINVISNG
+2062 G
-2070 SAARIASGRDV
+2070 AARIASGR
-2081 NIRAGSFDN
+2081 NILANTNTLDN
-2090 QASNVLAQRD
+2090 QASLILANGN
-2100 IYLTGSQLNNQ
+2100 IALSGIQLNNQ
-2111 SWQAGTQT
+2111 SAQAGVN
-2119 SYLTYKY
+2119 SDYLTYKY
-2126 EGRLFDFSKPYKST
+2126 G
-2140 TYNSVTSS
+2140 N
-2148 VTVNPSIRGIDEPK
+2148 TVNPLYATKKIETANKPTNFKNKSISYSLTGHDNE
-2162 VRAITYKLS
+2162 YS
-2171 DQGTSFT
+2171 
-2178 PGELYRAVIQAGG
+2178 PGQLYRAVIQAGG

-2236 QPLATADKAA
+2236 QQLATADKAA

-2264 GAGALESAS
+2264 GAGALETASQGSAS
-2273 PGSAQL
+2273 L
-2279 TQYSPAGK
+2279 TQYATAGK

-2292 GKAVNLTNAPQGPA
+2292 GKAINLTNASQGPA

-2334 NNNSRYL
+2334 NTNSRYL

-2373 PLQETRPQYTDEKAF
+2373 PLQETRPQYTDENAF

-2395 DRLNLKPDYDYR
+2395 SRLNLKPDYDYR

-2453 QSLGLEFGVSLSAEQ
+2453 KSLGLEFGVSLSAGQ
-2468 LASLDKSMI
+2468 LASLDKSMV

-2497 TKDVEVRD
+2497 TKDVEMRD
-2505 GSVIAGNNVTLN
+2505 GSVIAGNNVTLK
-2517 GGNVTNTGSSVMAKN
+2517 GGNVSNTGSSVMAKN

-2554 DMQLSALNDIN
+2554 DLQLSALNDIN
-2565 NVRATISGKKVALE
+2565 NVSATISGKKVALE
-2579 SVNGD
+2579 SVKGD

-2626 LKAGNDIAVTGANL
+2626 LKAGNDITVTGANL

-2663 GSAQSGSGNRWQK
+2663 GSAQSGFGNRWQK
-2676 VDATSTKTVN
+2676 VDPTSTTTVT

-2696 NMTMQAGHDLTVTAS
+2696 NMAMQAGHDLTVTAS
-2711 SINAGKN
+2711 NISAGKN

-2733 TSQSD
+2733 TSQND

-2759 DLALQAGRDINS
+2759 DLALQAGRDLNS

-2780 DVALQAGRDV
+2780 DVTLQAGRDV

-2828 RLVAGND
+2828 RLLAGND

-2841 TVTASK
+2841 TVTANK
-2847 DLALQAGRDVNIT
+2847 DLALQAGHDVNIT

-2874 TKKGF
+2874 TRKGF

-2908 IAGNDLTVEGSSVAG
+2908 IAGNDLNVQGSSVAG

-2935 KIVTA
+2935 NIVTA

-2949 KEVKKSGLMGGGLG
+2949 KEKKKSGLMGGGLG

-2978 QVTQSDGRSL
+2978 QVTQSDARSL

-3003 TLIKGSD
+3003 ALIKGSD

-3028 IVAGQDQVRE
+3028 IVSGQDLVRE
-3038 TAKQKSKS
+3038 TAKQASKS

-3063 LRDIMNNN
+3063 LRDIMNNT

-3092 PGPGLTYGHSGSKVS
+3092 PAPGLTYGRSGSKVS

-3168 DNQKAASSSSSKSW
+3168 DSQKAASSSSSKSW
-3182 SATTSASIGALARSA
+3182 SATTSASIGALARSG

-3216 TSANSSMLAQHNSA
+3216 MSGDSSMLAQHTSA
-3230 ITAGSVDLTSHK
+3230 ITAGSVDVTSHK

-3254 TTGVSLNAEQ
+3254 TSGVSLNAEQ

-3277 ASASGSD
+3277 ASTSGSD

-3306 KNANTGTQQ
+3306 KNASKGTQQ

-3323 STLGNVSVNAG
+3323 STLGNVSINAG

-3365 HDASSSSKSSQY
+3365 HEGSSSSKSSQY

-3385 YGVSLAQAADK
+3385 YGVSMAQAADK
-3396 VAQSHNQSDDPR
+3396 VAQSHKQSDDPR

-3436 SATVGSSHQSMEQ
+3436 SATVGSSHQSVEQ
-3449 KSTQESGSV
+3449 KSTQQSGSV
-3458 LKAGGDVAITAK
+3458 LKAGGDVAVSAK

-3489 GRDIALNSAV
+3489 GRDIALNSAE
-3499 DSSNQQ
+3499 DSSSQQ

-3518 FGLGGSQNGFS
+3518 FGLGGSQNGLS

-3534 SQNSANGNGNS
+3534 SQNSANGNGSS

-3565 DVRLNGANLNGNHV
+3565 DVKLNGANLNGNHV

-3646 SAGDGGYNIYV
+3646 SAGDGGYKIYV
-3657 GNHTQLDGAIMASSA
+3657 GNHTQLDGAIIASSA

-3697 NGFSVAVS
+3697 SGFSAAVS
-3705 GSMGKNTSHISDS
+3705 GSMGKNTTHTSDS
-3718 SNNDTLKSGQS
+3718 SGNDTSKSGHS
-3729 QQSDG
+3729 QQSGD

-3797 EGSLAIQREMVVLG
+3797 EGSLAIQREMAVLG

-3825 EKEQERNRLKNDAAF
+3825 EKEQERNKLKNDAAF

-3902 MVKQVSQGNEP
+3902 MVRQVSQGNEP

-3955 LLYGKEVSELSA
+3955 LLYGKDASELSA
-3967 DDRMLIA
+3967 DDKMLIA
-3974 NIVTLAGATAGG
+3974 NIVTLAGAAAGG

-3997 AFAGRTEV
+3997 ASAGRTEV
-4005 ENNYLSS
+4005 ENNALSALVQGGKLAAQGCSKIAACRNALIEKGLGALLGIGAANTVLDNLSVSEQEYVFNVAMTGKADLIEKLAPEQREAYDYMVGQDQKGLITIFPQPDRDLTGGKLVNPAQDQSKGTTLTTPDQSSQQGATNTGNMDGKSDTGDNITVTPIPEQNKDDLAYLAKDNKYVPSPKHAPGGWGTPMDLS
-4012 TEKSRQTYL
+4012 DSKAQEVL
-4021 NNKQN
+4021 NNSIQGGKQRYG
-4026 LTPEEQKDKERLN
+4026 L
-4039 RKDLESDLAVY
+4039 
-4050 AACNGKGADCQA
+4050 
-4062 ERAKAKV
+4062 
-4069 AQDTYFNQTYQNPK
+4069 
-4083 EAQAGYQQIVN
+4083 
-4094 LLNSTD
+4094 
-4100 PNAKEVFNILEGYTQ
+4100 
-4115 AFMSFG
+4115 
-4121 YTEVEAKARAGSY
+4121 
-4134 VGSIYIASGVS
+4134 
-4145 AVLASGALAKQF
+4145 
-4157 GKDVAPGTKQGNST
+4157 
-4171 AKPIENEP
+4171 
-4179 NSSETYFRVEGGG
+4179 
-4192 NGTQTSQNRI
+4192 
-4202 NVNSDGSVTI
+4202 SDGKLYEFQPD
-4212 NSGCSGQLCVSTNG
+4212 NAGGWHG
-4226 PNHAA
+4226 
-4231 YYLTNR
+4231 Y
-4237 RQDGSVVVFEVD
+4237 
-4249 AALHKQIMDAAVP
+4249 
-4262 QRPIPGV
+4262 PIPGTE
-4269 PRDPDAP
+4269 AP
-4276 KVVDPTKGQPSVS
+4276 
-4289 LELPKV
+4289 PKLLREFLARG
-4295 WDRLIEQNSSKA
+4295 DISKA
-4307 RVLTKEEFLNEFN
+4307 EYN
-4320 K
+4320 KLIKGK

>member
-1 MDDQLT
+1 MDDQLK

-35 ITPATQGTQVDAAG
+35 IAPVTPGTKVDAAG

-54 INIATPNASGLSHNQ
+54 INIATPNAAGLSHNQ
-69 YQNYNVG
+69 YQNYNVD

-81 LNNATDRLTQTQLGG
+81 LNNATGRLTQTQLGG
-96 LIQNNPN
+96 LVQNNPN

-126 GYTEVGG
+126 GYTEVAG

-191 DGSQA
+191 DGSQS

-207 INAGIHARDL
+207 INAGIHAKDL

-228 DGSVTPIAGEGAAPS
+228 DGSVTPIADEGAAPA

-286 QGRLSI
+286 QGRLSV

-327 IALTGAKLGSD
+327 IALNGASLGSD
-338 TALDLNSQG
+338 ASLDLNTQG
-347 QITLKGSSLT
+347 SITLKGSSVK
-357 AGQTA
+357 AGQNV
-362 RLSGHALDIDNSS
+362 RLSGANLSIDNSS
-375 SGNAADAMQLSANAQ
+375 SGSAVDTLQLSATSQLDNAGQ
-390 LQNSGQMTAGKKLD
+390 LAAAKTLD
-404 LQAAQ
+404 IQAAQ
-409 IINSG
+409 IANRG
-414 SLISQGD
+414 SLASNGD
-421 LQVRTSTL
+421 VQVRTNTL
-429 QQQGMLLAQGNNSV
+429 QQNGKLLAQGKNTLAVS
-443 VAGQLSNDG
+443 GQLTNRD
-452 EISGSSLNIQSRAIN
+452 EISGSSLNIQS
-467 NGGRLLSTGD
+467 G
-477 ALISADSVQQRGTL
+477 
-491 SASNINQLN
+491 
-500 VTGTLNNSG
+500 
-509 EVSGSS
+509 
-515 LNIHSGSLLN
+515 
-525 SGNLLGSQQTDI
+525 
-537 TSGILQQDGT
+537 
-547 LSSQGRLQLKVA
+547 
-559 DRLSNSG
+559 
-566 ELSGN
+566 
-571 SLDVTSSTL
+571 TL
-580 DNSGKMLSSGDA
+580 DNSGKLISTGDA
-592 LLTANRLNQDGTL
+592 TITANRLNQDGIF
-605 SAKGNAAFNIADTFS
+605 SAQGNALFSVADTFS
-620 NSGNMVS
+620 NSGNLVS
-627 QRLQIDAPTLINSGE
+627 QRLQIDAPTLNNSGE
-642 MMSHSDAVM
+642 MVSHGDAVI
-651 NADTL
+651 NSDTL
-656 QQNGSLTA
+656 QQNGSIIA

-672 RGWLENQGAISSQN
+672 RGRLENQGAISSQN

-694 LRNTG
+694 LRNMG

-707 LTAGHITNSGL
+707 LTAGQISNGGL
-718 LQGTKLLSFH
+718 LQGSNQLSLH
-728 TGQMDNLAAGT
+728 AGQLDNLAAGT
-739 ISSDNDFALALP
+739 ISSDNDFALDLP
-751 QLNNSGLINSGK
+751 QLNNSGLITSGK
-763 TLTVTG
+763 TLVVSG

-775 GEINAASLST
+775 GEINAASLSARYGH
-785 TLKNLHNQQ
+785 LDNQL

-800 DDQLRLQG
+800 SDPLQLHG
-808 DALINQG
+808 DVLTNQG
-815 TMAAGTLN
+815 IIAAATLN
-823 SDVSQITNSGTVQG
+823 SKVSQVNNSGTLQG
-837 DKALSLQGSALTNN
+837 DKAVSLQGSGLTNS
-851 GTLLSAGQLS
+851 GTLLSAGQLN
-861 VKHQTLDNS
+861 VQQQTLDNS
-870 GLIQGK
+870 GLMQGK
-876 QLTVKA
+876 QLTLNA
-882 DHWQNS
+882 DRWQNS

-918 KSDHTDNSGWL
+918 KANHTDNSGWL

-939 MINSG
+939 LINSG
-944 LIQGNQQITLQGSQL
+944 LIQGNQQITLAGDQL

-970 GTLDGDF
+970 GTLNGNITS
-977 VALNNHGAMQAGE
+977 LNNRGAMQADQ
-990 MTFNAGTLQN
+990 MALNAKALQN
-1000 DGTVLSG
+1000 SGTVRAG
-1007 KAFTAVINGALT
+1007 KALTAQVGGVLD
-1019 NSGSLLSQQ
+1019 NSGSLISQQ
-1028 QMNLQAAEIDNQG
+1028 QMNLQAGEIDNKG

-1067 MLDHQQLHNL
+1067 TLDHQQLHNL
-1077 NGGQLIAGG
+1077 HGGQLIAGG
-1086 PLTLTLDQLDNAGL
+1086 PLTLTLDQLDNDGL
-1100 MQVNGALAV
+1100 LQVNGKLSV
-1109 NGNRLNNSGRLLSD
+1109 NGNRLNNSGSLLSD
-1123 NLDLKISDT
+1123 DLDLQIADT
-1132 LTNSGTGQI
+1132 LNNSSTGQI

-1174 GGLLQGDAL
+1174 SGLLQGDTL
-1183 LDVGFAQ
+1183 LDLGFAQ

-1202 DRLIVSG
+1202 DRLIVK
-1209 GSATN
+1209 GSSAIN

-1229 LTNRGSINGISA
+1229 LDNRGSLNGISA
-1241 LRADIASD
+1241 LRGNIATD

-1264 NASTLSNSGKIMAN
+1264 NATTLRNSGKIMAD
-1278 RLGLQTTSLNNDGL
+1278 RLGLQGTSLNNDGL
-1292 LQGKTALTAQA
+1292 LQGNTALTAQA
-1303 DNITQSAGG
+1303 DNVTQSAGG
-1312 KTLSGGTMTLN
+1312 KTLSGRTLTLT
-1323 AGQINTQGLLQGE
+1323 AGQLNTQGTLQGE
-1336 QATVIADNWL
+1336 QATVNADNWL

-1351 LGSKDLNV
+1351 LGSKDLNA

-1367 TGSLLSQDKAQ
+1367 TGSLMSQNTAQ
-1378 VAAGTLNNSGSLLS
+1378 VTANTLNNSGSLLS
-1392 EGAMTLNGAALN
+1392 EGAMVLNGAALN

-1413 LTITPAS
+1413 LTISPAS

-1430 QALTFAAMPQVS
+1430 QALTFAATPQVA
-1442 GRMLLRALAAPARQ
+1442 GRMLLRALAAPSRQ

-1470 LNINGDDVV
+1470 LNINGGDVV

-1524 SANGTAALQALTLS
+1524 SANGTAALQALTLT

-1561 TGVEALTVGLNGAL
+1561 TGVDALTVGLNGAL

-1595 LSNAGRVQGG
+1595 LNNAGRVQGG
-1605 DLQITSGVVDN
+1605 DLQITTGAVDN

-1624 SLLINAG
+1624 SLLVNAG
-1631 GRITNGGNGAV
+1631 GRITNGGNGAM
-1642 ITQNALTLTAP
+1642 ITQNALTLTGP
-1653 ELFNYGLIQGSGN
+1653 ELFNYGLIQGNGN

-1689 NTSQLNNN
+1689 NTPQLNNN

-1712 SNNGTLLADGQGTF
+1712 SNNGTLLADGQGTL

-1760 LSVMAAQV
+1760 LSVMGAQV
-1768 GQQGSGRLFSGGDL
+1768 NQQSSGRLFSGGSL
-1782 LVHSNGFDQS
+1782 LVHSNGFDQT
-1792 GQVVALGN
+1792 GQVVALGD

-1817 GGRLTVSS
+1817 GGRLSVSS

-1859 DSALSGNRIAM
+1859 DSTLSGNRIAM
-1870 NGNGSLQGGGNISL
+1870 NGNGSLQGGGNINL
-1884 NSRSD
+1884 ASRSD
-1889 ITVDGFTGTLGNL
+1889 IVLDGFTGTRGNL
-1902 TLSAPGSIVNT
+1902 VLSAPGSIVNN
-1913 ALLYAGGNL
+1913 ALLYAAGNL

-1951 ANGEVINNSGTI
+1951 ANGEVVNNSGTI

-1987 ETKNSSNQADSAKTQ
+1987 QTNNSSSPAGSAKPQ
-2002 ISVLISEL
+2002 ISVLISDL
-2010 NPGKYGAYL
+2010 KPGEYGAFLY
-2019 FHRDKDCVSYGKG
+2019 HRDKDCISYGKG
-2032 NGQRCTPAI
+2032 NGERCTPAQ
-2041 TSYTYAPTKDA
+2041 TTYTYAPTKEA
-2052 AIRSLLLSST
+2052 AIRNILLSST

-2070 SAARIASGRDV
+2070 GAARIAAGRDI

-2100 IYLTGSQLNNQ
+2100 ISLSGNQLNNQ

-2148 VTVNPSIRGIDEPK
+2148 VIVNASIRGINEPK
-2162 VRAITYKLS
+2162 VRAVTYKLS

-2178 PGELYRAVIQAGG
+2178 PGELYRSVIQAGG

-2218 APALRG
+2218 APAIRG

-2246 INTPQWRDQLQN
+2246 INTPQWREQLQN

-2264 GAGALESAS
+2264 SAGALETASQGSAS
-2273 PGSAQL
+2273 L
-2279 TQYSPAGK
+2279 TQYATAGK

-2292 GKAVNLTNAPQGPA
+2292 GKAVNLTNASQGPA

-2334 NNNSRYL
+2334 NTNSRYL

-2373 PLQETRPQYTDEKAF
+2373 PLQETRPQYTDENAF

-2453 QSLGLEFGVSLSAEQ
+2453 QSLGLEFGVSLSAGQ
-2468 LASLDKSMI
+2468 LASLDKSMV

-2497 TKDVEVRD
+2497 TKDVEMRD
-2505 GSVIAGNNVTLN
+2505 GSVIAGNNVTLK
-2517 GGNVTNTGSSVMAKN
+2517 GGNITNTSSSVMAKN

-2554 DMQLSALNDIN
+2554 DLQLSALNDIN
-2565 NVRATISGKKVALE
+2565 NVSATISGKKVTLE

-2663 GSAQSGSGNRWQK
+2663 GSAQSGFGNRWQK
-2676 VDATSTKTVN
+2676 VDPTSTTTVT

-2696 NMTMQAGHDLTVTAS
+2696 NMAMQAGHDLTVTAS
-2711 SINAGKN
+2711 NITAGKN

-2733 TSQSD
+2733 TSQND

-2759 DLALQAGRDINS
+2759 DLALKAGRDLNS

-2780 DVALQAGRDV
+2780 DVTLQAGRDV

-2828 RLVAGND
+2828 TVKAGRDMVAE
-2835 ITSQAA
+2835 AA
-2841 TVTASK
+2841 RVDARG
-2847 DLALQAGRDVNIT
+2847 DLAIQAGRDVAIT

-2865 DYAYREETK
+2865 DYHYDEDTK
-2874 TKKGF
+2874 VKKKLF
-2879 LKKTTTHT
+2879 SKKTTHT
-2887 IQENSDTR
+2887 VHENSATT
-2895 EKASQLSG
+2895 EQSSALSG
-2903 NTVSV
+2903 N
-2908 IAGNDLTVEGSSVAG
+2908 
-2923 DKGVALSAGNDL
+2923 
-2935 KIVTA
+2935 
-2940 TNTQSTYSL
+2940 
-2949 KEVKKSGLMGGGLG
+2949 
-2963 LSYGKQ
+2963 
-2969 SAKSERNGD
+2969 
-2978 QVTQSDGRSL
+2978 
-2988 VGAGNGVVSMTAGNN
+2988 
-3003 TLIKGSD
+3003 
-3010 VIAGGQNGEISVT
+3010 
-3023 AKNIA
+3023 NIA
-3028 IVAGQDQVRE
+3028 IVAGRDLGVTGSSVVGDNNVALKAGRDLAITAATEEQHSYSLKETKKSGMMSGGSIGVTFGSASTRQQLNRDGTTQSQSASAVGSTGGSVTLIAGNNAHIGGSDVIAKKDISVVGSSVDIDPGNDLVSRRQVYE
-3038 TAKQKSKS
+3038 QKKSGLTLQLTSPITDALLSLGEQAKSASEAGDDRLKALGAVKALESGWAMSGAKTMQSGQALANGNMNQAGIKIELSVGASKSKS
-3046 SGFGLSLNL
+3046 S
-3055 TPLDTVRN
+3055 
-3063 LRDIMNNN
+3063 
-3071 SSVYEQMKQT
+3071 
-3081 GNELGASSLDS
+3081 
-3092 PGPGLTYGHSGSKVS
+3092 
-3107 QNSESIYQ
+3107 SEY
-3115 SGSTLNTTGNLLLK
+3115 NANAVK
-3129 ARGDSDTHTGNIL
+3129 
-3142 VEGSSLNAGARASL
+3142 GSSLNGGGNIAVVATGANGSSG
-3156 DATRNIDITTAS
+3156 DITLAGSGITGKNVTLAAAHDLNLSAATNNTEQKSSNKAS
-3168 DNQKAASSSSSKSW
+3168 GWSGGVHVAIGNETGIGIQASGFMASGKENGKTTDYVNSRVNASNDLTLSSGNDTVLSGAQALGNRIVADVGHDLTMTSLQDTDDYQSKQQ
-3182 SATTSASIGALARSA
+3182 SAS
-3197 GGSPNNGSA
+3197 GGFSFTFGSMTGSA
-3206 GTNYGSKNNQ
+3206 GLSLSQSKV
-3216 TSANSSMLAQHNSA
+3216 NSEYA
-3230 ITAGSVDLTSHK
+3230 SV
-3242 GDIAIS
+3242 GDQS
-3248 GSTLTG
+3248 GLF
-3254 TTGVSLNAEQ
+3254 
-3264 GKISVVAGEDRQQ
+3264 
-3277 ASASGSD
+3277 
-3284 HAIGDLGG
+3284 
-3292 DGYSGTV
+3292 
-3299 GVGHNSW
+3299 
-3306 KNANTGTQQ
+3306 
-3315 NTVRSGIV
+3315 
-3323 STLGNVSVNAG
+3323 
-3334 KDVNLQGADVYAGNS
+3334 AGN
-3349 LSVNG
+3349 
-3354 ENIHLD
+3354 
-3360 PSKDT
+3360 
-3365 HDASSSSKSSQY
+3365 
-3377 GITAQVSG
+3377 
-3385 YGVSLAQAADK
+3385 
-3396 VAQSHNQSDDPR
+3396 
-3408 LQAIYAAQAAM
+3408 
-3419 TALSAYNQ
+3419 
-3427 NTAAVKVTV
+3427 
-3436 SATVGSSHQSMEQ
+3436 
-3449 KSTQESGSV
+3449 
-3458 LKAGGDVAITAK
+3458 
-3470 QDITGEGVKIS
+3470 
-3481 GDNVSLNA
+3481 
-3489 GRDIALNSAV
+3489 
-3499 DSSNQQ
+3499 
-3505 SSSGG
+3505 
-3510 SKYGVGVG
+3510 
-3518 FGLGGSQNGFS
+3518 
-3529 LELAA
+3529 
-3534 SQNSANGNGNS
+3534 
-3545 ITHHNS
+3545 
-3551 EVSAAGDLTVKAGQ
+3551 
-3565 DVRLNGANLNGNHV
+3565 
-3579 DLNAGRNLEI
+3579 
-3589 ASQQDRA
+3589 
-3596 SYDSHQSSSGF
+3596 
-3607 SASICIPPICA
+3607 
-3618 GVPVQGSASMSGS
+3618 
-3631 KIYNDFDSVQQQSGI
+3631 
-3646 SAGDGGYNIYV
+3646 GGYDIYV
-3657 GNHTQLDGAIMASSA
+3657 GNHTQLNGAVIASTAQSA
-3672 TPDKNHL
+3672 NNAL
-3679 STGTLGWT
+3679 STGTLGWS
-3687 DIENHANAGG
+3687 DIDNHASYKASSSSISMGGG
-3697 NGFSVAVS
+3697 NEDNKMSGGAIPTSANTHGSASGTTRSAVA
-3705 GSMGKNTSHISDS
+3705 D
-3718 SNNDTLKSGQS
+3718 
-3729 QQSDG
+3729 
-3734 NSLPMGTLQQT
+3734 
-3745 KDRASSTTYSAISP
+3745 
-3759 GTIEIRNPDAQKQ
+3759 GTITVRNGQAQTQ
-3772 DVSQISRDTAAAEN
+3772 NVADLSRDTDNANGHIDKIFDKDKVARKLEFAQGMQELGQRVAGDVSSYKMQAAEDETRERLLKANPQYASYSKAELNNLIVNDAGYKAVAEKWGTGGSYSMAAAAVTGVLGGLGASNLGAAAAGGMAPYIANKIKQATSKVVDGQEQTN
-3786 VLKDK
+3786 VLANTMAHA
-3791 FDVQKA
+3791 VA
-3797 EGSLAIQREMVVLG
+3797 GAVLAQ
-3811 QQAIQQTFDALKKQ
+3811 
-3825 EKEQERNRLKNDAAF
+3825 
-3840 NKLSEADQ
+3840 
-3848 KKALDKIDQ
+3848 
-3857 NVEEKYGIGSDL
+3857 
-3869 QIAAQA
+3869 
-3875 ISGLFAGLAGGNVS
+3875 LAGNNATAG
-3889 GAVAAGAAPLLAQ
+3889 AAGAAGGELMARAILSSMYPGKQASELTQ
-3902 MVKQVSQGNEP
+3902 EQKQVVSALGQ
-3913 MRVLLHTLASGL
+3913 LA
-3925 IAKAQGGSAIGGAAG
+3925 AQ
-3940 GLTAGMLSYNDALSH
+3940 L
-3955 LLYGKEVSELSA
+3955 
-3967 DDRMLIA
+3967 
-3974 NIVTLAGATAGG
+3974 
-3986 AVDGSAGVGSG
+3986 SAGVSSGSVEGGIQG
-3997 AFAGRTEV
+3997 AVAGKNAV
-4005 ENNYLSS
+4005 ENNTLGSDDDDDEFKLEHGNRPVKIIS
-4012 TEKSRQTYL
+4012 F
-4021 NNKQN
+4021 
-4026 LTPEEQKDKERLN
+4026 TPKRIGVVD
-4039 RKDLESDLAVY
+4039 DDGDV
-4050 AACNGKGADCQA
+4050 KGMGGIISGGV
-4062 ERAKAKV
+4062 AKA
-4069 AQDTYFNQTYQNPK
+4069 
-4083 EAQAGYQQIVN
+4083 VN
-4094 LLNSTD
+4094 A
-4100 PNAKEVFNILEGYTQ
+4100 AKEPVRFIEGVTVKDIKSGQ
-4115 AFMSFG
+4115 TFTG
-4121 YTEVEAKARAGSY
+4121 TVDLKPTLDR
-4134 VGSIYIASGVS
+4134 IASG
-4145 AVLASGALAKQF
+4145 
-4157 GKDVAPGTKQGNST
+4157 GTNPHKN
-4171 AKPIENEP
+4171 
-4179 NSSETYFRVEGGG
+4179 
-4192 NGTQTSQNRI
+4192 
-4202 NVNSDGSVTI
+4202 DGSVFRNQPDRTTGV
-4212 NSGCSGQLCVSTNG
+4212 SGLPTQPNGYYKEYVHPTPNISGPGPQRIIVGQNG
-4226 PNHAA
+4226 EA
-4231 YYLTNR
+4231 YYTNDHYKTFIKIR
-4237 RQDGSVVVFEVD
+4237 
-4249 AALHKQIMDAAVP
+4249 
-4262 QRPIPGV
+4262 
-4269 PRDPDAP
+4269 
-4276 KVVDPTKGQPSVS
+4276 
-4289 LELPKV
+4289 
-4295 WDRLIEQNSSKA
+4295 
-4307 RVLTKEEFLNEFN
+4307 
-4320 K
+4320 